1 MSTTIDEKVVEM
13 RFDNRQFES
22 NVQTSLN
29 TLERLKRSLDM
40 EGAAKGL
47 EQVNDAAKRCD
58 MSKLSSALETVQA
71 RFSSL
76 EVMAITALANI
87 TNSAVNAGKRMLAAF
102 TIDPIKSGF
111 DEYELK
117 MGSIQTIMAS
127 TGESLDI
134 VNQKLDELNT
144 YSDRTIYSFADM
156 TENIGKFTNA
166 VVNLDDAVAAIQG
179 VANVAAVS
187 GANANEASR
196 AMYNFGQAL
205 SSGSVRL
212 IDWKSI
218 ELANMAT
225 VEFKEQL
232 IETAVELGTLV
243 KVGDQYQS
251 TTTDLNGKVSD
262 LFTTTTMFNDSL
274 SSQWMTTEVLTAT
287 LGKYAD
293 ETTEIGKKAFA
304 AAQDVKTFSQ
314 LIDTLKE
321 SAQSGWAET
330 WQLIVG
336 DYEEA
341 KKTLAEFNN
350 FFSNIIGASAEARN
364 SLLSGALMSSW
375 GQLKDTVKE
384 AGFSVDDFR
393 TALQETASET
403 VADFDKMVEEAG
415 SFDETLSKGWLTT
428 DILVQTLDKLANQAT
443 GTTEGLAALSDEQLK
458 SAGYTEEQV
467 QAIRELA
474 RQAETATGPVAELV
488 ENMTRKS
495 GRELL
500 FESLL
505 NICKALE
512 SYFGALKEAWNDIFP
527 PATSEQLY
535 GIIEGLNRFTEGLI
549 LSDETMDKVKR
560 TFSGVF
566 AVLDI
571 VGQALSALFNGI
583 KPLLGGLSS
592 LASGFLSV
600 TAAVGDWLTGIDG
613 AIRENDTFNKGVQK
627 LTGLIQ
633 GAVTAVL
640 EFADAVREKLHLP
653 TLTEAKES
661 VQDFLNAI
669 KEKIGAPGL
678 ELVQTLMEKIG
689 ERLQAAGEALS
700 EFKDGI
706 LSSFGDIDAA
716 VAGSAFFQ
724 VMQALF
730 NGVKTLAGGAI
741 DILGQGLSTLITAIG
756 SADFSGVLDFINA
769 LSFGG
774 IALTIKKFTEP
785 LEAIGDIKD
794 NVVGILNSVKGCF
807 EAYQSQLQ
815 AGTLLK
821 IAGAIA
827 ILTAAIVALSVVDS
841 AKLNVAL
848 GAITMLFVELMGSMA
863 VFNSISGAAVKGL
876 VKNATA
882 MTLMS
887 TSILILAGAMTK
899 LADLEWEDIAQGLVG
914 IAGMAGVLVAASK
927 LMSSSGAIQG
937 ATSLVVFA
945 AAISILATA
954 CKKLSALDWDA
965 LAKGL
970 TGVGVLLAEV
980 AVFLRVAKFE
990 SGAVSTA
997 AGIVV
1002 LSAAINI
1009 LATACASLGGLDIP
1023 TLVKGLAGIGT
1034 LLAALTAF
1042 TKLTSGSTNMVGIG
1056 TGLVLVGASMK
1067 IFASAVSD
1075 LGSLDIPTL
1084 AKGLISMAVALAEIA
1099 IAMKFMPDNLIGTGT
1114 GLVIVAAALQ
1124 IVASVLSRMGG
1135 MSLEEI
1141 GKGLLTLGVSLTEL
1155 TIALK
1160 LMQGTLSG
1168 SAALLVASTALL
1180 ALAPALRLMGGMS
1193 VEQIAKSLITLAGAF
1208 TVIGVAG
1215 ALLTPLTPTI
1225 LALGAA
1231 LALIGVGVAATGAGV
1246 ALLATGITALALALA
1261 GGATAIVA
1269 GVTAIIS
1276 GVAALIPAILTQVG
1290 EAIIA
1295 FCEVIAQGA
1304 PAIGEALKAVV
1315 LTLIDVLVECVPA
1328 LTEGAL
1334 ALIDGV
1340 LAALV
1345 NHTPSI
1351 VDSIFQFLIAVLE
1364 GVAQNLPALI
1374 QAAVDVL
1381 MAFFSGIVNAL
1392 SGMDTDV
1399 LLKGIVGVGLLAAM
1413 MSALSA
1419 VAGLVPGA
1427 MVGILGMG
1435 AVIAELALVL
1445 AAIGAL
1451 AQIPGLNW
1459 LINEGGALL
1468 ENIGNAIGGFVG
1480 GIVGGFMSGVTGQ
1493 FSEIGTD
1500 LSNFMTN
1507 VQPFVEGASK
1517 ISPAMMD
1524 GVKALTEAILLL
1536 TAADILDALTSWLT
1550 GGSSLAS
1557 FGEDLVPFGESMLA
1571 FSQSIAG
1578 MDGNLVSNAA
1588 IAGKT
1593 LAEMAATLPNSGG
1606 VVGFFTGDNDMD
1618 TFGEQLVSFG
1628 GAMMAFAGTVQGL
1641 DAEVVT
1647 NAATAGKAM
1656 AEMAATLPNSGG
1668 VSGFFAGENDMDAFG
1683 EQLVPFGRAIKAFS
1697 TEVAGLD
1704 VEAVQ
1709 NSATAGQAMV
1719 ELARTLP
1726 NSGGVVAF
1734 FAGENN
1740 LDTFGTQ
1747 LVSFGSSIKDYS
1759 LAVAGLDT
1767 EAVAKSAAAGQALV
1781 ELANTIP
1788 NCGGL
1793 VTFFTGDN
1801 NIADFGY
1808 DLVLFGLDLAAY
1820 AAAIS
1825 GVQPDAVTASA
1836 NAASALSSLASGLPD
1851 ITLFD
1856 KWFGGEQTLADFGDD
1871 IAAFGE
1877 DMGYYYSQIAGAD
1890 PARLSGVIDQ
1900 VWRLVELAEGTQ
1912 SLDASGFSNF
1922 SSALNAMALAGLDG
1936 FTRAF
1941 YNSNTQ
1947 INSAVSSMLDTV
1959 ASSIQSRMPATVA
1972 VMGTL
1977 ADGLTNAV
1985 RMEIPD
1991 MNLAVVSMIQGV
2003 ATTIQRRGETV
2014 KVTVSTLLIQTL
2026 AVINSR
2032 RGQFVLAGENVTQG
2046 FADGIRANIQ
2056 TAVSAAAELADAALA
2071 AAKGRLDINSPSGEF
2086 KLLGMYVD
2094 VGLANG
2100 IKENAYTATNAAVSM
2115 AAVVVQAFKDK
2126 LEIHSPSG
2134 VMRDEVGRFIVMG
2147 IAEGITNDM
2156 SAEEAA
2162 AKKAQNIVN
2171 AFKTELDKFDLDAST
2186 TDLEYELWEK
2196 LYGATATASEKEAME
2211 MSVLA
2216 NKLQLQSQKVSYAQ
2230 AEYQTTL
2237 EQLGAASEETQEA
2250 YNKLLQEQ
2258 IDLASLAEELNT
2270 AQAEATERNREA
2282 FQKYADYLNE
2292 NQETLLNFGFSLEE
2306 IKAAAQSSTGYDPN
2320 AMTQNMSVDVQKV
2333 VADAM
2338 KNVQV
2343 AYQTGAEETFHTLV
2357 TQSTEIGTSMA
2368 AGIGTGLQNGAS
2380 QAVQAGATSMVTACA
2395 DSITSQSQTWNQAGG
2410 VLVDS
2415 FITGIQSNVER
2426 AAQAAAN
2433 LANTAYQAAINGIIT
2448 ASDTNASILV
2458 LQYSDALRNQ
2468 SDGWGEIGNALV
2480 DGFANGILA
2489 SQDKVTNAAVS
2500 LVSAGANSIVGQKHL
2515 WANAASTLVDGFIEG
2530 IRSNIDRAAQ
2540 EAAAMAVAAYSAA
2553 MSAIGGGSSGGG
2565 VSISVGG
2572 GASAASSGGS
2582 VRRVMNMDDMVSSAK
2597 TGAAL
2602 TTTAALSL
2610 SPMGTLARAASVA
2623 ASAARKVASTGS
2635 SKESSSGGTTV
2646 QNFTQN
2652 NCSPKSLDRTTIYR
2666 NTKNLFSQLKG
2677 G

>member
-1 MSTTIDEKVVEM
+1 MSTTIDEKVVKM
-13 RFDNRQFES
+13 RFDNQQFES

-29 TLERLKRSLDM
+29 TLDRLKKSLDM

-58 MSKLSSALETVQA
+58 MSKLSGALETVQA

-76 EVMAITALANI
+76 EVMAVTALANI

-127 TGESLDI
+127 TGESLDV

-166 VVNLDDAVAAIQG
+166 GVNLDDAVAAIQG

-274 SSQWMTTEVLTAT
+274 SSQWMTTDVLTKT

-293 ETTEIGKKAFA
+293 ETTDIGKKAFA

-341 KKTLAEFNN
+341 KKTLTEFNN
-350 FFSNIIGASAEARN
+350 FFSNIISASSEARN

-403 VADFDKMVEEAG
+403 VTDFDKMVEEVG
-415 SFDETLSKGWLTT
+415 SFDDTLSKGWLTT

-458 SAGYTEEQV
+458 NAGYTEEQV
-467 QAIRELA
+467 QAIRELEK
-474 RQAETATGPVAELV
+474 QAKSATGPVSELV

-512 SYFGALKEAWNDIFP
+512 SYFSAVKEAWADIFL

-535 GIIEGLNRFTEGLI
+535 GIIEGLHQFTQGLI
-549 LSDETMDKVKR
+549 LSEGTMDKIKR
-560 TFSGVF
+560 TFKGVF

-571 VGQALSALFNGI
+571 GVQAFTALFNGV
-583 KPLLGGLSS
+583 KPLLSGLGT

-600 TAAVGDWLTGIDG
+600 TAAAGDWLVNLDG
-613 AIRENDTFNKGVQK
+613 AIRKNDIFNKGVQK
-627 LTGLIQ
+627 LTDFIRN
-633 GAVTAVL
+633 AVTAIT

-653 TLTEAKES
+653 TLAEAKES
-661 VQDFLNAI
+661 VQDFLNTI

-678 ELVQTLMEKIG
+678 ELVQTLMEKIS
-689 ERLQAAGEALS
+689 ERLHAAGEALA

-706 LSSFGDIDAA
+706 LSSFDNIDTA

-724 VMQALF
+724 IMQTLF

-741 DILGQGLSTLITAIG
+741 DALSGGLSTLITAIG
-756 SADFSGVLDFINA
+756 NADFSGVLDFINA

-774 IALTIKKFTEP
+774 IALAVKKFTEP

-807 EAYQSQLQ
+807 EAYQTQLQ

-841 AKLNVAL
+841 EKLNVAL
-848 GAITMLFVELMGSMA
+848 GAITMLFVELMASMA
-863 VFNSISGAAVKGL
+863 VFNTISGAAAKGL
-876 VKNATA
+876 FKNAAA

-887 TSILILAGAMTK
+887 TSILILSSAMKK

-927 LMSSSGAIQG
+927 LMSSSGTIQG

-945 AAISILATA
+945 AAISILASA
-954 CKKLSALDWDA
+954 CKKLSTLDWDA

-980 AVFLRVAKFE
+980 AVFLRIAKFE
-990 SGAVSTA
+990 SGSISTA
-997 AGIVV
+997 TGIVV
-1002 LSAAINI
+1002 LAAAINI
-1009 LATACASLGGLDIP
+1009 LAIACSSLGGLDIP
-1023 TLVKGLAGIGT
+1023 TLVKGLAGVAT
-1034 LLAALTAF
+1034 LLAALGGF
-1042 TKLTSGSTNMVGIG
+1042 TKLVSGSTNMVGIG

-1075 LGSLDIPTL
+1075 LGGLDIPTL
-1084 AKGLISMAVALAEIA
+1084 AKGLTSMAVALAEIA

-1135 MSLEEI
+1135 MSMEEI

-1155 TIALK
+1155 TVALK

-1328 LTEGAL
+1328 LAEGAL

-1381 MAFFSGIVNAL
+1381 MAFFSGIVDAL

-1413 MSALSA
+1413 ITALSA

-1427 MVGILGMG
+1427 MVGIVGMG

-1459 LINEGGALL
+1459 LINEGGTLL
-1468 ENIGNAIGGFVG
+1468 ESIGNAIGGFVG
-1480 GIVGGFMSGVTGQ
+1480 GIVGGLVSGVTGQ
-1493 FSEIGTD
+1493 FPEIGSD
-1500 LSNFMTN
+1500 LSDFMTN

-1524 GVKALTEAILLL
+1524 GVKALTEAVLLL

-1606 VVGFFTGDNDMD
+1606 VVGFFTGENDMD
-1618 TFGEQLVSFG
+1618 AFGEQLVSFG

-1668 VSGFFAGENDMDAFG
+1668 VAGFFAGENDMDAFG
-1683 EQLVPFGRAIKAFS
+1683 EQLIPFGRAIKAFS

-1709 NSATAGQAMV
+1709 NSATAGQAMA
-1719 ELARTLP
+1719 ELAKTLP
-1726 NSGGVVAF
+1726 NSGGAVAF
-1734 FAGENN
+1734 FTGENN

-1747 LVSFGSSIKDYS
+1747 LVSFGTSIKAYS

-1767 EAVAKSAAAGQALV
+1767 EAVVNSATAGQALV
-1781 ELANTIP
+1781 VLADTIP

-1793 VTFFTGDN
+1793 VAFFTGDN
-1801 NIADFGY
+1801 NIADFGD
-1808 DLVLFGLDLAAY
+1808 DLVLFGFDLAAY
-1820 AAAIS
+1820 AAAIRS
-1825 GVQPDAVTASA
+1825 VEPDAVTASA

-1851 ITLFD
+1851 ISLFD

-1890 PARLSGVIDQ
+1890 PAKLSGVIDQ

-1912 SLDASGFSNF
+1912 SLDASGFYNF
-1922 SSALNAMALAGLDG
+1922 SSALNAMALAGLDS
-1936 FTRAF
+1936 FTKAF
-1941 YNSNTQ
+1941 ANSSAQVN
-1947 INSAVSSMLDTV
+1947 NAVSSMLDSM
-1959 ASSIQSRMPATVA
+1959 ASAIQIRMPVTVSA
-1972 VMGTL
+1972 MGTL
-1977 ADGLTNAV
+1977 SDGLVNAV
-1985 RMEIPD
+1985 RMKTPN
-1991 MNLAVVSMIQGV
+1991 MNQAAVSMIQGV
-2003 ATTIQRRGETV
+2003 VTTIQSRGETV
-2014 KVTVSTLLIQTL
+2014 KVTVNTLLIRTL

-2032 RGQFVLAGENVTQG
+2032 RGQFVAAGGNVTQG

-2071 AAKGRLDINSPSGEF
+2071 AAKTRLDINSPSGEF

-2115 AAVVVQAFKDK
+2115 AAIVVQAFKDK
-2126 LEIHSPSG
+2126 LDIHSPSG
-2134 VMRDEVGRFIVMG
+2134 VMRDEVGRYIVMG

-2186 TDLEYELWEK
+2186 ADLEYQLWEK

-2237 EQLGAASEETQEA
+2237 DQLGAASEDTQEA

-2258 IDLASLAEELNT
+2258 IELAELAEELNT
-2270 AQAEATERNREA
+2270 AQSEATQRNREA

-2292 NQETLLNFGFSLEE
+2292 NQEALLNFGFSLEE

-2338 KNVQV
+2338 SNVQV
-2343 AYQTGAEETFHTLV
+2343 AYQTSAEGTFRTLV

-2368 AGIGTGLQNGAS
+2368 AGIGTGLQNGAP
-2380 QAVQAGATSMVTACA
+2380 QAVQAGATSMVSACA

-2415 FITGIQSNVER
+2415 FIAGIQSNVEQ
-2426 AAQAAAN
+2426 AAQAVAS
-2433 LANTAYQAAINGIIT
+2433 LAESAYQAAINGIVT
-2448 ASDTNASILV
+2448 ASETNASVLV
-2458 LQYSDALRNQ
+2458 VQYSEALRNQ

-2480 DGFANGILA
+2480 EGVANGILA
-2489 SQDKVTNAAVS
+2489 NQGKVTNAAVS
-2500 LVSAGANSIVGQKHL
+2500 LVSAGANSIIGQKQL
-2515 WANAASTLVDGFIEG
+2515 WVNAASVLVDGFIEG
-2530 IRSNIDRAAQ
+2530 IRSNVERAAQ
-2540 EAAAMAVAAYSAA
+2540 EAAAMAMAAYSAA
-2553 MSAIGGGSSGGG
+2553 MSAIGGGAGGG

-2582 VRRVMNMDDMVSSAK
+2582 VRRAMNMDDMVSQAK
-2597 TGAAL
+2597 TGAAIA
-2602 TTTAALSL
+2602 TTAALSL
-2610 SPMGTLARAASVA
+2610 SPMGTLAKAAGVA
-2623 ASAARKVASTGS
+2623 ASAARKAVSTGS

-2652 NCSPKSLDRTTIYR
+2652 NYSPKSLDRTTLYR

>member
-1 MSTTIDEKVVEM
+1 MSTTIDEKVVKM
-13 RFDNRQFES
+13 RFDNQQFES

-29 TLERLKRSLDM
+29 TLDRLKKSLDM

-58 MSKLSSALETVQA
+58 MSKLSGALETVQA

-76 EVMAITALANI
+76 EVMAVTALANI

-127 TGESLDI
+127 TGESLDV

-166 VVNLDDAVAAIQG
+166 GVNLDDAVAAIQG

-274 SSQWMTTEVLTAT
+274 SSQWMTTDVLTKT

-293 ETTEIGKKAFA
+293 ETTDIGKKAFA

-341 KKTLAEFNN
+341 KKTLTEFNN
-350 FFSNIIGASAEARN
+350 FFSNIISASSEARN

-403 VADFDKMVEEAG
+403 VTDFDKMVEEAG
-415 SFDETLSKGWLTT
+415 SFDDTLSKGWLTT

-458 SAGYTEEQV
+458 NAGYTEEQV
-467 QAIRELA
+467 QAIRELEK
-474 RQAETATGPVAELV
+474 QAKSATGPVSELV

-512 SYFGALKEAWNDIFP
+512 SYFSAVKEAWADIFP

-535 GIIEGLNRFTEGLI
+535 GIIEGLHQFTQGLI
-549 LSDETMDKVKR
+549 LSEGTMDKIKR
-560 TFSGVF
+560 TFKGVF

-571 VGQALSALFNGI
+571 GVQAFTALFNGV
-583 KPLLGGLSS
+583 KPLLSGLGT

-600 TAAVGDWLTGIDG
+600 TAAAGDWLVNLDG
-613 AIRENDTFNKGVQK
+613 AIRKNDIFNKGVQK
-627 LTGLIQ
+627 LTDFIRN
-633 GAVTAVL
+633 AVTAIT

-653 TLTEAKES
+653 TLAEAKES
-661 VQDFLNAI
+661 VQDFLNTI

-678 ELVQTLMEKIG
+678 ELVQTLMEKIS
-689 ERLQAAGEALS
+689 ERLHAAGEALA

-706 LSSFGDIDAA
+706 LSSFDNIDTA

-724 VMQALF
+724 IMQTLF

-741 DILGQGLSTLITAIG
+741 DALSGGLSTLITAIG
-756 SADFSGVLDFINA
+756 NADFSGVLDFINA

-774 IALTIKKFTEP
+774 IALAVKKFTEP

-807 EAYQSQLQ
+807 EAYQTQLQ

-841 AKLNVAL
+841 EKLNVAL
-848 GAITMLFVELMGSMA
+848 GAITMLFVELMASMA
-863 VFNSISGAAVKGL
+863 VFNTISGAAAKGL
-876 VKNATA
+876 FKNAAA

-887 TSILILAGAMTK
+887 TSILILSSAMKK

-945 AAISILATA
+945 AAISILASA
-954 CKKLSALDWDA
+954 CKKLSTLDWDA

-980 AVFLRVAKFE
+980 AVFLRIAKFE
-990 SGAVSTA
+990 SGSISTA
-997 AGIVV
+997 TGIVV
-1002 LSAAINI
+1002 LAAAINI
-1009 LATACASLGGLDIP
+1009 LAIACSSLGGLDIP
-1023 TLVKGLAGIGT
+1023 TLVKGLAGVAT
-1034 LLAALTAF
+1034 LLAALGGF
-1042 TKLTSGSTNMVGIG
+1042 TKLVSGSANMVGIG

-1075 LGSLDIPTL
+1075 LGGLDIPTL
-1084 AKGLISMAVALAEIA
+1084 AKGLTSMAVALAEIA

-1135 MSLEEI
+1135 MSMEEI

-1215 ALLTPLTPTI
+1215 ALLAPLTPTI

-1328 LTEGAL
+1328 LAEGAL
-1334 ALIDGV
+1334 TLIDGV

-1381 MAFFSGIVNAL
+1381 MAFFSGIVDAL

-1413 MSALSA
+1413 MTALSA

-1427 MVGILGMG
+1427 MVGIVGMG

-1459 LINEGGALL
+1459 LINEGGTLL
-1468 ENIGNAIGGFVG
+1468 ESIGNAIGGFVG
-1480 GIVGGFMSGVTGQ
+1480 GIIGGLVSGVTGQ
-1493 FSEIGTD
+1493 FPEIGSD
-1500 LSNFMTN
+1500 LSDFMTN

-1524 GVKALTEAILLL
+1524 GVKALTEAVLLL

-1606 VVGFFTGDNDMD
+1606 V
-1618 TFGEQLVSFG
+1618 
-1628 GAMMAFAGTVQGL
+1628 A
-1641 DAEVVT
+1641 
-1647 NAATAGKAM
+1647 
-1656 AEMAATLPNSGG
+1656 
-1668 VSGFFAGENDMDAFG
+1668 GFFAGENDMDAFG
-1683 EQLVPFGRAIKAFS
+1683 EQLIPFGRAIKAFS
-1697 TEVAGLD
+1697 NEVAGLD

-1709 NSATAGQAMV
+1709 NSATAGQAMA
-1719 ELARTLP
+1719 ELAKTLP
-1726 NSGGVVAF
+1726 NSGGAVAF
-1734 FAGENN
+1734 FTGENN

-1747 LVSFGSSIKDYS
+1747 LVSFGTSIKAYS

-1767 EAVAKSAAAGQALV
+1767 EAVVNSAAAGQALV
-1781 ELANTIP
+1781 ALADTIP

-1793 VTFFTGDN
+1793 VAFFTGDN
-1801 NIADFGY
+1801 NIADFGD
-1808 DLVLFGLDLAAY
+1808 DLVLFGFDLAAY
-1820 AAAIS
+1820 AAAIRN
-1825 GVQPDAVTASA
+1825 VEPDAVTASA

-1851 ITLFD
+1851 ISLFD

-1890 PARLSGVIDQ
+1890 PAKLSGVIDQ
-1900 VWRLVELAEGTQ
+1900 VWRLVELVEGTK
-1912 SLDASGFSNF
+1912 SLDASGFYNF
-1922 SSALNAMALAGLDG
+1922 SNALNAMALAGLDS
-1936 FTRAF
+1936 FTKAF
-1941 YNSNTQ
+1941 ANSGTQ
-1947 INSAVSSMLDTV
+1947 VNNAVSSMLDSM
-1959 ASSIQSRMPATVA
+1959 ASAIQIRMPVTVSA
-1972 VMGTL
+1972 MGTL
-1977 ADGLTNAV
+1977 SDGLVNAV
-1985 RMEIPD
+1985 SMKIPN
-1991 MNLAVVSMIQGV
+1991 MNEAAISMIQGIV
-2003 ATTIQRRGETV
+2003 TTIQSRGETV
-2014 KVTVSTLLIQTL
+2014 KVVVNILLIQTL

-2032 RGQFVLAGENVTQG
+2032 RGQFVAAGGNVTQG

-2056 TAVSAAAELADAALA
+2056 TAVSAAAQMADAALA
-2071 AAKGRLDINSPSGEF
+2071 AAKTRLDINSPSGEF

-2115 AAVVVQAFKDK
+2115 AAIVVQAFKDK
-2126 LEIHSPSG
+2126 LDIHSPSG
-2134 VMRDEVGRFIVMG
+2134 VMRDEVGRYIVMG

-2186 TDLEYELWEK
+2186 ADLEYQLWEK

-2237 EQLGAASEETQEA
+2237 DQLGAASEDTQEA

-2258 IDLASLAEELNT
+2258 IELVELAEELNT
-2270 AQAEATERNREA
+2270 AQSEATQRNREA
-2282 FQKYADYLNE
+2282 FQKYAEYLNE

-2338 KNVQV
+2338 SNVQV
-2343 AYQTGAEETFHTLV
+2343 AYQTSAEGTFRTLV

-2368 AGIGTGLQNGAS
+2368 AGIGTGLQNGAP
-2380 QAVQAGATSMVTACA
+2380 QAVQAGATSMVSACA

-2415 FITGIQSNVER
+2415 FIAGIQSNVEQE
-2426 AAQAAAN
+2426 AQAAAS
-2433 LANTAYQAAINGIIT
+2433 LAENAYQAAINGIVT
-2448 ASDTNASILV
+2448 ASETNASVLV
-2458 LQYSDALRNQ
+2458 VQYSEALRNQ

-2480 DGFANGILA
+2480 EGFANGILA
-2489 SQDKVTNAAVS
+2489 NQGKVTNAAVS
-2500 LVSAGANSIVGQKHL
+2500 LVSAGANSIIGQKQL
-2515 WANAASTLVDGFIEG
+2515 WVNAASVLVDGFIEG
-2530 IRSNIDRAAQ
+2530 IRSNVERAAQ
-2540 EAAAMAVAAYSAA
+2540 EAAAMAMAAYSAA
-2553 MSAIGGGSSGGG
+2553 MSAIGGGAGGG

-2582 VRRVMNMDDMVSSAK
+2582 VRRVMNMDDMVSQAK
-2597 TGAAL
+2597 TGAAIAM
-2602 TTTAALSL
+2602 TAALSL
-2610 SPMGTLARAASVA
+2610 SPMGTLAKAAGVA
-2623 ASAARKVASTGS
+2623 ASAARKAVSTGS

-2652 NCSPKSLDRTTIYR
+2652 NYSPKSLDRTTLYR

>member
-1 MSTTIDEKVVEM
+1 MSTTIDEKVVKM
-13 RFDNRQFES
+13 RFDNQQFES

-29 TLERLKRSLDM
+29 TLDRLKKSLDM

-58 MSKLSSALETVQA
+58 MSKLSGALETVQA

-76 EVMAITALANI
+76 EVMAVTALANI

-127 TGESLDI
+127 TGESLDV

-166 VVNLDDAVAAIQG
+166 GVNLDDAVAAIQG

-274 SSQWMTTEVLTAT
+274 SSQWMTTDVLTKT

-293 ETTEIGKKAFA
+293 ETTDIGKKAFA

-341 KKTLAEFNN
+341 KKTLTEFNN
-350 FFSNIIGASAEARN
+350 FFSNIISASSEARN

-403 VADFDKMVEEAG
+403 VTDFDKMVEEVG
-415 SFDETLSKGWLTT
+415 SFDDTLSKGWLTT

-458 SAGYTEEQV
+458 NAGYTEEQV
-467 QAIRELA
+467 QAIRELEK
-474 RQAETATGPVAELV
+474 QAKSATGPVSELV

-512 SYFGALKEAWNDIFP
+512 SYFSAVKEAWADIFL

-535 GIIEGLNRFTEGLI
+535 GIIEGLHQFTQGLI
-549 LSDETMDKVKR
+549 LSEGTMDKIKR
-560 TFSGVF
+560 TFKGVF

-571 VGQALSALFNGI
+571 GVQAFTALFNGV
-583 KPLLGGLSS
+583 KPLLSGLGT

-600 TAAVGDWLTGIDG
+600 TAAAGDWLVNLDG
-613 AIRENDTFNKGVQK
+613 AIRKNDIFNKGVQK
-627 LTGLIQ
+627 LTDFIRN
-633 GAVTAVL
+633 AVTAIT

-653 TLTEAKES
+653 TLAEAKES
-661 VQDFLNAI
+661 VQDFLNTI

-678 ELVQTLMEKIG
+678 ELVQTLMEKIS
-689 ERLQAAGEALS
+689 ERLHAAGEALA

-706 LSSFGDIDAA
+706 LSSFDNIDTA

-724 VMQALF
+724 IMQTLF

-741 DILGQGLSTLITAIG
+741 DALSGGLSTLITAIG
-756 SADFSGVLDFINA
+756 NADFSGVLDFINA

-774 IALTIKKFTEP
+774 IALAVKKFTEP

-807 EAYQSQLQ
+807 EAYQTQLQ

-841 AKLNVAL
+841 EKLNVAL
-848 GAITMLFVELMGSMA
+848 GAITMLFVELMASMA
-863 VFNSISGAAVKGL
+863 VFNTISGAAAKGL
-876 VKNATA
+876 FKNAAA

-887 TSILILAGAMTK
+887 TSILILSSAMKK

-927 LMSSSGAIQG
+927 LMSSSGTIQG

-945 AAISILATA
+945 AAISILASA
-954 CKKLSALDWDA
+954 CKKLSTLDWDA

-980 AVFLRVAKFE
+980 AVFLRIAKFE
-990 SGAVSTA
+990 SGSISTA
-997 AGIVV
+997 TGIVV
-1002 LSAAINI
+1002 LAAAINI
-1009 LATACASLGGLDIP
+1009 LAIACSSLGGLDIP
-1023 TLVKGLAGIGT
+1023 TLVKGLAGVAT
-1034 LLAALTAF
+1034 LLAALGGF
-1042 TKLTSGSTNMVGIG
+1042 TKLVSGSTNMVGIG

-1075 LGSLDIPTL
+1075 LGGLDIPTL
-1084 AKGLISMAVALAEIA
+1084 AKGLTSMAVALAEIA

-1135 MSLEEI
+1135 MSMEEI

-1155 TIALK
+1155 TVALK

-1328 LTEGAL
+1328 LAEGAL

-1381 MAFFSGIVNAL
+1381 MAFFSGIVDAL

-1413 MSALSA
+1413 MTALSA

-1427 MVGILGMG
+1427 MVGIVGMG

-1459 LINEGGALL
+1459 LINEGGTLL
-1468 ENIGNAIGGFVG
+1468 ESIGNAIGGFVG
-1480 GIVGGFMSGVTGQ
+1480 GIVGGLVSGVTGQ
-1493 FSEIGTD
+1493 FPEIGSD
-1500 LSNFMTN
+1500 LSDFMTN

-1524 GVKALTEAILLL
+1524 GVKALTEAVLLL

-1606 VVGFFTGDNDMD
+1606 VVGFFTGENDMD
-1618 TFGEQLVSFG
+1618 AFGEQLVSFG

-1668 VSGFFAGENDMDAFG
+1668 VAGFFAGENDMDAFG
-1683 EQLVPFGRAIKAFS
+1683 EQLIPFGRAIKAFS

-1709 NSATAGQAMV
+1709 NSATAGQAMA
-1719 ELARTLP
+1719 ELAKTLP
-1726 NSGGVVAF
+1726 NSGGAVAF
-1734 FAGENN
+1734 FTGENN

-1747 LVSFGSSIKDYS
+1747 LVSFGTSIKAYS

-1767 EAVAKSAAAGQALV
+1767 EAVVNSATAGQALV
-1781 ELANTIP
+1781 VLADTIP

-1793 VTFFTGDN
+1793 VAFFTGDN
-1801 NIADFGY
+1801 NIADFGD
-1808 DLVLFGLDLAAY
+1808 DLVLFGFDLAAY
-1820 AAAIS
+1820 AAAIRS
-1825 GVQPDAVTASA
+1825 VEPDAVTASA

-1851 ITLFD
+1851 ISLFD

-1890 PARLSGVIDQ
+1890 PAKLSGVIDQ

-1912 SLDASGFSNF
+1912 SLDASGFYNF
-1922 SSALNAMALAGLDG
+1922 SSALNAMALAGLDS
-1936 FTRAF
+1936 FTKAF
-1941 YNSNTQ
+1941 ANSSAQVN
-1947 INSAVSSMLDTV
+1947 NAVSSMLDSM
-1959 ASSIQSRMPATVA
+1959 ASAIQIRMPVTVSA
-1972 VMGTL
+1972 MGTL
-1977 ADGLTNAV
+1977 SDGLVNAV
-1985 RMEIPD
+1985 RMKTPN
-1991 MNLAVVSMIQGV
+1991 MNQAAVSMIQGV
-2003 ATTIQRRGETV
+2003 VTTIQSRGETV
-2014 KVTVSTLLIQTL
+2014 KVTVNTLLIRTL

-2032 RGQFVLAGENVTQG
+2032 RGQFVAAGGNVTQG

-2071 AAKGRLDINSPSGEF
+2071 AAKTRLDINSPSGEF

-2115 AAVVVQAFKDK
+2115 AAIVVQAFKDK
-2126 LEIHSPSG
+2126 LDIHSPSG
-2134 VMRDEVGRFIVMG
+2134 VMRDEVGRYIVMG

-2186 TDLEYELWEK
+2186 ADLEYQLWEK

-2237 EQLGAASEETQEA
+2237 DQLGAASEDTQEA

-2258 IDLASLAEELNT
+2258 IELAELAEELNT
-2270 AQAEATERNREA
+2270 AQSEATQRNREA

-2292 NQETLLNFGFSLEE
+2292 NQEALLNFGFSLEE

-2338 KNVQV
+2338 SNVQV
-2343 AYQTGAEETFHTLV
+2343 AYQTSAEGTFRTLV

-2368 AGIGTGLQNGAS
+2368 AGIGTGLQNGAP
-2380 QAVQAGATSMVTACA
+2380 QAVQAGATSMVSACA

-2415 FITGIQSNVER
+2415 FIAGIQSNVEQ
-2426 AAQAAAN
+2426 AAQAVAS
-2433 LANTAYQAAINGIIT
+2433 LAESAYQAAINGIVT
-2448 ASDTNASILV
+2448 ASETNASVLV
-2458 LQYSDALRNQ
+2458 VQYSEALRNQ

-2480 DGFANGILA
+2480 EGVANGILA
-2489 SQDKVTNAAVS
+2489 NQGKVTNAAVS
-2500 LVSAGANSIVGQKHL
+2500 LVSAGANSIIGQKQL
-2515 WANAASTLVDGFIEG
+2515 WVNAASVLVDGFIEG
-2530 IRSNIDRAAQ
+2530 IRSNVERAAQ
-2540 EAAAMAVAAYSAA
+2540 EAAAMAMAAYSAA
-2553 MSAIGGGSSGGG
+2553 MSAIGGGAGGG

-2582 VRRVMNMDDMVSSAK
+2582 VRRVMNMDDMVSQAK
-2597 TGAAL
+2597 TGAAIA
-2602 TTTAALSL
+2602 TTAALSL
-2610 SPMGTLARAASVA
+2610 SPMGTLAKAAGVA
-2623 ASAARKVASTGS
+2623 ASAARKAVSTGS

-2652 NCSPKSLDRTTIYR
+2652 NYSPKSLDRTTLYR

>member
-1 MSTTIDEKVVEM
+1 MSTTIDEKVVKM
-13 RFDNRQFES
+13 RFDNQQFES

-29 TLERLKRSLDM
+29 TLDRLKKSLDM

-58 MSKLSSALETVQA
+58 MSKLSGALETVQA

-76 EVMAITALANI
+76 EVMAVTALANI

-127 TGESLDI
+127 TGESLDV

-166 VVNLDDAVAAIQG
+166 GVNLDDAVAAIQG

-274 SSQWMTTEVLTAT
+274 SSQWMTTDVLTKT

-293 ETTEIGKKAFA
+293 ETTDIGKKAFA

-341 KKTLAEFNN
+341 KKTLTEFNN
-350 FFSNIIGASAEARN
+350 FFSNIISASSEARN

-403 VADFDKMVEEAG
+403 VTDFDKMVEEAG
-415 SFDETLSKGWLTT
+415 SFDDTLSKGWLTT

-458 SAGYTEEQV
+458 NAGYTEEQV
-467 QAIRELA
+467 QAIRELEK
-474 RQAETATGPVAELV
+474 QAKSATGPVSELV

-512 SYFGALKEAWNDIFP
+512 SYFSAVKEAWADIFP

-535 GIIEGLNRFTEGLI
+535 GIIEGLHQFTQGLI
-549 LSDETMDKVKR
+549 LSEGTMDKIKR
-560 TFSGVF
+560 TFKGVF

-571 VGQALSALFNGI
+571 GVQAFTALFNGV
-583 KPLLGGLSS
+583 KPLLSGLGT

-600 TAAVGDWLTGIDG
+600 TAAAGDWLVNLDG
-613 AIRENDTFNKGVQK
+613 AIRKNDIFNKGVQK
-627 LTGLIQ
+627 LTDFIRN
-633 GAVTAVL
+633 AVTAIT

-653 TLTEAKES
+653 TLAEAKES
-661 VQDFLNAI
+661 VQDFLNTI

-678 ELVQTLMEKIG
+678 ELVQTLMEKIS
-689 ERLQAAGEALS
+689 ERLHAAGEALA

-706 LSSFGDIDAA
+706 LSSFDNIDTA

-724 VMQALF
+724 IMQTLF

-741 DILGQGLSTLITAIG
+741 DALSGGLSTLITAIG
-756 SADFSGVLDFINA
+756 NADFSGVLDFINA

-774 IALTIKKFTEP
+774 IALAVKKFTEP

-807 EAYQSQLQ
+807 EAYQTQLQ

-841 AKLNVAL
+841 EKLNVAL
-848 GAITMLFVELMGSMA
+848 GAITMLFVELMASMA
-863 VFNSISGAAVKGL
+863 VFNTISGAAAKGL
-876 VKNATA
+876 FKNAAA

-887 TSILILAGAMTK
+887 TSILILSSAMKK

-945 AAISILATA
+945 AAISILASA
-954 CKKLSALDWDA
+954 CKKLSTLDWDA

-980 AVFLRVAKFE
+980 AVFLRIAKFE
-990 SGAVSTA
+990 SGSISTA
-997 AGIVV
+997 TGIVV
-1002 LSAAINI
+1002 LAAAINI
-1009 LATACASLGGLDIP
+1009 LAIACSSLGGLDIP
-1023 TLVKGLAGIGT
+1023 TLVKGLAGVAT
-1034 LLAALTAF
+1034 LLAALGGF
-1042 TKLTSGSTNMVGIG
+1042 TKLVSGSANMVGIG

-1075 LGSLDIPTL
+1075 LGGLDIPTL
-1084 AKGLISMAVALAEIA
+1084 AKGLTSMAVALAEIA

-1135 MSLEEI
+1135 MSMEEI

-1215 ALLTPLTPTI
+1215 ALLAPLTPTI

-1328 LTEGAL
+1328 LAEGAL
-1334 ALIDGV
+1334 TLIDGV

-1351 VDSIFQFLIAVLE
+1351 VDSIFQFLIEVLE

-1381 MAFFSGIVNAL
+1381 MAFFSGIVDAL

-1413 MSALSA
+1413 MTALSA

-1427 MVGILGMG
+1427 MVGIVGMG

-1459 LINEGGALL
+1459 LINEGGTLL
-1468 ENIGNAIGGFVG
+1468 ESIGNAIGGFVG
-1480 GIVGGFMSGVTGQ
+1480 GIIGGLVSGVTGQ
-1493 FSEIGTD
+1493 FPEIGSD
-1500 LSNFMTN
+1500 LSDFMTN

-1524 GVKALTEAILLL
+1524 GVKALTEAVLLL

-1606 VVGFFTGDNDMD
+1606 VVGFFTG
-1618 TFGEQLVSFG
+1618 
-1628 GAMMAFAGTVQGL
+1628 
-1641 DAEVVT
+1641 
-1647 NAATAGKAM
+1647 
-1656 AEMAATLPNSGG
+1656 
-1668 VSGFFAGENDMDAFG
+1668 ENDMDAFG
-1683 EQLVPFGRAIKAFS
+1683 EQLIPFGRAIKAFS
-1697 TEVAGLD
+1697 NEVAGLD

-1709 NSATAGQAMV
+1709 NSATAGQAMA
-1719 ELARTLP
+1719 ELAKTLP
-1726 NSGGVVAF
+1726 NSGGAVAF
-1734 FAGENN
+1734 FTGENN

-1747 LVSFGSSIKDYS
+1747 LVSFGTSIKAYS

-1767 EAVAKSAAAGQALV
+1767 EAVVNSAAAGQALV
-1781 ELANTIP
+1781 ALADTIP

-1793 VTFFTGDN
+1793 VAFFTGDN
-1801 NIADFGY
+1801 NIADFGD
-1808 DLVLFGLDLAAY
+1808 DLVLFGFDLAAY
-1820 AAAIS
+1820 AAAIRN
-1825 GVQPDAVTASA
+1825 VEPDAVTASA

-1851 ITLFD
+1851 ISLFD

-1877 DMGYYYSQIAGAD
+1877 DMGYYYSQIAGTD
-1890 PARLSGVIDQ
+1890 PAKLSGVIDQ
-1900 VWRLVELAEGTQ
+1900 VWRLVELVEGTQ
-1912 SLDASGFSNF
+1912 SLDASGFYNF
-1922 SSALNAMALAGLDG
+1922 SNALNAMALAGLDS
-1936 FTRAF
+1936 FTKAF
-1941 YNSNTQ
+1941 ANSGTQ
-1947 INSAVSSMLDTV
+1947 VNNAVSSMLDSM
-1959 ASSIQSRMPATVA
+1959 ASAIQIRMPVTVSA
-1972 VMGTL
+1972 MGTL
-1977 ADGLTNAV
+1977 SDGLVNAV
-1985 RMEIPD
+1985 SMKIPN
-1991 MNLAVVSMIQGV
+1991 MNEAAISMIQGIV
-2003 ATTIQRRGETV
+2003 TTIQSRGETV
-2014 KVTVSTLLIQTL
+2014 KVVVNTLLIQTL

-2032 RGQFVLAGENVTQG
+2032 RGQFVAAGGNVTQG

-2056 TAVSAAAELADAALA
+2056 TAVSAAAQMADAALA
-2071 AAKGRLDINSPSGEF
+2071 AAKTRLDINSPSGEF

-2115 AAVVVQAFKDK
+2115 AAIVVQAFKDK
-2126 LEIHSPSG
+2126 LDIHSPSG
-2134 VMRDEVGRFIVMG
+2134 VMRDEVGRYIVMG

-2186 TDLEYELWEK
+2186 ADLEYQLWEK

-2237 EQLGAASEETQEA
+2237 DQLGAASEDTQEA

-2258 IDLASLAEELNT
+2258 IELVELAEELNT
-2270 AQAEATERNREA
+2270 AQSEATQRNREA
-2282 FQKYADYLNE
+2282 FQKYAEYLNE

-2338 KNVQV
+2338 SNVQV
-2343 AYQTGAEETFHTLV
+2343 AYQTSAEGTFRTLV

-2368 AGIGTGLQNGAS
+2368 AGIGTGLQNGAP
-2380 QAVQAGATSMVTACA
+2380 QAVQAGATSMVSACA

-2415 FITGIQSNVER
+2415 FIAGIQSNVEQ
-2426 AAQAAAN
+2426 AAQAAAS
-2433 LANTAYQAAINGIIT
+2433 LAESAYQAAINGIVT
-2448 ASDTNASILV
+2448 ASETNASVLV
-2458 LQYSDALRNQ
+2458 VQYSEALRNQ

-2480 DGFANGILA
+2480 EGFANGILA
-2489 SQDKVTNAAVS
+2489 NQGKVTNAAVS
-2500 LVSAGANSIVGQKHL
+2500 LVSAGANSIIGQKQL
-2515 WANAASTLVDGFIEG
+2515 WVNAASVLVDGFIEG
-2530 IRSNIDRAAQ
+2530 IRSNVERAAQ
-2540 EAAAMAVAAYSAA
+2540 EAAAMAMAAYSAA
-2553 MSAIGGGSSGGG
+2553 MSAIGGGAGGG

-2582 VRRVMNMDDMVSSAK
+2582 VRRVMNMDDMVSHAK
-2597 TGAAL
+2597 TGDAIA
-2602 TTTAALSL
+2602 TTAALSL
-2610 SPMGTLARAASVA
+2610 SPMGTLAKAAGVA
-2623 ASAARKVASTGS
+2623 ASAARKAVSTGS

-2652 NCSPKSLDRTTIYR
+2652 NYSPKSLDRTTLYR

>member
-1 MSTTIDEKVVEM
+1 MSTTIDEKVVKM
-13 RFDNRQFES
+13 RFDNQQFES

-29 TLERLKRSLDM
+29 TLDRLKKSLDM

-58 MSKLSSALETVQA
+58 MSKLSGALETVQA

-76 EVMAITALANI
+76 EVMAVTALANI

-127 TGESLDI
+127 TDESLDV

-166 VVNLDDAVAAIQG
+166 GVNLDDAVAAIQG

-274 SSQWMTTEVLTAT
+274 SSQWMTTDVLTKT

-293 ETTEIGKKAFA
+293 ETTDIGKKAFA

-341 KKTLAEFNN
+341 KKTLTEFNN
-350 FFSNIIGASAEARN
+350 FFSNIISASSEARN

-403 VADFDKMVEEAG
+403 VTDFDKMVEEAG
-415 SFDETLSKGWLTT
+415 SFDDTLSKGWLTT

-458 SAGYTEEQV
+458 NAGYTEEQV
-467 QAIRELA
+467 QAIRELEK
-474 RQAETATGPVAELV
+474 QAKSATGPVSELV

-512 SYFGALKEAWNDIFP
+512 SYFSAVKEAWADIFP

-535 GIIEGLNRFTEGLI
+535 GIIEGLHQFTQGLI
-549 LSDETMDKVKR
+549 LSEGTMDKIKR
-560 TFSGVF
+560 TFKGVF

-571 VGQALSALFNGI
+571 GVQAFTALFNGV
-583 KPLLGGLSS
+583 KPLLSGLGT

-600 TAAVGDWLTGIDG
+600 TAAAGDWLVNLDG
-613 AIRENDTFNKGVQK
+613 AIRKNDIFNKGVQK
-627 LTGLIQ
+627 LTDFIRN
-633 GAVTAVL
+633 AVTAIA

-653 TLTEAKES
+653 TLAEAKES
-661 VQDFLNAI
+661 VQDFLNTI

-678 ELVQTLMEKIG
+678 ELVQTLMEKIS
-689 ERLQAAGEALS
+689 ERLHAAGEALA
-700 EFKDGI
+700 EFKDGV
-706 LSSFGDIDAA
+706 LSSFDNIDAA

-724 VMQALF
+724 IMQTLF

-741 DILGQGLSTLITAIG
+741 DALSGGLSTLITAIG
-756 SADFSGVLDFINA
+756 DADFSGVLDFINA

-774 IALTIKKFTEP
+774 IALAIKKFTEP

-807 EAYQSQLQ
+807 EAYQAQLQ

-841 AKLNVAL
+841 EKLNVAL
-848 GAITMLFVELMGSMA
+848 GAITMLFVELVASMA
-863 VFNSISGAAVKGL
+863 VFNTISGAAAKGL
-876 VKNATA
+876 FKNAAA

-887 TSILILAGAMTK
+887 TSILILSSAMKK

-945 AAISILATA
+945 AAISILASA
-954 CKKLSALDWDA
+954 CKKLSTLDWDA

-980 AVFLRVAKFE
+980 AVFLRIAKFE
-990 SGAVSTA
+990 SGSISTA
-997 AGIVV
+997 TGIVV
-1002 LSAAINI
+1002 LAAAINI
-1009 LATACASLGGLDIP
+1009 LAIACSSLGGLDIP
-1023 TLVKGLAGIGT
+1023 TLVKGLAGIAT
-1034 LLAALTAF
+1034 LLAALGGF
-1042 TKLTSGSTNMVGIG
+1042 TKLASGSTNMVGIG

-1075 LGSLDIPTL
+1075 LGGLDIPTL
-1084 AKGLISMAVALAEIA
+1084 AKGLTSMAGALAEIA

-1135 MSLEEI
+1135 MSMEEI

-1160 LMQGTLSG
+1160 LMQGTFSG

-1328 LTEGAL
+1328 LAEGAL

-1381 MAFFSGIVNAL
+1381 MAFFSGIVDAL

-1413 MSALSA
+1413 MTALSA

-1427 MVGILGMG
+1427 MVGIVGMG

-1459 LINEGGALL
+1459 LINEGGTLL
-1468 ENIGNAIGGFVG
+1468 ESIGNAIGGFVG
-1480 GIVGGFMSGVTGQ
+1480 GIVGGLVSGVTGQ
-1493 FSEIGTD
+1493 FPEIGSD
-1500 LSNFMTN
+1500 LSDFMTN

-1524 GVKALTEAILLL
+1524 GVKALTEAVLLL

-1606 VVGFFTGDNDMD
+1606 VVGFFTGENDMD
-1618 TFGEQLVSFG
+1618 AFGEQLVSFG
-1628 GAMMAFAGTVQGL
+1628 GAMMAFAGTVKGL
-1641 DAEVVT
+1641 NAEVVT

-1668 VSGFFAGENDMDAFG
+1668 VAGFFAGENDMDAFG
-1683 EQLVPFGRAIKAFS
+1683 EQLIPFGRAIKAFS

-1709 NSATAGQAMV
+1709 NSATAGQAMA
-1719 ELARTLP
+1719 ELAKTLP
-1726 NSGGVVAF
+1726 NSGGAVAF
-1734 FAGENN
+1734 FTGENN

-1747 LVSFGSSIKDYS
+1747 LVSFGTSIKAYS

-1767 EAVAKSAAAGQALV
+1767 EAVVNSAAAGQALV
-1781 ELANTIP
+1781 ALADTIP

-1793 VTFFTGDN
+1793 VAFFTGDN
-1801 NIADFGY
+1801 NIADFGD
-1808 DLVLFGLDLAAY
+1808 DLVLFGFDLAAY
-1820 AAAIS
+1820 ASAIR
-1825 GVQPDAVTASA
+1825 GVEPDAVTASA

-1851 ITLFD
+1851 ISLFD

-1890 PARLSGVIDQ
+1890 PAKLSGVIDQ

-1912 SLDASGFSNF
+1912 SLDASGFYNF
-1922 SSALNAMALAGLDG
+1922 SSALNAMALAGLDS
-1936 FTRAF
+1936 FTKAF
-1941 YNSNTQ
+1941 ANSSTQ
-1947 INSAVSSMLDTV
+1947 VNNAVSSMLDSM
-1959 ASSIQSRMPATVA
+1959 ASAIQIRMPVTVSA
-1972 VMGTL
+1972 IGTL
-1977 ADGLTNAV
+1977 SDGLVNAV
-1985 RMEIPD
+1985 RMKIPN
-1991 MNLAVVSMIQGV
+1991 MNQAAVSMIQGV
-2003 ATTIQRRGETV
+2003 VATIQSRGETV
-2014 KVTVSTLLIQTL
+2014 KVVVNTLLIQTL

-2032 RGQFVLAGENVTQG
+2032 RGQFVAAGGNMTQG
-2046 FADGIRANIQ
+2046 FVDGIRANIQ
-2056 TAVSAAAELADAALA
+2056 TAVSAAAQMADAALA
-2071 AAKGRLDINSPSGEF
+2071 AAKARLDINSPSGEF

-2100 IKENAYTATNAAVSM
+2100 IKENAYTATNAAISM
-2115 AAVVVQAFKDK
+2115 AAIVVQAFKDK
-2126 LEIHSPSG
+2126 LDIHSPSG
-2134 VMRDEVGRFIVMG
+2134 VMRDEVGRYIVMG

-2186 TDLEYELWEK
+2186 ADLEYQLWEK

-2237 EQLGAASEETQEA
+2237 DQLGAASEDTQEA

-2258 IDLASLAEELNT
+2258 IELAELAEELNT
-2270 AQAEATERNREA
+2270 AQSEATQRNREA
-2282 FQKYADYLNE
+2282 FQKYAEYLNE

-2338 KNVQV
+2338 SNVQV
-2343 AYQTGAEETFHTLV
+2343 AYQTSAEGTFRTLV

-2368 AGIGTGLQNGAS
+2368 AGIGTGLQNGAP

-2395 DSITSQSQTWNQAGG
+2395 DSITNQSQTWNQAGG

-2415 FITGIQSNVER
+2415 FIAGIQNNVER
-2426 AAQAAAN
+2426 AAQAAAS
-2433 LANTAYQAAINGIIT
+2433 LAESAYQAAINGIVT
-2448 ASDTNASILV
+2448 ASETNASVLV
-2458 LQYSDALRNQ
+2458 LQYSEALRNQ

-2480 DGFANGILA
+2480 VGFANGIIA
-2489 SQDKVTNAAVS
+2489 NQGKVTGAAVT
-2500 LVSAGANSIVGQKHL
+2500 LVSAGANSIIGQKQL
-2515 WANAASTLVDGFIEG
+2515 WVNAASVLVDGFIEG
-2530 IRSNIDRAAQ
+2530 IRSNVERAAQ
-2540 EAAAMAVAAYSAA
+2540 EAAAMAMAAYSAA
-2553 MSAIGGGSSGGG
+2553 MSAIGGGTGGG

-2582 VRRVMNMDDMVSSAK
+2582 VRRVMNMDDMVSQAK
-2597 TGAAL
+2597 TGAAIA
-2602 TTTAALSL
+2602 TTAALSL
-2610 SPMGTLARAASVA
+2610 SPMGTLAKAAGVA
-2623 ASAARKVASTGS
+2623 ASAARKAVSTGS
-2635 SKESSSGGTTV
+2635 SKESSSSGTTV

-2652 NCSPKSLDRTTIYR
+2652 NYSPKSLDRTTIYR

>member
-1 MSTTIDEKVVEM
+1 MSTTIDEKVVKM
-13 RFDNRQFES
+13 RFDNQQFES

-29 TLERLKRSLDM
+29 TLDRLKKSLDM

-58 MSKLSSALETVQA
+58 MSKLSGALETVQA

-76 EVMAITALANI
+76 EVMAVTALANI

-127 TGESLDI
+127 TGESLDV

-166 VVNLDDAVAAIQG
+166 GVNLDDAVAAIQG

-205 SSGSVRL
+205 SPGSVRL

-274 SSQWMTTEVLTAT
+274 SSQWMTTDVLTKT

-293 ETTEIGKKAFA
+293 ETTDIGKKAFA

-341 KKTLAEFNN
+341 KKTLTEFNN
-350 FFSNIIGASAEARN
+350 FFSNIISASSEARN

-403 VADFDKMVEEAG
+403 VTDFDKMVEEAG
-415 SFDETLSKGWLTT
+415 SFDDTLSKGWLTT

-458 SAGYTEEQV
+458 NAGYTEEQV
-467 QAIRELA
+467 QAIRELEK
-474 RQAETATGPVAELV
+474 QAKSATGPVSELV

-512 SYFGALKEAWNDIFP
+512 SYFSAVKEAWADIFP

-535 GIIEGLNRFTEGLI
+535 GIIEGLHQFTQGLI
-549 LSDETMDKVKR
+549 LSEGTMDKIKR
-560 TFSGVF
+560 TFKGVF

-571 VGQALSALFNGI
+571 GVQAFTALFNGV
-583 KPLLGGLSS
+583 KPLLSGLGT

-600 TAAVGDWLTGIDG
+600 TAAAGDWLVNLDG
-613 AIRENDTFNKGVQK
+613 AIRKNDIFNKGVQK
-627 LTGLIQ
+627 LTDFIRN
-633 GAVTAVL
+633 AVTAIT

-653 TLTEAKES
+653 TLAEAKES
-661 VQDFLNAI
+661 VQDFLNTI

-678 ELVQTLMEKIG
+678 ELVQTLMEKIS
-689 ERLQAAGEALS
+689 ERLHAAGEALA

-706 LSSFGDIDAA
+706 LSSFDNIDTA

-724 VMQALF
+724 IMQTLF

-741 DILGQGLSTLITAIG
+741 DALSGGLSTLITAIG
-756 SADFSGVLDFINA
+756 NADFSGVLDFINA

-774 IALTIKKFTEP
+774 IALAVKKFTEP

-807 EAYQSQLQ
+807 EAYQTQLQ

-841 AKLNVAL
+841 EKLNVAL
-848 GAITMLFVELMGSMA
+848 GAITMLFVELMASMA
-863 VFNSISGAAVKGL
+863 VFNTISGAAAKGL
-876 VKNATA
+876 FKNAAA

-887 TSILILAGAMTK
+887 TSILILSSAMKK

-945 AAISILATA
+945 AAISILASA
-954 CKKLSALDWDA
+954 CKKLSTLDWDA

-980 AVFLRVAKFE
+980 AVFLRIAKFE
-990 SGAVSTA
+990 SGSISTA
-997 AGIVV
+997 TGIVV
-1002 LSAAINI
+1002 LAAAINI
-1009 LATACASLGGLDIP
+1009 LAIACSSLGGLDIP
-1023 TLVKGLAGIGT
+1023 TLVKGLAGVAT
-1034 LLAALTAF
+1034 LLAALGGF
-1042 TKLTSGSTNMVGIG
+1042 TKLVSGSANMVGIG

-1075 LGSLDIPTL
+1075 LGGLDIPTL
-1084 AKGLISMAVALAEIA
+1084 AKGLTSMAVALAEIA

-1135 MSLEEI
+1135 MSMEEI

-1215 ALLTPLTPTI
+1215 ALLAPLTPTI

-1328 LTEGAL
+1328 LAEGAL
-1334 ALIDGV
+1334 TLIDGV

-1381 MAFFSGIVNAL
+1381 MAFFSGIVDAL

-1413 MSALSA
+1413 MTALSA

-1427 MVGILGMG
+1427 MVGIVGMG

-1459 LINEGGALL
+1459 LINEGGTLL
-1468 ENIGNAIGGFVG
+1468 ESIGNAIGGFVG
-1480 GIVGGFMSGVTGQ
+1480 GIIGGLVSGVTGQ
-1493 FSEIGTD
+1493 FPEIGSD
-1500 LSNFMTN
+1500 LSDFMTN

-1524 GVKALTEAILLL
+1524 GVKALTEAVLLL

-1606 VVGFFTGDNDMD
+1606 V
-1618 TFGEQLVSFG
+1618 
-1628 GAMMAFAGTVQGL
+1628 A
-1641 DAEVVT
+1641 
-1647 NAATAGKAM
+1647 
-1656 AEMAATLPNSGG
+1656 
-1668 VSGFFAGENDMDAFG
+1668 GFFAGENDMDAFG
-1683 EQLVPFGRAIKAFS
+1683 EQLIPFGRAIKAFS
-1697 TEVAGLD
+1697 NEVAGLD

-1709 NSATAGQAMV
+1709 NSATAGQAMA
-1719 ELARTLP
+1719 ELAKTLP
-1726 NSGGVVAF
+1726 NSGGAVAF
-1734 FAGENN
+1734 FTGENN

-1747 LVSFGSSIKDYS
+1747 LVSFGTSIKAYS

-1767 EAVAKSAAAGQALV
+1767 EAVVNSAAAGQALV
-1781 ELANTIP
+1781 ALADTIP

-1793 VTFFTGDN
+1793 VAFFTGDN
-1801 NIADFGY
+1801 NIADFGD
-1808 DLVLFGLDLAAY
+1808 DLVLFGFDLAAY
-1820 AAAIS
+1820 AAAIRN
-1825 GVQPDAVTASA
+1825 VEPDAVTASA

-1851 ITLFD
+1851 ISLFD
-1856 KWFGGEQTLADFGDD
+1856 KWFGGKQTLADFGDD

-1890 PARLSGVIDQ
+1890 PAKLSGVIDQ
-1900 VWRLVELAEGTQ
+1900 VWRLVELVEGTQ
-1912 SLDASGFSNF
+1912 SLDASGFYNF
-1922 SSALNAMALAGLDG
+1922 SNALNAMALAGLDS
-1936 FTRAF
+1936 FTKAF
-1941 YNSNTQ
+1941 ANSSAQVN
-1947 INSAVSSMLDTV
+1947 NAVSSMLDSM
-1959 ASSIQSRMPATVA
+1959 ASAIQIRMPVTVSA
-1972 VMGTL
+1972 MGTL
-1977 ADGLTNAV
+1977 SDGLVNAV
-1985 RMEIPD
+1985 RMKTPN
-1991 MNLAVVSMIQGV
+1991 MNQAAVSMIQGV
-2003 ATTIQRRGETV
+2003 VTTIQSRGETV
-2014 KVTVSTLLIQTL
+2014 KVTVNTLLIQTL

-2032 RGQFVLAGENVTQG
+2032 RGQFVAAGGNVTQG

-2071 AAKGRLDINSPSGEF
+2071 AAKTRLDINSPSGEF

-2115 AAVVVQAFKDK
+2115 AAIVVQAFKDK
-2126 LEIHSPSG
+2126 LDIHSPSG
-2134 VMRDEVGRFIVMG
+2134 VMRDEVGRYIVMG

-2186 TDLEYELWEK
+2186 ADLEYQLWEK

-2237 EQLGAASEETQEA
+2237 DQLGAASEDTQEA

-2258 IDLASLAEELNT
+2258 IELAELAEELNT
-2270 AQAEATERNREA
+2270 AQSEATQRNREA
-2282 FQKYADYLNE
+2282 FQKYAEYLNE

-2338 KNVQV
+2338 SNVQV
-2343 AYQTGAEETFHTLV
+2343 AYQTSAEGTFRTLV

-2368 AGIGTGLQNGAS
+2368 AGIGTGLQNGAP
-2380 QAVQAGATSMVTACA
+2380 QAVQAGATSMVSACA

-2415 FITGIQSNVER
+2415 FIAGIQSNVEQ
-2426 AAQAAAN
+2426 AAQAAAS
-2433 LANTAYQAAINGIIT
+2433 LAESAYQAAINGIVT
-2448 ASDTNASILV
+2448 ASETNASVLV
-2458 LQYSDALRNQ
+2458 VQYSEALRNQ

-2480 DGFANGILA
+2480 EGFANGILA
-2489 SQDKVTNAAVS
+2489 NQGKVTNAAVS
-2500 LVSAGANSIVGQKHL
+2500 LVSAGANSIIGQKQL
-2515 WANAASTLVDGFIEG
+2515 WVNAASVLVDGFIEG
-2530 IRSNIDRAAQ
+2530 IRSNVERAAQ
-2540 EAAAMAVAAYSAA
+2540 EAAAMAMAAYSAA
-2553 MSAIGGGSSGGG
+2553 MSAIGGGAGGG

-2582 VRRVMNMDDMVSSAK
+2582 VRRVMNMDDMVSQAK
-2597 TGAAL
+2597 TGAAIA
-2602 TTTAALSL
+2602 TTAALSL
-2610 SPMGTLARAASVA
+2610 SPMGTLAKAAGVA
-2623 ASAARKVASTGS
+2623 ASAARKAVSTGS

-2652 NCSPKSLDRTTIYR
+2652 NYSPKSLDRTTLYR

>member
-1 MSTTIDEKVVEM
+1 MSTTIDEKVVKM
-13 RFDNRQFES
+13 RFDNQQFES

-29 TLERLKRSLDM
+29 TLDRLKKSLDM

-58 MSKLSSALETVQA
+58 MSKLSGALETVQA

-76 EVMAITALANI
+76 EVMAVTALANI

-127 TGESLDI
+127 TGESLDV

-166 VVNLDDAVAAIQG
+166 GVNLDDAVAAIQG

-274 SSQWMTTEVLTAT
+274 SSQWMTTDVLTKT

-293 ETTEIGKKAFA
+293 ETTDIGKKAFA

-341 KKTLAEFNN
+341 KKTLTEFNN
-350 FFSNIIGASAEARN
+350 FFSNIISASSEARN

-403 VADFDKMVEEAG
+403 VTDFDKMVEEAG
-415 SFDETLSKGWLTT
+415 SFDDTLSKGWLTT

-458 SAGYTEEQV
+458 NAGYTEEQV
-467 QAIRELA
+467 QAIRELEK
-474 RQAETATGPVAELV
+474 QAKSATGPVSELV

-512 SYFGALKEAWNDIFP
+512 SYFSAVKEAWADIFP

-535 GIIEGLNRFTEGLI
+535 GIIEGLHQFTQGLI
-549 LSDETMDKVKR
+549 LSEGTMHKIKR
-560 TFSGVF
+560 TFKGVF

-571 VGQALSALFNGI
+571 GVQAFTALFNGV
-583 KPLLGGLSS
+583 KPLLSGLGT

-600 TAAVGDWLTGIDG
+600 TAAAGDWLVNLDG
-613 AIRENDTFNKGVQK
+613 AIRKNDIFNKGVQK
-627 LTGLIQ
+627 LTDFIRN
-633 GAVTAVL
+633 AVTAIT

-653 TLTEAKES
+653 TLAEAKES
-661 VQDFLNAI
+661 VQDFLNTI

-678 ELVQTLMEKIG
+678 ELVQTLMEKIS
-689 ERLQAAGEALS
+689 ERLHAAGEALA

-706 LSSFGDIDAA
+706 LSSFDNIDTA

-724 VMQALF
+724 IMQTLF

-741 DILGQGLSTLITAIG
+741 DALSGGLSTLITAIG
-756 SADFSGVLDFINA
+756 NADFSGVLDFLNA

-774 IALTIKKFTEP
+774 IALAVKKFTEP

-807 EAYQSQLQ
+807 EAYQTQLQ

-841 AKLNVAL
+841 EKLNVAL
-848 GAITMLFVELMGSMA
+848 GAITMLFVELMASMA
-863 VFNSISGAAVKGL
+863 VFNTISGAAAKGL
-876 VKNATA
+876 FKNAAA

-887 TSILILAGAMTK
+887 TSILILSSAMKK

-945 AAISILATA
+945 AAISILASA
-954 CKKLSALDWDA
+954 CKKLSTLDWDA

-980 AVFLRVAKFE
+980 AVFLRIAKFE
-990 SGAVSTA
+990 SGSISTA
-997 AGIVV
+997 TGIVV
-1002 LSAAINI
+1002 LAAAINI
-1009 LATACASLGGLDIP
+1009 LAIACSSLGGLDIP
-1023 TLVKGLAGIGT
+1023 TLVKGLAGVAT
-1034 LLAALTAF
+1034 LLAALGGF
-1042 TKLTSGSTNMVGIG
+1042 TKLVSGSTNMVGIG
-1056 TGLVLVGASMK
+1056 TGFVLVGASMK

-1075 LGSLDIPTL
+1075 LGGLDIPTL
-1084 AKGLISMAVALAEIA
+1084 AKGLTSMAVALAEIA

-1135 MSLEEI
+1135 MSMEEI

-1155 TIALK
+1155 TVALK

-1328 LTEGAL
+1328 LAEGAL

-1381 MAFFSGIVNAL
+1381 MAFFSGIVDAL

-1413 MSALSA
+1413 MTALSA

-1427 MVGILGMG
+1427 MVGIVGMG

-1459 LINEGGALL
+1459 LINEGGTLL
-1468 ENIGNAIGGFVG
+1468 ESIGNAIGGFVG
-1480 GIVGGFMSGVTGQ
+1480 GIVGGLVSGVTGQ
-1493 FSEIGTD
+1493 FPEIGSD
-1500 LSNFMTN
+1500 LSDFMTN
-1507 VQPFVEGASK
+1507 VQPFMEGASK

-1524 GVKALTEAILLL
+1524 GVKALTEAVLLL

-1606 VVGFFTGDNDMD
+1606 VVGFFTGENDMD
-1618 TFGEQLVSFG
+1618 AFGEQLVSFG

-1668 VSGFFAGENDMDAFG
+1668 VAGFFAGENDMDAFG
-1683 EQLVPFGRAIKAFS
+1683 EQLIPFGRAIKAFS
-1697 TEVAGLD
+1697 NEVAGLD

-1709 NSATAGQAMV
+1709 NSATAGQAMA
-1719 ELARTLP
+1719 ELAKTLP
-1726 NSGGVVAF
+1726 NSGGAVAF
-1734 FAGENN
+1734 FTGENN

-1747 LVSFGSSIKDYS
+1747 LVSFGTSIKAYS

-1767 EAVAKSAAAGQALV
+1767 EAVVNSAAAGQALV
-1781 ELANTIP
+1781 ALADTIP

-1793 VTFFTGDN
+1793 VAFFTGDN
-1801 NIADFGY
+1801 NIADFGD
-1808 DLVLFGLDLAAY
+1808 DLVLFGFDLAAY
-1820 AAAIS
+1820 AAAIRN
-1825 GVQPDAVTASA
+1825 VEPDAVTASA

-1851 ITLFD
+1851 ISLFD

-1890 PARLSGVIDQ
+1890 PAKLSGVIDQ
-1900 VWRLVELAEGTQ
+1900 VWRLVELVEGTQ
-1912 SLDASGFSNF
+1912 SLDASGFYNF
-1922 SSALNAMALAGLDG
+1922 SNALNAMALAGLDS
-1936 FTRAF
+1936 FTKAF
-1941 YNSNTQ
+1941 ANSGTQ
-1947 INSAVSSMLDTV
+1947 VNNAVSSMLDSM
-1959 ASSIQSRMPATVA
+1959 ASAIQIRMPVTVSA
-1972 VMGTL
+1972 MGTL
-1977 ADGLTNAV
+1977 SDGLVNAV
-1985 RMEIPD
+1985 SMKIPN
-1991 MNLAVVSMIQGV
+1991 MNEAAISMIQGIV
-2003 ATTIQRRGETV
+2003 TTIQSRGETV
-2014 KVTVSTLLIQTL
+2014 KVVVNTLLIQTL

-2032 RGQFVLAGENVTQG
+2032 RGQFVAAGGNVTQG

-2056 TAVSAAAELADAALA
+2056 TAVSAAAQMADAALA
-2071 AAKGRLDINSPSGEF
+2071 AAKTRLDINSPSGEF

-2115 AAVVVQAFKDK
+2115 AAIVVQAFKDK
-2126 LEIHSPSG
+2126 LDIHSPSG
-2134 VMRDEVGRFIVMG
+2134 VMRDEVGRYIVMG

-2186 TDLEYELWEK
+2186 ADLEYQLWEK

-2237 EQLGAASEETQEA
+2237 DQLGAASEDTQEA

-2258 IDLASLAEELNT
+2258 IELVELAEELNT
-2270 AQAEATERNREA
+2270 AQSEATQRNREA
-2282 FQKYADYLNE
+2282 FQKYAEYLNE

-2338 KNVQV
+2338 SNVQV
-2343 AYQTGAEETFHTLV
+2343 AYQTSAEGTFRTLV

-2368 AGIGTGLQNGAS
+2368 AGIGTGLQNGAP
-2380 QAVQAGATSMVTACA
+2380 QAVQAGATSMVSACA

-2415 FITGIQSNVER
+2415 FIAGIQSNVEQ
-2426 AAQAAAN
+2426 AAQAAAS
-2433 LANTAYQAAINGIIT
+2433 LAESAYQAAINGIVT
-2448 ASDTNASILV
+2448 ASETNASVLV
-2458 LQYSDALRNQ
+2458 VQYSEALRNQ

-2480 DGFANGILA
+2480 EGFANGILA
-2489 SQDKVTNAAVS
+2489 NQGKVTNAAVS
-2500 LVSAGANSIVGQKHL
+2500 LVSAGANSIIGQKQL
-2515 WANAASTLVDGFIEG
+2515 WVNAASVLVDGFIEG
-2530 IRSNIDRAAQ
+2530 IRSNVERAAQ
-2540 EAAAMAVAAYSAA
+2540 EAAAMAMAAYSAA
-2553 MSAIGGGSSGGG
+2553 MSAIGGGAGGG

-2582 VRRVMNMDDMVSSAK
+2582 VRRVMNMDDMVSQAK
-2597 TGAAL
+2597 TGAAIA
-2602 TTTAALSL
+2602 TTAALSL
-2610 SPMGTLARAASVA
+2610 SPMGTLAKAAGVA
-2623 ASAARKVASTGS
+2623 ASAARKAVSTGS

-2652 NCSPKSLDRTTIYR
+2652 NYSPKSLDRTTLYR

>member
-1 MSTTIDEKVVEM
+1 MSTTIDEKVVKM
-13 RFDNRQFES
+13 RFDNQQFES

-29 TLERLKRSLDM
+29 TLDRLKKSLDM

-58 MSKLSSALETVQA
+58 MSKLSGALETVQA

-76 EVMAITALANI
+76 EVMAVTALANI

-127 TGESLDI
+127 TGESLDV

-166 VVNLDDAVAAIQG
+166 GVNLDDAVAAIQG

-274 SSQWMTTEVLTAT
+274 SSQWMTTDVLTKT

-293 ETTEIGKKAFA
+293 ETTDIGKKAFA

-341 KKTLAEFNN
+341 KKTLTEFNN
-350 FFSNIIGASAEARN
+350 FFSNIISASSEARN

-403 VADFDKMVEEAG
+403 VTDFDKMVEEVG
-415 SFDETLSKGWLTT
+415 SFDDTLSKGWLTT

-458 SAGYTEEQV
+458 NAGYTEEQV
-467 QAIRELA
+467 QAIRELEK
-474 RQAETATGPVAELV
+474 QAKSATGPVSELV

-512 SYFGALKEAWNDIFP
+512 SYFSAVKEAWADIFL

-535 GIIEGLNRFTEGLI
+535 GIIEGLHQFTQGLI
-549 LSDETMDKVKR
+549 LSEGTMDKIKR
-560 TFSGVF
+560 TFKGVF

-571 VGQALSALFNGI
+571 GVQAFTALFNGV
-583 KPLLGGLSS
+583 KPLLSGLGT

-600 TAAVGDWLTGIDG
+600 TAAAGDWLVNLDG
-613 AIRENDTFNKGVQK
+613 AIRKNDIFNKGVQK
-627 LTGLIQ
+627 LTDFIRN
-633 GAVTAVL
+633 AVTAIT

-653 TLTEAKES
+653 TLAEAKES
-661 VQDFLNAI
+661 VQDFLNTI

-678 ELVQTLMEKIG
+678 ELVQTLMEKIS
-689 ERLQAAGEALS
+689 ERLHAAGEALA

-706 LSSFGDIDAA
+706 LSSFDNIDTA

-724 VMQALF
+724 IMQTLF

-741 DILGQGLSTLITAIG
+741 DALSGGLSTLITAIG
-756 SADFSGVLDFINA
+756 NADFSGVLDFINA

-774 IALTIKKFTEP
+774 IALAVKKFTEP

-807 EAYQSQLQ
+807 EAYQTQLQ

-841 AKLNVAL
+841 EKLNVAL
-848 GAITMLFVELMGSMA
+848 GAITMLFVELMASMA
-863 VFNSISGAAVKGL
+863 VFNTISGAAAKGL
-876 VKNATA
+876 FKNAAA

-887 TSILILAGAMTK
+887 TSILILSSAMKK

-927 LMSSSGAIQG
+927 LMSSSGTIQG

-945 AAISILATA
+945 AAISILASA
-954 CKKLSALDWDA
+954 CKKLSTLDWDA

-980 AVFLRVAKFE
+980 AVFLRIAKFE
-990 SGAVSTA
+990 SGSISTA
-997 AGIVV
+997 TGIVV
-1002 LSAAINI
+1002 LAAAINI
-1009 LATACASLGGLDIP
+1009 LAIACSSLGGLDIP
-1023 TLVKGLAGIGT
+1023 TLVKGLAGVAT
-1034 LLAALTAF
+1034 LLAALGGF
-1042 TKLTSGSTNMVGIG
+1042 TKLVSGSTNMVGIG

-1075 LGSLDIPTL
+1075 LGGLDIPTL
-1084 AKGLISMAVALAEIA
+1084 AKGLTSMAVALAEIA

-1135 MSLEEI
+1135 MSMEEI

-1155 TIALK
+1155 TVALK

-1328 LTEGAL
+1328 LAEGAL

-1381 MAFFSGIVNAL
+1381 MAFFSGIVDAL

-1413 MSALSA
+1413 MTALSA

-1427 MVGILGMG
+1427 MVGIVGMG

-1459 LINEGGALL
+1459 LINEGGTLL
-1468 ENIGNAIGGFVG
+1468 ESIGNAIGGFVG
-1480 GIVGGFMSGVTGQ
+1480 GIVGGLVSGVTGQ
-1493 FSEIGTD
+1493 FPEIGSD
-1500 LSNFMTN
+1500 LSDFMTN

-1524 GVKALTEAILLL
+1524 GVKALTEAVLLL

-1606 VVGFFTGDNDMD
+1606 VVGFFTGENDMD
-1618 TFGEQLVSFG
+1618 AFGEQLVSFG

-1668 VSGFFAGENDMDAFG
+1668 VAGFFAGENDMDAFG
-1683 EQLVPFGRAIKAFS
+1683 EQLIPFGRAIKAFS

-1709 NSATAGQAMV
+1709 NSATAGQAMA
-1719 ELARTLP
+1719 ELAKTLP
-1726 NSGGVVAF
+1726 NSGGAVAF
-1734 FAGENN
+1734 FTGENN

-1747 LVSFGSSIKDYS
+1747 LVSFGTSIKAYS

-1767 EAVAKSAAAGQALV
+1767 EAVVNSATAGQALV
-1781 ELANTIP
+1781 VLADTIP

-1793 VTFFTGDN
+1793 VAFFTGDN
-1801 NIADFGY
+1801 NIADFGD
-1808 DLVLFGLDLAAY
+1808 DLVLFGFDLAAY
-1820 AAAIS
+1820 AAAIRS
-1825 GVQPDAVTASA
+1825 VEPDAVTASA

-1851 ITLFD
+1851 ISLFD

-1890 PARLSGVIDQ
+1890 PAKLSGVVDQ

-1912 SLDASGFSNF
+1912 SLDASGFYNF
-1922 SSALNAMALAGLDG
+1922 SSALNAMALAGLDS
-1936 FTRAF
+1936 FTKAF
-1941 YNSNTQ
+1941 ANSSAQVN
-1947 INSAVSSMLDTV
+1947 NAVSSMLDSM
-1959 ASSIQSRMPATVA
+1959 ASAIQIRMPVTVSA
-1972 VMGTL
+1972 MGTL
-1977 ADGLTNAV
+1977 SDGLVNAV
-1985 RMEIPD
+1985 RMKTPN
-1991 MNLAVVSMIQGV
+1991 MNQAAVSMIQGV
-2003 ATTIQRRGETV
+2003 VTTIQSRGETV
-2014 KVTVSTLLIQTL
+2014 KVTVNTLLIRTL

-2032 RGQFVLAGENVTQG
+2032 RGQFVAAGGNVTQG

-2071 AAKGRLDINSPSGEF
+2071 AAKTRLDINSPSGEF

-2115 AAVVVQAFKDK
+2115 AAIVVQAFKDK
-2126 LEIHSPSG
+2126 LDIHSPSG
-2134 VMRDEVGRFIVMG
+2134 VMRDEVGRYIVMG

-2186 TDLEYELWEK
+2186 ADLEYQLWEK

-2237 EQLGAASEETQEA
+2237 DQLGAASEDTQEA

-2258 IDLASLAEELNT
+2258 IELAELAEELNT
-2270 AQAEATERNREA
+2270 AQSEATQRNREA

-2292 NQETLLNFGFSLEE
+2292 NQEALLNFGFSLEE

-2338 KNVQV
+2338 SNVQV
-2343 AYQTGAEETFHTLV
+2343 AYQTSAEGTFRTLV

-2368 AGIGTGLQNGAS
+2368 AGIGTGLQNGAP
-2380 QAVQAGATSMVTACA
+2380 QAVQAGATSMVSACA

-2415 FITGIQSNVER
+2415 FIAGIQSNVEQ
-2426 AAQAAAN
+2426 AAQAVAS
-2433 LANTAYQAAINGIIT
+2433 LAESAYQAAINGIVT
-2448 ASDTNASILV
+2448 ASETNASVLV
-2458 LQYSDALRNQ
+2458 VQYSEALRNQ

-2480 DGFANGILA
+2480 EGVANGILA
-2489 SQDKVTNAAVS
+2489 NQGKVTNAAVS
-2500 LVSAGANSIVGQKHL
+2500 LVSAGANSIIGQKQL
-2515 WANAASTLVDGFIEG
+2515 WVNAASVLVDGFIEG
-2530 IRSNIDRAAQ
+2530 IRSNVERAAQ
-2540 EAAAMAVAAYSAA
+2540 EAAAMAMAAYSAA
-2553 MSAIGGGSSGGG
+2553 MSAIGGGAGGG

-2582 VRRVMNMDDMVSSAK
+2582 VRRVMNMDDMVSQAK
-2597 TGAAL
+2597 TGAAIA
-2602 TTTAALSL
+2602 TTAALSL
-2610 SPMGTLARAASVA
+2610 SPMGTLAKAAGVA
-2623 ASAARKVASTGS
+2623 ASAARKAVSTGS

-2652 NCSPKSLDRTTIYR
+2652 NYSPKSLDRTTLYR

>member
-58 MSKLSSALETVQA
+58 MSKLSGALETVQA

-76 EVMAITALANI
+76 EVMAMTTLANI

-102 TIDPIKSGF
+102 TIDPIRTGF
-111 DEYELK
+111 NEYELK
-117 MGSIQTIMAS
+117 MGSIQTIVAS
-127 TGESLDI
+127 TGESLDV

-144 YSDRTIYSFADM
+144 YSDKTIYSFSDM
-156 TENIGKFTNA
+156 TQNIGKFTNA
-166 VVNLDDAVAAIQG
+166 GVKLDDAVAAIQG

-205 SSGSVRL
+205 SAGYVKL

-218 ELANMAT
+218 ENANMAT
-225 VEFKEQL
+225 VEFKQQL
-232 IETAVELGTLV
+232 IDTAVEMGTLV
-243 KVGDQYQS
+243 KVGGQYRS
-251 TTTDLNGKVSD
+251 TTKDLKGNVSE
-262 LFTTTTMFNDSL
+262 LFTSTSLFNESL
-274 SSQWMTTEVLTAT
+274 SAQWMTTDVLTKT
-287 LGKYAD
+287 LGDYAD

-330 WQLIVG
+330 WQFIVG

-341 KKTLAEFNN
+341 KKSLTEFNE
-350 FFSNIIGASAEARN
+350 FFSNIISSSAEARN
-364 SLLSGALMSSW
+364 SLLGGALTSSW
-375 GQLKDTVKE
+375 GQLKDTVKD
-384 AGFSVDDFR
+384 AGLSVDDFR
-393 TALQETASET
+393 AALQETASET
-403 VADFDKMVEEAG
+403 VSDFDKMVEEAG

-428 DILVQTLDKLANQAT
+428 DILTKTLDKLANQAT
-443 GTTEGLAALSDEQLK
+443 GTSEGLSALSDEQLK

-500 FESLL
+500 FESML

-512 SYFGALKEAWNDIFP
+512 SYFGALKEAWREIFP

-571 VGQALSALFNGI
+571 LGQALSALFNGV

-613 AIRENDTFNKGVQK
+613 AIRENDIFNKGVQK
-627 LTGLIQ
+627 LTGFIQ

-653 TLTEAKES
+653 ALTEAKES
-661 VQDFLNAI
+661 VQDFLNTI

-678 ELVQTLMEKIG
+678 ELVHTLMEKIG
-689 ERLQAAGEALS
+689 ERLHSVGEALS

-706 LSSFGDIDAA
+706 LSSFDDIDAA
-716 VAGSAFFQ
+716 VGGSVFFH
-724 VMQALF
+724 VMQTLF

-741 DILGQGLSTLITAIG
+741 DALSKGLSTLITAIG
-756 SADFSGVLDFINA
+756 NADFSGVLDFINA

-774 IALTIKKFTEP
+774 IALAIKKFTEP

-807 EAYQSQLQ
+807 EAYQTQLQ

-827 ILTAAIVALSVVDS
+827 ILTAAIIALSVVDS
-841 AKLNVAL
+841 EKLNVAL

-876 VKNATA
+876 VKNAMA

-887 TSILILAGAMTK
+887 TSILILASAMTK

-927 LMSSSGAIQG
+927 LMSNSGAIKG

-945 AAISILATA
+945 AAINVLTAA
-954 CKKLSALDWDA
+954 CKDLAVLDWDE
-965 LAKGL
+965 LAAGL

-1023 TLVKGLAGIGT
+1023 TLVKGLTGVGT

-1042 TKLTSGSTNMVGIG
+1042 TKLASGSTNMVGIG

-1067 IFASAVSD
+1067 IFASAVGD
-1075 LGSLDIPTL
+1075 LGGLDVPTL
-1084 AKGLISMAVALAEIA
+1084 AKGLTSMGIALAEVA
-1099 IAMKFMPDNLIGTGT
+1099 VAMKFMPDNLIGTGT
-1114 GLVIVAAALQ
+1114 GLVVVGAALE

-1141 GKGLLTLGVSLTEL
+1141 GKSLLTLGGSLTEL

-1193 VEQIAKSLITLAGAF
+1193 VAEIAKSLITLAGAF

-1215 ALLTPLTPTI
+1215 AVLTPLVPTI

-1231 LALIGVGVAATGAGV
+1231 LALIGVGVAA
-1246 ALLATGITALALALA
+1246 GITALAVALS

-1328 LTEGAL
+1328 LAEGAL
-1334 ALIDGV
+1334 TLIDGV
-1340 LAALV
+1340 LEALV

-1364 GVAQNLPALI
+1364 GIAQNLPALI
-1374 QAAVDVL
+1374 QAAADVL
-1381 MAFFSGIVNAL
+1381 MSFFSGIVDAL
-1392 SGMDTDV
+1392 SGMDTDM

-1459 LINEGGALL
+1459 LINEGGTLL
-1468 ENIGNAIGGFVG
+1468 ESIGNAIGGFVG
-1480 GIVGGFMSGVTGQ
+1480 GIVGGLVSGVTGQ
-1493 FSEIGTD
+1493 FPEIGTD

-1524 GVKALTEAILLL
+1524 GVKALTEAVLLL

-1550 GGSSLAS
+1550 GGSSLAT

-1668 VSGFFAGENDMDAFG
+1668 VSGFFAGENDMDTFG

-1734 FAGENN
+1734 FTGENN

-1767 EAVAKSAAAGQALV
+1767 EAVTKSAAAGQALV

-1793 VTFFTGDN
+1793 VAFFTGDN
-1801 NIADFGY
+1801 NIADFGG
-1808 DLVLFGLDLAAY
+1808 DLVAFGWDLAAY
-1820 AAAIS
+1820 AFAIS
-1825 GVQPDAVTASA
+1825 GVQPDAVVASA
-1836 NAASALSSLASGLPD
+1836 NAAAALSSLAEGLPD

-1890 PARLSGVIDQ
+1890 PTRLSGVIDQ

-1922 SSALNAMALAGLDG
+1922 SNALNAMAMAGLNG
-1936 FTRAF
+1936 FTKAF
-1941 YNSNTQ
+1941 YNSNAQ
-1947 INSAVSSMLDTV
+1947 INSAVSSMLGTV

-1977 ADGLTNAV
+1977 TDGLTNAV

-1991 MNLAVVSMIQGV
+1991 MNLAVVSMIQGIV
-2003 ATTIQRRGETV
+2003 TTIRSRGETV
-2014 KVTVSTLLIQTL
+2014 KVTVSTLLVQTL
-2026 AVINSR
+2026 AVINNR
-2032 RGQFVLAGENVTQG
+2032 RGQFVLAGENVAQG

-2056 TAVSAAAELADAALA
+2056 TAVSAAAELADEALA

-2115 AAVVVQAFKDK
+2115 AAIVVQAFKDK

-2186 TDLEYELWEK
+2186 ADLEYELWEK

-2258 IDLASLAEELNT
+2258 IDLAALAEELNT
-2270 AQAEATERNREA
+2270 AQTEATERNREA

-2343 AYQTGAEETFHTLV
+2343 AYQTGAEGTFRTLV
-2357 TQSTEIGTSMA
+2357 TQSTEIGASMA
-2368 AGIGTGLQNGAS
+2368 SGIGTGLQNGAP

-2395 DSITSQSQTWNQAGG
+2395 DSITSQSQTWNQAGC

-2415 FITGIQSNVER
+2415 FIAGIQSNVER

-2448 ASDTNASILV
+2448 ASDTNASVLV
-2458 LQYSDALRNQ
+2458 LQYSEALRNQ

-2480 DGFANGILA
+2480 DGFANGILVN
-2489 SQDKVTNAAVS
+2489 QGKVTNAAVS

-2515 WANAASTLVDGFIEG
+2515 WTNAASALVDGFIEG
-2530 IRSNIDRAAQ
+2530 IRSNVDRAAR

-2553 MSAIGGGSSGGG
+2553 MSAIGGGNSGGG
-2565 VSISVGG
+2565 ISISVGG

-2597 TGAAL
+2597 AGTAL

-2635 SKESSSGGTTV
+2635 SKESASRGTTV

-2652 NCSPKSLDRTTIYR
+2652 NYSPKSLDRTTIYR

>member
-1 MSTTIDEKVVEM
+1 MSTTIDEKVVKM
-13 RFDNRQFES
+13 RFDNQQFES

-29 TLERLKRSLDM
+29 TLDRLKKSLDM

-58 MSKLSSALETVQA
+58 MSKLSGALETVQA

-76 EVMAITALANI
+76 EVMAVTALANI

-117 MGSIQTIMAS
+117 MGSIQTIMVS
-127 TGESLDI
+127 TGESLDV

-166 VVNLDDAVAAIQG
+166 GVNLDDAVAAIQG

-205 SSGSVRL
+205 SPGSVRL

-274 SSQWMTTEVLTAT
+274 SSQWMTTDVLTKT

-293 ETTEIGKKAFA
+293 ETTDIGKKAFA

-341 KKTLAEFNN
+341 KKTLTEFNN
-350 FFSNIIGASAEARN
+350 FFSNIISASSEARN

-403 VADFDKMVEEAG
+403 VTDFDKMVEEVG
-415 SFDETLSKGWLTT
+415 SFDDTLSKGWLTT

-458 SAGYTEEQV
+458 NAGYTEEQV
-467 QAIRELA
+467 QAIRELEK
-474 RQAETATGPVAELV
+474 QAKSATGPVSELV

-512 SYFGALKEAWNDIFP
+512 SYFSAVKEAWADIFL

-535 GIIEGLNRFTEGLI
+535 GIIEGLHQFTQGLI
-549 LSDETMDKVKR
+549 LSEGTMDKIKR
-560 TFSGVF
+560 TFKGVF

-571 VGQALSALFNGI
+571 GVQAFTALFNGV
-583 KPLLGGLSS
+583 KPLLSGLGT

-600 TAAVGDWLTGIDG
+600 TAAAGDWLVNLDG
-613 AIRENDTFNKGVQK
+613 AIRKNDIFNKGVQK
-627 LTGLIQ
+627 LTDFIRN
-633 GAVTAVL
+633 AVTAIT

-653 TLTEAKES
+653 TLAEAKES
-661 VQDFLNAI
+661 VQDFLNTI

-678 ELVQTLMEKIG
+678 ELVQTLMEKIS
-689 ERLQAAGEALS
+689 ERLHAAGEALA

-706 LSSFGDIDAA
+706 LSSFDNIDTA

-724 VMQALF
+724 IMQTLF

-741 DILGQGLSTLITAIG
+741 DALSGGLSTLITAIG
-756 SADFSGVLDFINA
+756 NADFSGVLDFINA

-774 IALTIKKFTEP
+774 IALAVKKFTEP

-807 EAYQSQLQ
+807 EAYQTQLQ

-841 AKLNVAL
+841 EKLNVAL
-848 GAITMLFVELMGSMA
+848 GAITMLFVELMASMA
-863 VFNSISGAAVKGL
+863 VFNTISGAAAKGL
-876 VKNATA
+876 FKNAAA

-887 TSILILAGAMTK
+887 TSILILSSAMKK

-927 LMSSSGAIQG
+927 LMSSSGTIQG

-945 AAISILATA
+945 AAISILASA
-954 CKKLSALDWDA
+954 CKKLSTLDWDA

-980 AVFLRVAKFE
+980 AVFLRIAKFE
-990 SGAVSTA
+990 SGSISTA
-997 AGIVV
+997 TGIVV
-1002 LSAAINI
+1002 LAAAINI
-1009 LATACASLGGLDIP
+1009 LAIACSSLGGLDIP
-1023 TLVKGLAGIGT
+1023 ILVKGLAGVAT
-1034 LLAALTAF
+1034 LLAALGGF
-1042 TKLTSGSTNMVGIG
+1042 TKLVSGSTNMVGIG

-1075 LGSLDIPTL
+1075 LGGLDIPTL
-1084 AKGLISMAVALAEIA
+1084 AKGLTSMAVALAEIA

-1135 MSLEEI
+1135 MSMEEI

-1155 TIALK
+1155 TVALK

-1328 LTEGAL
+1328 LAEGAL

-1381 MAFFSGIVNAL
+1381 MAFFSGIVDAL

-1413 MSALSA
+1413 MTALSA

-1427 MVGILGMG
+1427 MVGIVGMG

-1459 LINEGGALL
+1459 LINEGGTLL
-1468 ENIGNAIGGFVG
+1468 ESIGNAIGGFVG
-1480 GIVGGFMSGVTGQ
+1480 GIVGGLVSGVTGQ
-1493 FSEIGTD
+1493 FPEIGSD
-1500 LSNFMTN
+1500 LSDFMTN

-1524 GVKALTEAILLL
+1524 GVKALTEAVLLL

-1606 VVGFFTGDNDMD
+1606 VVGFFTGENDMD
-1618 TFGEQLVSFG
+1618 AFGEQLVSFG

-1668 VSGFFAGENDMDAFG
+1668 VAGFFAGENDMDAFG
-1683 EQLVPFGRAIKAFS
+1683 EQLIPFGRAIKAFS

-1709 NSATAGQAMV
+1709 NSATAGQAMA
-1719 ELARTLP
+1719 ELAKTLP
-1726 NSGGVVAF
+1726 NSGGAVAF
-1734 FAGENN
+1734 FTGENN

-1747 LVSFGSSIKDYS
+1747 LVSFGTSIKAYS

-1767 EAVAKSAAAGQALV
+1767 EAVVNSATAGQALV
-1781 ELANTIP
+1781 VLADTIP

-1793 VTFFTGDN
+1793 VAFFTGDN
-1801 NIADFGY
+1801 NIADFGD
-1808 DLVLFGLDLAAY
+1808 DLVLFGFDLAAY
-1820 AAAIS
+1820 AAAIRS
-1825 GVQPDAVTASA
+1825 VEPDAVTASA

-1851 ITLFD
+1851 ISLFD

-1890 PARLSGVIDQ
+1890 PAKLSGVIDQ

-1912 SLDASGFSNF
+1912 SLDASGFYNF
-1922 SSALNAMALAGLDG
+1922 SSALNAMALAGLDS
-1936 FTRAF
+1936 FTKAF
-1941 YNSNTQ
+1941 ANSSAQVN
-1947 INSAVSSMLDTV
+1947 NAVSSMLDSM
-1959 ASSIQSRMPATVA
+1959 ASAIQIRMPVTVSA
-1972 VMGTL
+1972 MGTL
-1977 ADGLTNAV
+1977 SDGLVNAV
-1985 RMEIPD
+1985 RMKTPN
-1991 MNLAVVSMIQGV
+1991 MNQAAVSMIQGV
-2003 ATTIQRRGETV
+2003 VTTIQSRGETV
-2014 KVTVSTLLIQTL
+2014 KVTVNTLLIRTL

-2032 RGQFVLAGENVTQG
+2032 RGQFVAAGGNVTQG

-2071 AAKGRLDINSPSGEF
+2071 AAKTRLDINSPSGEF

-2115 AAVVVQAFKDK
+2115 AAIVVQAFKDK
-2126 LEIHSPSG
+2126 LDIHSPSG
-2134 VMRDEVGRFIVMG
+2134 VMRDEVGRYIVMG

-2186 TDLEYELWEK
+2186 ADLEYQLWEK

-2237 EQLGAASEETQEA
+2237 DQLGAASEDTQEA

-2258 IDLASLAEELNT
+2258 IELAELAEELNT
-2270 AQAEATERNREA
+2270 AQSEATQRNREA

-2292 NQETLLNFGFSLEE
+2292 NQEALLNFGFSLEE

-2338 KNVQV
+2338 SNVQV
-2343 AYQTGAEETFHTLV
+2343 AYQTSAEGTFRTLV

-2368 AGIGTGLQNGAS
+2368 AGIGTGLQNGAP
-2380 QAVQAGATSMVTACA
+2380 QAVQAGATSMVSACA

-2415 FITGIQSNVER
+2415 FIAGIQSNVEQ
-2426 AAQAAAN
+2426 AAQAVAS
-2433 LANTAYQAAINGIIT
+2433 LAESAYQAAINGIVT
-2448 ASDTNASILV
+2448 ASETNASVLV
-2458 LQYSDALRNQ
+2458 VQYSEALRNQ

-2480 DGFANGILA
+2480 EGVANGILA
-2489 SQDKVTNAAVS
+2489 NQGKVTNAAVS
-2500 LVSAGANSIVGQKHL
+2500 LVSAGANSIIGQKQL
-2515 WANAASTLVDGFIEG
+2515 WVNAASVLVDGFIEG
-2530 IRSNIDRAAQ
+2530 IRSNVERAAQ
-2540 EAAAMAVAAYSAA
+2540 EAAAMAMAAYSAA
-2553 MSAIGGGSSGGG
+2553 MSAIGGGAGGG

-2582 VRRVMNMDDMVSSAK
+2582 VRRVMNMDDMVSQAK
-2597 TGAAL
+2597 TGAAIA
-2602 TTTAALSL
+2602 TTAALSL
-2610 SPMGTLARAASVA
+2610 SPMGTLAKAAGVA
-2623 ASAARKVASTGS
+2623 ASAARKAVSTGS

-2652 NCSPKSLDRTTIYR
+2652 NYSPKSLDRTTLYR

>member
-1 MSTTIDEKVVEM
+1 MSTTIDEKVVKM
-13 RFDNRQFES
+13 RFDNQQFES

-29 TLERLKRSLDM
+29 TLDRLKKSLDM

-58 MSKLSSALETVQA
+58 MSKLSGALETVQA

-76 EVMAITALANI
+76 EVMAVTALANI

-127 TGESLDI
+127 TGESLDV

-166 VVNLDDAVAAIQG
+166 GVNLDDAVAAIQG

-274 SSQWMTTEVLTAT
+274 SSQWMTTDVLTKT

-293 ETTEIGKKAFA
+293 ETTDIGKKAFA

-341 KKTLAEFNN
+341 KKALTEFNN
-350 FFSNIIGASAEARN
+350 FFSNIISASSEARN

-393 TALQETASET
+393 TALQETATET
-403 VADFDKMVEEAG
+403 VTDFDKMVEEAG
-415 SFDETLSKGWLTT
+415 SFDDTLSKGWLTT

-458 SAGYTEEQV
+458 NAGYTEEQV
-467 QAIRELA
+467 QAIRELEK
-474 RQAETATGPVAELV
+474 QAKSATGPVSELV

-512 SYFGALKEAWNDIFP
+512 SYFSAVKEAWADIFP

-535 GIIEGLNRFTEGLI
+535 GIIEGLHQFTQGLI
-549 LSDETMDKVKR
+549 LSEGTMDKIKR
-560 TFSGVF
+560 TFKGVF

-571 VGQALSALFNGI
+571 GVQAFTALFNGV
-583 KPLLGGLSS
+583 KPLLSGLGT

-600 TAAVGDWLTGIDG
+600 TAAAGDWLVNLDG
-613 AIRENDTFNKGVQK
+613 AIRKNDIFNKGVQK
-627 LTGLIQ
+627 LTDFIRN
-633 GAVTAVL
+633 AVTAIT

-653 TLTEAKES
+653 TLAEAKES
-661 VQDFLNAI
+661 VQDFLNTI

-678 ELVQTLMEKIG
+678 ELVQTLMEKIS
-689 ERLQAAGEALS
+689 ERLHAAGEALA

-706 LSSFGDIDAA
+706 LSSFDNIDTA

-724 VMQALF
+724 IMQTLF

-741 DILGQGLSTLITAIG
+741 DALSGGLSTLITAIG
-756 SADFSGVLDFINA
+756 NADFSGVLDFINA

-774 IALTIKKFTEP
+774 IALAVKKFTEP

-794 NVVGILNSVKGCF
+794 NVVGILNSVKCCF
-807 EAYQSQLQ
+807 EAYQTQLQ

-841 AKLNVAL
+841 EKLNVAL
-848 GAITMLFVELMGSMA
+848 GAITMLFVELMASMA
-863 VFNSISGAAVKGL
+863 VFNTISGAAAKGL
-876 VKNATA
+876 FKNAAA

-887 TSILILAGAMTK
+887 TSILILSSAMKK

-927 LMSSSGAIQG
+927 LMSSSGTIQG

-945 AAISILATA
+945 AAISILASA
-954 CKKLSALDWDA
+954 CKKLSTLDWDA

-980 AVFLRVAKFE
+980 AVFLRIAKFE
-990 SGAVSTA
+990 SGSISTA
-997 AGIVV
+997 TGIVV
-1002 LSAAINI
+1002 LAAAINI
-1009 LATACASLGGLDIP
+1009 LAIACSSLGGLDIP
-1023 TLVKGLAGIGT
+1023 TLVKGLAGVAT
-1034 LLAALTAF
+1034 LLAALGGF
-1042 TKLTSGSTNMVGIG
+1042 TKLVSGSANMVGIG

-1075 LGSLDIPTL
+1075 LGGLDIPTL
-1084 AKGLISMAVALAEIA
+1084 AKGLTSMAVALAEIA

-1135 MSLEEI
+1135 MSMEEI

-1155 TIALK
+1155 TVALK

-1215 ALLTPLTPTI
+1215 ALLAPLTPTI

-1328 LTEGAL
+1328 LAEGAL

-1381 MAFFSGIVNAL
+1381 MAFFSGIVDAL

-1413 MSALSA
+1413 MTALSA

-1427 MVGILGMG
+1427 MVGIVGMG

-1459 LINEGGALL
+1459 LINEGGTLL
-1468 ENIGNAIGGFVG
+1468 ESIGNAIGGFVG
-1480 GIVGGFMSGVTGQ
+1480 GIVGGLVSGVTGQ
-1493 FSEIGTD
+1493 FPEIGSD
-1500 LSNFMTN
+1500 LSDFMTN

-1524 GVKALTEAILLL
+1524 GVKALTEAVLLL

-1578 MDGNLVSNAA
+1578 MDGDLVSNAA

-1606 VVGFFTGDNDMD
+1606 VVGFFTGENDMD
-1618 TFGEQLVSFG
+1618 AFGEQLVSFG

-1668 VSGFFAGENDMDAFG
+1668 VAGFFAGENDMDAFG
-1683 EQLVPFGRAIKAFS
+1683 EQLIPFGRAIKAFS

-1709 NSATAGQAMV
+1709 NSATAGQAMA
-1719 ELARTLP
+1719 ELAKTLP
-1726 NSGGVVAF
+1726 NSGGAVAF
-1734 FAGENN
+1734 FTGENN

-1747 LVSFGSSIKDYS
+1747 LVSFGTSIKAYS

-1767 EAVAKSAAAGQALV
+1767 EAVVNSAAAGQALV
-1781 ELANTIP
+1781 ALADTIP

-1793 VTFFTGDN
+1793 VAFFTGDN
-1801 NIADFGY
+1801 NIADFGD
-1808 DLVLFGLDLAAY
+1808 DLVLFGFDLAAY
-1820 AAAIS
+1820 AAAIRS
-1825 GVQPDAVTASA
+1825 VEPDAVTASA

-1851 ITLFD
+1851 ISLFD

-1890 PARLSGVIDQ
+1890 PAKLSGVIDQ

-1912 SLDASGFSNF
+1912 SLDASGFYNF
-1922 SSALNAMALAGLDG
+1922 SSALNAMALAGLDS
-1936 FTRAF
+1936 FTKAF
-1941 YNSNTQ
+1941 ANSSAQVN
-1947 INSAVSSMLDTV
+1947 NAVSSMLDSM
-1959 ASSIQSRMPATVA
+1959 ASAIQIRMPVTVSA
-1972 VMGTL
+1972 MGTL
-1977 ADGLTNAV
+1977 SDGLVNAV
-1985 RMEIPD
+1985 RMKTPN
-1991 MNLAVVSMIQGV
+1991 MNQAAVSMIQGV
-2003 ATTIQRRGETV
+2003 VTTIQSRGETV
-2014 KVTVSTLLIQTL
+2014 KVTVNTLLIQTL

-2032 RGQFVLAGENVTQG
+2032 RGQFVAAGGNVTQG

-2071 AAKGRLDINSPSGEF
+2071 AAKTRLDINSPSGEF

-2115 AAVVVQAFKDK
+2115 AAIVVQAFKDK
-2126 LEIHSPSG
+2126 LDIHSPSG
-2134 VMRDEVGRFIVMG
+2134 VMRDEVGRYIVMG

-2186 TDLEYELWEK
+2186 ADLEYQLWEK

-2237 EQLGAASEETQEA
+2237 DQLGAASEDTQEA

-2258 IDLASLAEELNT
+2258 IELAELAEELNT
-2270 AQAEATERNREA
+2270 AQSEATQRNREA

-2306 IKAAAQSSTGYDPN
+2306 IKAAAQSGTGYDPN

-2338 KNVQV
+2338 SNVQV
-2343 AYQTGAEETFHTLV
+2343 AYQTSAEGTFRTLV

-2368 AGIGTGLQNGAS
+2368 AGIGTGLQNGAP
-2380 QAVQAGATSMVTACA
+2380 QAVQAGVTSMVTACA

-2415 FITGIQSNVER
+2415 FVAGIQSNVER
-2426 AAQAAAN
+2426 AAQAAAS
-2433 LANTAYQAAINGIIT
+2433 LAESAYQAAINGIMT
-2448 ASDTNASILV
+2448 ASETNASVLV
-2458 LQYSDALRNQ
+2458 LQYSEALRNQ

-2480 DGFANGILA
+2480 VGFANGILA
-2489 SQDKVTNAAVS
+2489 NQGKVTSAAVT
-2500 LVSAGANSIVGQKHL
+2500 LVSAGANSIIGQKQL
-2515 WANAASTLVDGFIEG
+2515 WVNAASVLVDGFIEG
-2530 IRSNIDRAAQ
+2530 IRSNVERAAQ
-2540 EAAAMAVAAYSAA
+2540 EAAAMAMAAYSAA
-2553 MSAIGGGSSGGG
+2553 MSAIGGGTGGG

-2582 VRRVMNMDDMVSSAK
+2582 VRRVMNMDDMVSQAK
-2597 TGAAL
+2597 TGAAIA
-2602 TTTAALSL
+2602 TTAALSL
-2610 SPMGTLARAASVA
+2610 SPMGTLAKAAGVA
-2623 ASAARKVASTGS
+2623 ASAARKAVSTGS
-2635 SKESSSGGTTV
+2635 SKESSSSGTTV

-2652 NCSPKSLDRTTIYR
+2652 NYSPKSLDRTTIYR

>member
-1 MSTTIDEKVVEM
+1 MSTTIDEKVVKM
-13 RFDNRQFES
+13 RFDNQQFES

-29 TLERLKRSLDM
+29 TLDRLKKSLDM

-58 MSKLSSALETVQA
+58 MSKLSGALETVQA

-76 EVMAITALANI
+76 EVMAVTALANI

-127 TGESLDI
+127 TDESLDV

-144 YSDRTIYSFADM
+144 YSDRTIYSFANM

-166 VVNLDDAVAAIQG
+166 GVNLDDAVAAIQG

-274 SSQWMTTEVLTAT
+274 SSQWMTTDVLTKT

-293 ETTEIGKKAFA
+293 ETTDIGKKAFA

-341 KKTLAEFNN
+341 KKTLTEFNN
-350 FFSNIIGASAEARN
+350 FFSNIISSSSEARN

-403 VADFDKMVEEAG
+403 VTDFDKMVEEAG
-415 SFDETLSKGWLTT
+415 SFDDTLSKGWLTT

-458 SAGYTEEQV
+458 NAGYTEEQV
-467 QAIRELA
+467 QAIRELEK
-474 RQAETATGPVAELV
+474 QAKSATGPVSELV

-512 SYFGALKEAWNDIFP
+512 SYFSAVKEAWADIFP

-535 GIIEGLNRFTEGLI
+535 GIIEGLHQFTQGLI
-549 LSDETMDKVKR
+549 LSEGTMDKIKR
-560 TFSGVF
+560 TFKGVF

-571 VGQALSALFNGI
+571 GVQAFTALFNGV
-583 KPLLGGLSS
+583 KPLLSGLGT

-600 TAAVGDWLTGIDG
+600 TAAAGDWLVNLDG
-613 AIRENDTFNKGVQK
+613 AIRKNDIFNKGVQK
-627 LTGLIQ
+627 LTDFIRN
-633 GAVTAVL
+633 AVTAIA

-653 TLTEAKES
+653 TLAEAKES
-661 VQDFLNAI
+661 VQDFLNTI

-678 ELVQTLMEKIG
+678 ELVQTLMEKIS
-689 ERLQAAGEALS
+689 ERLHAAGEALA
-700 EFKDGI
+700 EFKDGV
-706 LSSFGDIDAA
+706 LSSFDNIDAA
-716 VAGSAFFQ
+716 VAGSASFQ
-724 VMQALF
+724 IMQTLF

-741 DILGQGLSTLITAIG
+741 DALSGGLSTLITAIG
-756 SADFSGVLDFINA
+756 DADFSGVLDFINA

-774 IALTIKKFTEP
+774 IALAIKKFTEP

-807 EAYQSQLQ
+807 EAYQAQLQ

-841 AKLNVAL
+841 EKLNVAL
-848 GAITMLFVELMGSMA
+848 GAITMLFVELVASMA
-863 VFNSISGAAVKGL
+863 VFNTISGAAAKGL
-876 VKNATA
+876 FKNAAA

-887 TSILILAGAMTK
+887 TSILILSSAMKK

-945 AAISILATA
+945 AAISILASA
-954 CKKLSALDWDA
+954 CKKLSTLDWDA

-980 AVFLRVAKFE
+980 AVFLRIAKFE
-990 SGAVSTA
+990 SGSISTA
-997 AGIVV
+997 TGIVV
-1002 LSAAINI
+1002 LAAAINI
-1009 LATACASLGGLDIP
+1009 LAIACSSLGGLDIP
-1023 TLVKGLAGIGT
+1023 TLVKGLAGVAT
-1034 LLAALTAF
+1034 LLAALGGF
-1042 TKLTSGSTNMVGIG
+1042 TKLASGSTNMVGIG

-1075 LGSLDIPTL
+1075 LGGLDIPTL
-1084 AKGLISMAVALAEIA
+1084 AKGLTSMAGALAEIA

-1135 MSLEEI
+1135 MSMEEI

-1193 VEQIAKSLITLAGAF
+1193 AEQIAKSLITLAGAF

-1290 EAIIA
+1290 EVIIA

-1328 LTEGAL
+1328 LAEGAL

-1381 MAFFSGIVNAL
+1381 MAFFSGIVDAL

-1413 MSALSA
+1413 MTALSA

-1427 MVGILGMG
+1427 MVGIVGMG

-1459 LINEGGALL
+1459 LINEGGTLL
-1468 ENIGNAIGGFVG
+1468 ESIGNAIGGFVG
-1480 GIVGGFMSGVTGQ
+1480 GIVGGLVSGVTGQ
-1493 FSEIGTD
+1493 FPEIGSD
-1500 LSNFMTN
+1500 LSDFMTN

-1524 GVKALTEAILLL
+1524 GVKALTEAVLLL

-1606 VVGFFTGDNDMD
+1606 VVGFFTGENDMD
-1618 TFGEQLVSFG
+1618 AFGEQLVSFG
-1628 GAMMAFAGTVQGL
+1628 GAMMAFAGTVKGL

-1668 VSGFFAGENDMDAFG
+1668 VAGFFAGENDMDAFG
-1683 EQLVPFGRAIKAFS
+1683 EQLIPFGRAIKAFS

-1709 NSATAGQAMV
+1709 NSATAGQAMA
-1719 ELARTLP
+1719 ELAKTLP
-1726 NSGGVVAF
+1726 NSGGAVAF
-1734 FAGENN
+1734 FTGENN

-1747 LVSFGSSIKDYS
+1747 LVSFGTSIKAYS

-1767 EAVAKSAAAGQALV
+1767 EAVVNSAAAGQALV
-1781 ELANTIP
+1781 ALADTIP

-1793 VTFFTGDN
+1793 VAFFTGDN
-1801 NIADFGY
+1801 NIADFGD
-1808 DLVLFGLDLAAY
+1808 DLVLFGFDLAAY
-1820 AAAIS
+1820 ASAIR
-1825 GVQPDAVTASA
+1825 GVEPDAVTASA

-1851 ITLFD
+1851 ISLFD

-1890 PARLSGVIDQ
+1890 PAKLSGVIDQ

-1912 SLDASGFSNF
+1912 SLDASGFYNF
-1922 SSALNAMALAGLDG
+1922 SSALNAMALAGLDS
-1936 FTRAF
+1936 FTKAF
-1941 YNSNTQ
+1941 ANSSTQ
-1947 INSAVSSMLDTV
+1947 VNNAVSSMLDSM
-1959 ASSIQSRMPATVA
+1959 ASAIQIRMPVTVSA
-1972 VMGTL
+1972 IGTL
-1977 ADGLTNAV
+1977 SDGLVNAV
-1985 RMEIPD
+1985 RMKIPN
-1991 MNLAVVSMIQGV
+1991 MNQAAVSMIQGV
-2003 ATTIQRRGETV
+2003 VATIQSRGETV
-2014 KVTVSTLLIQTL
+2014 KVVVNTLLIQTL

-2032 RGQFVLAGENVTQG
+2032 RGQFVAAGGNMTQG
-2046 FADGIRANIQ
+2046 FVDGIRANIQ
-2056 TAVSAAAELADAALA
+2056 TAVSAAAQMADAALA
-2071 AAKGRLDINSPSGEF
+2071 AAKARLDINSPSGEF

-2100 IKENAYTATNAAVSM
+2100 IKENAYTATNAAISM
-2115 AAVVVQAFKDK
+2115 AAIVVQAFKDK
-2126 LEIHSPSG
+2126 LDIHSPSG
-2134 VMRDEVGRFIVMG
+2134 VMRDEVGRYIVMG

-2186 TDLEYELWEK
+2186 ADLEYQLWEK

-2237 EQLGAASEETQEA
+2237 DQLGAASEDTQEA

-2258 IDLASLAEELNT
+2258 IELAELAEELNT
-2270 AQAEATERNREA
+2270 AQSEATQRNREA
-2282 FQKYADYLNE
+2282 FQKYAEYLNE

-2338 KNVQV
+2338 SNVQV
-2343 AYQTGAEETFHTLV
+2343 AYQTSAEGTFRTLV

-2368 AGIGTGLQNGAS
+2368 AGIGTGLQNGAP

-2395 DSITSQSQTWNQAGG
+2395 DSITNQSQTWNQAGG

-2415 FITGIQSNVER
+2415 FIAGIQNNVER
-2426 AAQAAAN
+2426 AAQAAAS
-2433 LANTAYQAAINGIIT
+2433 LAESAYQAAINGIVT
-2448 ASDTNASILV
+2448 ASETNASVLV
-2458 LQYSDALRNQ
+2458 LQYSEALRNQ

-2480 DGFANGILA
+2480 VGFANGIIA
-2489 SQDKVTNAAVS
+2489 NQGKVTGAAVT
-2500 LVSAGANSIVGQKHL
+2500 LVSAGANSIIGQKQL
-2515 WANAASTLVDGFIEG
+2515 WVNAASVLVDGFIEG
-2530 IRSNIDRAAQ
+2530 IRSNVERAAQ
-2540 EAAAMAVAAYSAA
+2540 EAAAMAMAAYSAA
-2553 MSAIGGGSSGGG
+2553 MSAIGGGTGGG

-2582 VRRVMNMDDMVSSAK
+2582 VRRVMNMDDMVSQAK
-2597 TGAAL
+2597 TGAAIA
-2602 TTTAALSL
+2602 TTAALSL
-2610 SPMGTLARAASVA
+2610 SPMGTLAKAAGVA
-2623 ASAARKVASTGS
+2623 ASAARKAVSTGS
-2635 SKESSSGGTTV
+2635 SKESSSSGTTV

-2652 NCSPKSLDRTTIYR
+2652 NYSPKSLDRTTIYR

>member
-1 MSTTIDEKVVEM
+1 MSTTIDEKVVKM
-13 RFDNRQFES
+13 RFDNQQFES

-29 TLERLKRSLDM
+29 TLDRLKKSLDM

-58 MSKLSSALETVQA
+58 MSKLSGALETVQA

-76 EVMAITALANI
+76 EVMAVTALANI

-127 TGESLDI
+127 TDESLDV

-166 VVNLDDAVAAIQG
+166 GVNLDDAVAAIQG

-274 SSQWMTTEVLTAT
+274 SSQWMTTDVLTKT

-293 ETTEIGKKAFA
+293 ETTDIGKKAFA

-341 KKTLAEFNN
+341 KKTLTEFNN
-350 FFSNIIGASAEARN
+350 FFSNIISSSSEARN

-403 VADFDKMVEEAG
+403 VTDFDKMVEEAG
-415 SFDETLSKGWLTT
+415 SFDDTLSKGWLTT

-458 SAGYTEEQV
+458 NAGYTEEQV
-467 QAIRELA
+467 QAIRELEK
-474 RQAETATGPVAELV
+474 QAKSATGPVSELV

-512 SYFGALKEAWNDIFP
+512 SYFSAVKEAWADIFP

-535 GIIEGLNRFTEGLI
+535 GIIEGLHQFTQGLI
-549 LSDETMDKVKR
+549 LSEGTMDKIKR
-560 TFSGVF
+560 TFKGVF

-571 VGQALSALFNGI
+571 GVQAFTALFNGV
-583 KPLLGGLSS
+583 KPLLSGLGT

-600 TAAVGDWLTGIDG
+600 TAAAGDWLVNLDG
-613 AIRENDTFNKGVQK
+613 AIRKNDIFNKGVQK
-627 LTGLIQ
+627 LTDFIRN
-633 GAVTAVL
+633 AVTAIA

-653 TLTEAKES
+653 TLAEAKES
-661 VQDFLNAI
+661 VQDFLNTI

-678 ELVQTLMEKIG
+678 ELVQTLMEKIS
-689 ERLQAAGEALS
+689 ERLHAAGEALA
-700 EFKDGI
+700 EFKDGV
-706 LSSFGDIDAA
+706 LSSFDNIDAA

-724 VMQALF
+724 IMQTLF

-741 DILGQGLSTLITAIG
+741 DALSGGLSTLITAIG
-756 SADFSGVLDFINA
+756 DADFSGVLDFINA

-774 IALTIKKFTEP
+774 IALAIKKFTEP

-807 EAYQSQLQ
+807 EAYQAQLQ

-841 AKLNVAL
+841 EKLNVAL
-848 GAITMLFVELMGSMA
+848 GAITMLFVELVASMA
-863 VFNSISGAAVKGL
+863 VFNTISGAAAKGL
-876 VKNATA
+876 FKNAAA

-887 TSILILAGAMTK
+887 TSILILSSAMKK

-945 AAISILATA
+945 AAISILASA
-954 CKKLSALDWDA
+954 CKKLSTLDWDA

-980 AVFLRVAKFE
+980 AVFLRIAKFE
-990 SGAVSTA
+990 SGSISTA
-997 AGIVV
+997 TGIVV
-1002 LSAAINI
+1002 LAAAINI
-1009 LATACASLGGLDIP
+1009 LAIACSSLGGLDIP
-1023 TLVKGLAGIGT
+1023 TLVKGLAGVAT
-1034 LLAALTAF
+1034 LLAALGGF
-1042 TKLTSGSTNMVGIG
+1042 TKLASGSTNMVGIG

-1075 LGSLDIPTL
+1075 LGGLDIPTL
-1084 AKGLISMAVALAEIA
+1084 AKGLTSMAGALAEIA

-1135 MSLEEI
+1135 MSMEEI

-1290 EAIIA
+1290 EVIIA

-1328 LTEGAL
+1328 LAEGAL

-1381 MAFFSGIVNAL
+1381 MAFFSGIVDAL

-1413 MSALSA
+1413 MTALSA

-1427 MVGILGMG
+1427 MVGIVGMG

-1459 LINEGGALL
+1459 LINEGGTLL
-1468 ENIGNAIGGFVG
+1468 ESIGNAIGGFVG
-1480 GIVGGFMSGVTGQ
+1480 GIVGGLVSGVTGQ
-1493 FSEIGTD
+1493 FPEIGSD
-1500 LSNFMTN
+1500 LSDFMTN

-1524 GVKALTEAILLL
+1524 GVKALTEAVLLL

-1606 VVGFFTGDNDMD
+1606 VVGFFTGENDMD
-1618 TFGEQLVSFG
+1618 AFGEQLVSFG
-1628 GAMMAFAGTVQGL
+1628 GAMMAFAGTVKGL

-1668 VSGFFAGENDMDAFG
+1668 VAGFFAGENDMDAFG
-1683 EQLVPFGRAIKAFS
+1683 EQLIPFGRAIKAFS

-1709 NSATAGQAMV
+1709 NSATAGQAMA
-1719 ELARTLP
+1719 ELAKTLP
-1726 NSGGVVAF
+1726 NSGGAVAF
-1734 FAGENN
+1734 FTGENN

-1747 LVSFGSSIKDYS
+1747 LVSFGTSIKAYS

-1767 EAVAKSAAAGQALV
+1767 EAVVNSAAAGQALV
-1781 ELANTIP
+1781 ALADTIP

-1793 VTFFTGDN
+1793 VAFFTGDN
-1801 NIADFGY
+1801 NIADFGD
-1808 DLVLFGLDLAAY
+1808 DLVLFGFDLAAY
-1820 AAAIS
+1820 ASAIR
-1825 GVQPDAVTASA
+1825 GVEPDAVTASA

-1851 ITLFD
+1851 ISLFD

-1890 PARLSGVIDQ
+1890 PAKLSGVIDQ

-1912 SLDASGFSNF
+1912 SLDASGFYNF
-1922 SSALNAMALAGLDG
+1922 SSALNAMALAGLDS
-1936 FTRAF
+1936 FTKAF
-1941 YNSNTQ
+1941 ANSSTQ
-1947 INSAVSSMLDTV
+1947 VNNAVSSMLDSM
-1959 ASSIQSRMPATVA
+1959 ASAIQIRMPVTVSA
-1972 VMGTL
+1972 IGTL
-1977 ADGLTNAV
+1977 SDGLVNAV
-1985 RMEIPD
+1985 RMKIPN
-1991 MNLAVVSMIQGV
+1991 MNQAAVSMIQGV
-2003 ATTIQRRGETV
+2003 VATIQSRGETV
-2014 KVTVSTLLIQTL
+2014 KVVVNTLLIQTL

-2032 RGQFVLAGENVTQG
+2032 RGQFVAAGGNMTQG
-2046 FADGIRANIQ
+2046 FVDGIRANIQ
-2056 TAVSAAAELADAALA
+2056 TAVSAAAQMADAALA
-2071 AAKGRLDINSPSGEF
+2071 AAKARLDINSPSGEF

-2100 IKENAYTATNAAVSM
+2100 IKENAYTATNAAISM
-2115 AAVVVQAFKDK
+2115 AAIVVQAFKDK
-2126 LEIHSPSG
+2126 LDIHSPSG
-2134 VMRDEVGRFIVMG
+2134 VMRDEVGRYIVMG

-2186 TDLEYELWEK
+2186 ADLEYQLWEK

-2237 EQLGAASEETQEA
+2237 DQLGAASEDTQEA

-2258 IDLASLAEELNT
+2258 IELAELAEELNT
-2270 AQAEATERNREA
+2270 AQSEATQRNREA
-2282 FQKYADYLNE
+2282 FQKYAEYLNE

-2338 KNVQV
+2338 SNVQV
-2343 AYQTGAEETFHTLV
+2343 AYQTSAEGTFRTLV

-2368 AGIGTGLQNGAS
+2368 AGIGTGLQNGAP

-2395 DSITSQSQTWNQAGG
+2395 DSITNQSQTWNQAGG

-2415 FITGIQSNVER
+2415 FIAGIQNNVER
-2426 AAQAAAN
+2426 AAQAAAS
-2433 LANTAYQAAINGIIT
+2433 LAESAYQAAINGIVT
-2448 ASDTNASILV
+2448 ASETNASVLV
-2458 LQYSDALRNQ
+2458 LQYSEALRNQ

-2480 DGFANGILA
+2480 VGFANGIIA
-2489 SQDKVTNAAVS
+2489 NQGKVTGAAVT
-2500 LVSAGANSIVGQKHL
+2500 LVSAGANSIIGQKQL
-2515 WANAASTLVDGFIEG
+2515 WVNAASVLVDGFIEG
-2530 IRSNIDRAAQ
+2530 IRSNVERAAQ
-2540 EAAAMAVAAYSAA
+2540 EAAAMAMAAYSAA
-2553 MSAIGGGSSGGG
+2553 MSAIGGGTGGG

-2582 VRRVMNMDDMVSSAK
+2582 VRRVMNMDDMVSQAK
-2597 TGAAL
+2597 TGAAIA
-2602 TTTAALSL
+2602 TTAALSL
-2610 SPMGTLARAASVA
+2610 SPMGTLAKAAGVA
-2623 ASAARKVASTGS
+2623 ASAARKAVSTGS
-2635 SKESSSGGTTV
+2635 SKESSSSGTTV

-2652 NCSPKSLDRTTIYR
+2652 NYSPKSLDRTTIYR

>member
-1 MSTTIDEKVVEM
+1 MSTTIDEKVVKM
-13 RFDNRQFES
+13 RFDNQQFES

-29 TLERLKRSLDM
+29 TLDRLKKSLDM

-58 MSKLSSALETVQA
+58 MSKLSGALETVQA

-76 EVMAITALANI
+76 EVMAVTALANI

-127 TGESLDI
+127 TGESLDV

-166 VVNLDDAVAAIQG
+166 GVNLDDAVAAIQG

-212 IDWKSI
+212 IDWKPI

-274 SSQWMTTEVLTAT
+274 SSQWMTTDVLTKT

-293 ETTEIGKKAFA
+293 ETTDIGKKAFA

-341 KKTLAEFNN
+341 KKTLTEFNN
-350 FFSNIIGASAEARN
+350 FFSNIISASSEARN

-403 VADFDKMVEEAG
+403 VTDFDKMVEEAG
-415 SFDETLSKGWLTT
+415 SFDDTLSKGWLTT

-458 SAGYTEEQV
+458 NAGYTEEQV
-467 QAIRELA
+467 QAIRELEK
-474 RQAETATGPVAELV
+474 QAKSATGPVSELV

-512 SYFGALKEAWNDIFP
+512 SYFSAVKEAWADIFP

-535 GIIEGLNRFTEGLI
+535 GIIEGLHQFTQGLI
-549 LSDETMDKVKR
+549 LSEGTMDKIKR
-560 TFSGVF
+560 TFKGVF

-571 VGQALSALFNGI
+571 GVQAFTALFNGV
-583 KPLLGGLSS
+583 KPLLSGLGT

-600 TAAVGDWLTGIDG
+600 TAAAGDWLVNLDG
-613 AIRENDTFNKGVQK
+613 AIRKNDIFNKGVQK
-627 LTGLIQ
+627 LTDFIRN
-633 GAVTAVL
+633 AVTAIT

-653 TLTEAKES
+653 TLAEAKES
-661 VQDFLNAI
+661 VQDFLNTI

-678 ELVQTLMEKIG
+678 ELVQTLMEKIS
-689 ERLQAAGEALS
+689 ERLHAAGEALA

-706 LSSFGDIDAA
+706 LSSFDNIDTA

-724 VMQALF
+724 IMQTLF

-741 DILGQGLSTLITAIG
+741 DALSGGLSTLITAIG
-756 SADFSGVLDFINA
+756 NADFSGVLDFINA

-774 IALTIKKFTEP
+774 IALAVKKFTEP

-807 EAYQSQLQ
+807 EAYQTQLQ

-841 AKLNVAL
+841 EKLNVAL
-848 GAITMLFVELMGSMA
+848 GAITMLFVELMASMA
-863 VFNSISGAAVKGL
+863 VFNTISGAAAKGL
-876 VKNATA
+876 FKNAAA

-887 TSILILAGAMTK
+887 TSILILSSAMKK

-914 IAGMAGVLVAASK
+914 IAGMAGVLVEASK

-945 AAISILATA
+945 AAISILASA
-954 CKKLSALDWDA
+954 CKKLSTLDWDA

-980 AVFLRVAKFE
+980 AVFLRIAKFE
-990 SGAVSTA
+990 SGSISTA
-997 AGIVV
+997 TGIVV
-1002 LSAAINI
+1002 LAAAINI
-1009 LATACASLGGLDIP
+1009 LAIACSSLGGLDIP
-1023 TLVKGLAGIGT
+1023 TLVKGLAGIAT
-1034 LLAALTAF
+1034 LLAALGGF
-1042 TKLTSGSTNMVGIG
+1042 TKLVSGSTNMVGIG

-1075 LGSLDIPTL
+1075 LGGLDIPTL
-1084 AKGLISMAVALAEIA
+1084 AKGLTSMAVALAEIA

-1135 MSLEEI
+1135 MSMEEI

-1155 TIALK
+1155 TVALK

-1328 LTEGAL
+1328 LAEGAL

-1381 MAFFSGIVNAL
+1381 MAFFSGIVDAL

-1413 MSALSA
+1413 MTALSA

-1427 MVGILGMG
+1427 MVGIVGMG

-1459 LINEGGALL
+1459 LINEGGTLL
-1468 ENIGNAIGGFVG
+1468 ESIGNAIGGFVG
-1480 GIVGGFMSGVTGQ
+1480 GIVGGLVSGVTGQ
-1493 FSEIGTD
+1493 FPEIGSD
-1500 LSNFMTN
+1500 LSDFMTN

-1524 GVKALTEAILLL
+1524 GVKALTEAVLLL

-1606 VVGFFTGDNDMD
+1606 VVGFFTGENDMD
-1618 TFGEQLVSFG
+1618 AFGEQLVSFG

-1668 VSGFFAGENDMDAFG
+1668 VAGFFAGENDMDAFG
-1683 EQLVPFGRAIKAFS
+1683 EQLIPFGRAIKAFS

-1709 NSATAGQAMV
+1709 NSATAGQAMA
-1719 ELARTLP
+1719 ELAKTLP
-1726 NSGGVVAF
+1726 NSGGAVAF
-1734 FAGENN
+1734 FTGENN

-1747 LVSFGSSIKDYS
+1747 LVSFGTSIKAYS

-1767 EAVAKSAAAGQALV
+1767 EAVVNSAAAGQALV
-1781 ELANTIP
+1781 ALADTIP

-1793 VTFFTGDN
+1793 VAFFTGDN
-1801 NIADFGY
+1801 NIADFGD
-1808 DLVLFGLDLAAY
+1808 DLVLFGFDLAAY
-1820 AAAIS
+1820 AAAIRS
-1825 GVQPDAVTASA
+1825 VEPDAVTASA

-1851 ITLFD
+1851 ISLFD

-1890 PARLSGVIDQ
+1890 PAKLSGVIDQ

-1912 SLDASGFSNF
+1912 SLDASGFYNF
-1922 SSALNAMALAGLDG
+1922 SSALNAMALAGLDS
-1936 FTRAF
+1936 FTKAF
-1941 YNSNTQ
+1941 ANSSAQVN
-1947 INSAVSSMLDTV
+1947 NAVSSMLDSM
-1959 ASSIQSRMPATVA
+1959 ASAIQIRMPVTVSA
-1972 VMGTL
+1972 MGTL
-1977 ADGLTNAV
+1977 SDGLVNAV
-1985 RMEIPD
+1985 RMKTPN
-1991 MNLAVVSMIQGV
+1991 MNQAAVSMIQGV
-2003 ATTIQRRGETV
+2003 VTTIQSRGETV
-2014 KVTVSTLLIQTL
+2014 KVTVNTLLIQTL

-2032 RGQFVLAGENVTQG
+2032 RGQFVAAGGNVTQG

-2071 AAKGRLDINSPSGEF
+2071 AAKTRLDINSPSGEF

-2115 AAVVVQAFKDK
+2115 AAIVVQAFKDK
-2126 LEIHSPSG
+2126 LDIHSPSG
-2134 VMRDEVGRFIVMG
+2134 VMRDEVGRYIVMG

-2186 TDLEYELWEK
+2186 ADLEYQLWEK

-2237 EQLGAASEETQEA
+2237 DQLGAASEETQEA

-2258 IDLASLAEELNT
+2258 IELAELAEKLNT
-2270 AQAEATERNREA
+2270 AQSEATQRSREA
-2282 FQKYADYLNE
+2282 FQKYAEYLNE

-2306 IKAAAQSSTGYDPN
+2306 IKAAAQRSTGYDPN

-2338 KNVQV
+2338 SNVQV
-2343 AYQTGAEETFHTLV
+2343 AYQTSAEGTFRTLV
-2357 TQSTEIGTSMA
+2357 TKSTEIGTSMA
-2368 AGIGTGLQNGAS
+2368 AGIGTGLQNGAP
-2380 QAVQAGATSMVTACA
+2380 QAVQTGATSMVTACA
-2395 DSITSQSQTWNQAGG
+2395 DSITNQSQTWNQAGG

-2426 AAQAAAN
+2426 AAQAAAR
-2433 LANTAYQAAINGIIT
+2433 LAESAYQAAINGIVT
-2448 ASDTNASILV
+2448 ASETNASV
-2458 LQYSDALRNQ
+2458 LNFQYSEALRNQ

-2480 DGFANGILA
+2480 VGFANGILA
-2489 SQDKVTNAAVS
+2489 NQGKVTSAAVT
-2500 LVSAGANSIVGQKHL
+2500 LVSAGANSIVGQKQL
-2515 WANAASTLVDGFIEG
+2515 WVNAASVLVDGFIEG
-2530 IRSNIDRAAQ
+2530 IRSNVERAAQ
-2540 EAAAMAVAAYSAA
+2540 EAAAMAIAAYSAA
-2553 MSAIGGGSSGGG
+2553 MSAIGGGTGGG

-2582 VRRVMNMDDMVSSAK
+2582 VRRVMNMDDMVSKAK
-2597 TGAAL
+2597 TGATIA
-2602 TTTAALSL
+2602 TTAALSL
-2610 SPMGTLARAASVA
+2610 SPMGTLAKAAGVA
-2623 ASAARKVASTGS
+2623 ASAARKAVSTGS
-2635 SKESSSGGTTV
+2635 SKESSSSGATV

-2652 NCSPKSLDRTTIYR
+2652 NYSPKSLDRTTIYR

>member
-1 MSTTIDEKVVEM
+1 MSTTIDEKVVKM
-13 RFDNRQFES
+13 RFDNQQFES

-29 TLERLKRSLDM
+29 TLDRLKKSLDM

-58 MSKLSSALETVQA
+58 MSKLSGALETVQA

-76 EVMAITALANI
+76 EVMAVTALANI

-117 MGSIQTIMAS
+117 MGSIQTIMVS
-127 TGESLDI
+127 TGESLDV

-166 VVNLDDAVAAIQG
+166 GVNLDDAVAAIQG

-205 SSGSVRL
+205 SPGSVRL

-274 SSQWMTTEVLTAT
+274 SSQWMTTDVLTKT

-293 ETTEIGKKAFA
+293 ETTDIGKKAFA

-341 KKTLAEFNN
+341 KKTLTEFNN
-350 FFSNIIGASAEARN
+350 FFSNIISASSEARN

-403 VADFDKMVEEAG
+403 VTDFDKMVEEVG
-415 SFDETLSKGWLTT
+415 SFDDTLSKGWLTT

-458 SAGYTEEQV
+458 NAGYTEEQV
-467 QAIRELA
+467 QAIRELEK
-474 RQAETATGPVAELV
+474 QAKSATGPVSELV

-512 SYFGALKEAWNDIFP
+512 SYFSAVKEAWADIFL

-535 GIIEGLNRFTEGLI
+535 GIIEGLHQFTQGLI
-549 LSDETMDKVKR
+549 LSEGTMDKIKR
-560 TFSGVF
+560 TFKGVF

-571 VGQALSALFNGI
+571 GVQAFTALFNGV
-583 KPLLGGLSS
+583 KPLLSGLGT

-600 TAAVGDWLTGIDG
+600 TAAAGDWLVNLDG
-613 AIRENDTFNKGVQK
+613 AIRKNDIFNKGVQK
-627 LTGLIQ
+627 LTDFIRN
-633 GAVTAVL
+633 AVTAIT

-653 TLTEAKES
+653 TLAEAKES
-661 VQDFLNAI
+661 VQDFLNTI

-678 ELVQTLMEKIG
+678 ELVQTLMEKIS
-689 ERLQAAGEALS
+689 ERLHAAGEALA

-706 LSSFGDIDAA
+706 LSSFDNIDTA

-724 VMQALF
+724 IMQTLF

-741 DILGQGLSTLITAIG
+741 DALSGGLSTLITAIG
-756 SADFSGVLDFINA
+756 NADFSGVLDFINA

-774 IALTIKKFTEP
+774 IALAVKKFTEP

-807 EAYQSQLQ
+807 EAYQTQLQ

-841 AKLNVAL
+841 EKLNVAL
-848 GAITMLFVELMGSMA
+848 GAITMLFVELMASMA
-863 VFNSISGAAVKGL
+863 VFNTISGAAAKGL
-876 VKNATA
+876 FKNAAA

-887 TSILILAGAMTK
+887 TSILILSSAMKK

-927 LMSSSGAIQG
+927 LMSSSGTIQG

-945 AAISILATA
+945 AAISILASA
-954 CKKLSALDWDA
+954 CKKLSTLDWDA

-980 AVFLRVAKFE
+980 AVFLRIAKFE
-990 SGAVSTA
+990 SGSISTA
-997 AGIVV
+997 TGIVV
-1002 LSAAINI
+1002 LAAAINI
-1009 LATACASLGGLDIP
+1009 LAIACSSLGGLDIP
-1023 TLVKGLAGIGT
+1023 TLVKGLAGVAT
-1034 LLAALTAF
+1034 LLAALGGF
-1042 TKLTSGSTNMVGIG
+1042 TKLVSGSTNMVGIG

-1075 LGSLDIPTL
+1075 LGGLDIPTL
-1084 AKGLISMAVALAEIA
+1084 AKGLTSMAVALAEIA

-1135 MSLEEI
+1135 MSMEEI

-1155 TIALK
+1155 TVALK

-1328 LTEGAL
+1328 LAEGAL

-1381 MAFFSGIVNAL
+1381 MAFFSGIVDAL

-1413 MSALSA
+1413 MTALSA

-1427 MVGILGMG
+1427 MVGIVGMG

-1459 LINEGGALL
+1459 LINEGGTLL
-1468 ENIGNAIGGFVG
+1468 ESIGNAIGGFVG
-1480 GIVGGFMSGVTGQ
+1480 GIVGGLVSGVTGQ
-1493 FSEIGTD
+1493 FPEIGSD
-1500 LSNFMTN
+1500 LSDFMTN

-1524 GVKALTEAILLL
+1524 GVKALTEAVLLL

-1606 VVGFFTGDNDMD
+1606 VVGFFTGENDMD
-1618 TFGEQLVSFG
+1618 AFGEQLVSFG

-1668 VSGFFAGENDMDAFG
+1668 VAGFFAGENDMDAFG
-1683 EQLVPFGRAIKAFS
+1683 EQLIPFGRAIKAFS

-1709 NSATAGQAMV
+1709 NSATAGQAMA
-1719 ELARTLP
+1719 ELAKTLP
-1726 NSGGVVAF
+1726 NSGGAVAF
-1734 FAGENN
+1734 FTGENN

-1747 LVSFGSSIKDYS
+1747 LVSFGTSIKAYS

-1767 EAVAKSAAAGQALV
+1767 EAVVNSATAGQALV
-1781 ELANTIP
+1781 VLADTIP

-1793 VTFFTGDN
+1793 VAFFTGDN
-1801 NIADFGY
+1801 NIADFGD
-1808 DLVLFGLDLAAY
+1808 DLVLFGFDLAAY
-1820 AAAIS
+1820 AAAIRS
-1825 GVQPDAVTASA
+1825 VEPDAVTASA

-1851 ITLFD
+1851 ISLFD

-1890 PARLSGVIDQ
+1890 PAKLSGVIDQ

-1912 SLDASGFSNF
+1912 SLDASGFYNF
-1922 SSALNAMALAGLDG
+1922 SSALNAMALAGLDS
-1936 FTRAF
+1936 FTKAF
-1941 YNSNTQ
+1941 ANSSAQVN
-1947 INSAVSSMLDTV
+1947 NAVSSMLDSM
-1959 ASSIQSRMPATVA
+1959 ASAIQIRMPVTVSA
-1972 VMGTL
+1972 MGTL
-1977 ADGLTNAV
+1977 SDGLVNAV
-1985 RMEIPD
+1985 RMKTPN
-1991 MNLAVVSMIQGV
+1991 MNQAAVSMIQGV
-2003 ATTIQRRGETV
+2003 VTTIQSRGETV
-2014 KVTVSTLLIQTL
+2014 KVTVNTLLIRTL

-2032 RGQFVLAGENVTQG
+2032 RGQFVAAGGNVTQG

-2071 AAKGRLDINSPSGEF
+2071 AAKTRLDINSPSGEF

-2115 AAVVVQAFKDK
+2115 AAIVVQAFKDK
-2126 LEIHSPSG
+2126 LDIHSPSG
-2134 VMRDEVGRFIVMG
+2134 VMRDEVGRYIVMG

-2186 TDLEYELWEK
+2186 ADLEYQLWEK

-2237 EQLGAASEETQEA
+2237 DQLGAASEDTQEA

-2258 IDLASLAEELNT
+2258 IELAELAEELNT
-2270 AQAEATERNREA
+2270 AQSEATQRNREA

-2292 NQETLLNFGFSLEE
+2292 NQEALLNFGFSLEE

-2338 KNVQV
+2338 SNVQV
-2343 AYQTGAEETFHTLV
+2343 AYQTSAEGTFRTLV

-2368 AGIGTGLQNGAS
+2368 AGIGTGLQNGAP
-2380 QAVQAGATSMVTACA
+2380 QAVQAGATSMVSACA

-2415 FITGIQSNVER
+2415 FIAGIQSNVEQ
-2426 AAQAAAN
+2426 AAQAVAS
-2433 LANTAYQAAINGIIT
+2433 LAESAYQAAINGIVT
-2448 ASDTNASILV
+2448 ASETNASVLV
-2458 LQYSDALRNQ
+2458 VQYSEALRNQ

-2480 DGFANGILA
+2480 EGVANGILA
-2489 SQDKVTNAAVS
+2489 NQGKVTNAAVS
-2500 LVSAGANSIVGQKHL
+2500 LVSAGANSIIGQKQL
-2515 WANAASTLVDGFIEG
+2515 WVNAASVLVDGFIEG
-2530 IRSNIDRAAQ
+2530 IRSNVERAAQ
-2540 EAAAMAVAAYSAA
+2540 EAAAMAMAAYSAA
-2553 MSAIGGGSSGGG
+2553 MSAIGGGAGGG

-2582 VRRVMNMDDMVSSAK
+2582 VRRVMNMDDMVSQAK
-2597 TGAAL
+2597 TGAAIA
-2602 TTTAALSL
+2602 TTAALSL
-2610 SPMGTLARAASVA
+2610 SPMGTLAKAAGVA
-2623 ASAARKVASTGS
+2623 ASAARKAVSTGS

-2652 NCSPKSLDRTTIYR
+2652 NYSPKSLDRTTLYR

>member
-1 MSTTIDEKVVEM
+1 MSTTIDEKVVKM
-13 RFDNRQFES
+13 RFDNQQFES

-29 TLERLKRSLDM
+29 TLDRLKKSLDM

-58 MSKLSSALETVQA
+58 MSKLSGALETVQA

-76 EVMAITALANI
+76 EVMAVTALANI

-127 TGESLDI
+127 TGESLDV

-166 VVNLDDAVAAIQG
+166 GVNLDDAVAAIQG

-274 SSQWMTTEVLTAT
+274 SSQWMTTDVLTKT

-293 ETTEIGKKAFA
+293 ETTDIGKKAFA

-341 KKTLAEFNN
+341 KKTLTEFNN
-350 FFSNIIGASAEARN
+350 FFSNIISASSEARN

-403 VADFDKMVEEAG
+403 VTDFDKMVEEVG
-415 SFDETLSKGWLTT
+415 SFDDTLSKGWLTT

-443 GTTEGLAALSDEQLK
+443 GTTEGLAALSDEHLK
-458 SAGYTEEQV
+458 NAGYTEEQV
-467 QAIRELA
+467 QAIRELEK
-474 RQAETATGPVAELV
+474 QAKSATGPVSELV

-512 SYFGALKEAWNDIFP
+512 SYFSAVKEAWADIFL

-535 GIIEGLNRFTEGLI
+535 GIIEGLHQFTQGLI
-549 LSDETMDKVKR
+549 LSEGTMDKIKR
-560 TFSGVF
+560 TFKGVF

-571 VGQALSALFNGI
+571 GVQAFTALFNGV
-583 KPLLGGLSS
+583 KPLLSGLGT

-600 TAAVGDWLTGIDG
+600 TAAAGDWLVNLDG
-613 AIRENDTFNKGVQK
+613 AIRKNDIFNKGVQK
-627 LTGLIQ
+627 LTDFIRN
-633 GAVTAVL
+633 AVTAIT

-653 TLTEAKES
+653 TLAEAKES
-661 VQDFLNAI
+661 VQDFLNTI

-678 ELVQTLMEKIG
+678 ELVQTLMEKIS
-689 ERLQAAGEALS
+689 ERLHAAGEALA

-706 LSSFGDIDAA
+706 LSSFDNIDTA

-724 VMQALF
+724 IMQTLF

-741 DILGQGLSTLITAIG
+741 DALSGGLSTLITAIG
-756 SADFSGVLDFINA
+756 NADFSGVLDFINA

-774 IALTIKKFTEP
+774 IALAVKKFTEP

-807 EAYQSQLQ
+807 EAYQTQLQ

-841 AKLNVAL
+841 EKLNVAL
-848 GAITMLFVELMGSMA
+848 GAITMLFVELMASMA
-863 VFNSISGAAVKGL
+863 VFNTISGAAAKGL
-876 VKNATA
+876 FKNAAA

-887 TSILILAGAMTK
+887 TSILILSSAMKK

-927 LMSSSGAIQG
+927 LMSSSGTIQG

-945 AAISILATA
+945 AAISILASA
-954 CKKLSALDWDA
+954 CKKLSTLDWDA

-980 AVFLRVAKFE
+980 AVFLRIAKFE
-990 SGAVSTA
+990 SGSISTA
-997 AGIVV
+997 TGIVV
-1002 LSAAINI
+1002 LAAAINI
-1009 LATACASLGGLDIP
+1009 LAIACSSLGGLDIP
-1023 TLVKGLAGIGT
+1023 TLVKGLAGVAT
-1034 LLAALTAF
+1034 LLAALGGF
-1042 TKLTSGSTNMVGIG
+1042 TKLVSGSTNMVGIG

-1075 LGSLDIPTL
+1075 LGGLDIPTL
-1084 AKGLISMAVALAEIA
+1084 AKGLTSMAVALAEIA

-1135 MSLEEI
+1135 MSMEEI

-1155 TIALK
+1155 TVALK

-1328 LTEGAL
+1328 LAEGAL

-1381 MAFFSGIVNAL
+1381 MAFFSGIVDAL

-1413 MSALSA
+1413 MTALSA

-1427 MVGILGMG
+1427 MVGIVGMG

-1459 LINEGGALL
+1459 LINEGGTLL
-1468 ENIGNAIGGFVG
+1468 ESIGNAIGGFVG
-1480 GIVGGFMSGVTGQ
+1480 GIVGGLVSGVTGQ
-1493 FSEIGTD
+1493 FPEIGSD
-1500 LSNFMTN
+1500 LSDFMTN

-1524 GVKALTEAILLL
+1524 GVKALTEAVLLL

-1606 VVGFFTGDNDMD
+1606 VVGFFTGENDMD
-1618 TFGEQLVSFG
+1618 AFGEQLVSFG

-1668 VSGFFAGENDMDAFG
+1668 VAGFFAGENDMDAFG
-1683 EQLVPFGRAIKAFS
+1683 EQLIPFGRAIKAFS

-1709 NSATAGQAMV
+1709 NSATAGQAMA
-1719 ELARTLP
+1719 ELAKTLP
-1726 NSGGVVAF
+1726 NSGGAVAF
-1734 FAGENN
+1734 FTGENN

-1747 LVSFGSSIKDYS
+1747 LVSFGTSIKAYS

-1767 EAVAKSAAAGQALV
+1767 EAVVNSATAGQALV
-1781 ELANTIP
+1781 VLADTIP

-1793 VTFFTGDN
+1793 VAFFTGDN
-1801 NIADFGY
+1801 NIADFGD
-1808 DLVLFGLDLAAY
+1808 DLVLFGFDLAAY
-1820 AAAIS
+1820 AAAIRS
-1825 GVQPDAVTASA
+1825 VEPDAVTASA

-1851 ITLFD
+1851 ISLFD

-1890 PARLSGVIDQ
+1890 PAKLSGVIDQ

-1912 SLDASGFSNF
+1912 SLDASGFYNF
-1922 SSALNAMALAGLDG
+1922 SSALNAMALAGLDS
-1936 FTRAF
+1936 FTKAF
-1941 YNSNTQ
+1941 ANSSAQVN
-1947 INSAVSSMLDTV
+1947 NAVSSMLDSM
-1959 ASSIQSRMPATVA
+1959 ASAIQIRMPVTVSA
-1972 VMGTL
+1972 MGTL
-1977 ADGLTNAV
+1977 SDGLVNAV
-1985 RMEIPD
+1985 RMKTPN
-1991 MNLAVVSMIQGV
+1991 MNQAAVSMIQGV
-2003 ATTIQRRGETV
+2003 VTTIQSRGETV
-2014 KVTVSTLLIQTL
+2014 KVTVNTLLIRTL

-2032 RGQFVLAGENVTQG
+2032 RGQFVAAGGNVTQG

-2071 AAKGRLDINSPSGEF
+2071 AAKTRLDINSPSGEF

-2115 AAVVVQAFKDK
+2115 AAIVVQAFKDK
-2126 LEIHSPSG
+2126 LDIHSPSG
-2134 VMRDEVGRFIVMG
+2134 VMRDEVGRYIVMG

-2186 TDLEYELWEK
+2186 ADLEYQLWEK

-2237 EQLGAASEETQEA
+2237 DQLGAASEDTQEA

-2258 IDLASLAEELNT
+2258 IELAELAEELNT
-2270 AQAEATERNREA
+2270 AQSEATQRNREA

-2292 NQETLLNFGFSLEE
+2292 NQEALLNFGFSLEE

-2338 KNVQV
+2338 SNVQV
-2343 AYQTGAEETFHTLV
+2343 AYQTSAEGTFRTLV

-2368 AGIGTGLQNGAS
+2368 AGIGTGLQNGAP
-2380 QAVQAGATSMVTACA
+2380 QAVQAGATSMVSACA

-2415 FITGIQSNVER
+2415 FIAGIQSNVEQ
-2426 AAQAAAN
+2426 AAQAVAS
-2433 LANTAYQAAINGIIT
+2433 LAESAYQAAINGIVT
-2448 ASDTNASILV
+2448 ASETNASVLV
-2458 LQYSDALRNQ
+2458 VQYSEALRNQ

-2480 DGFANGILA
+2480 EGVANGILA
-2489 SQDKVTNAAVS
+2489 NQGKVTNAAVS
-2500 LVSAGANSIVGQKHL
+2500 LVSAGANSIIGQKQL
-2515 WANAASTLVDGFIEG
+2515 WVNAASVLVDGFIEG
-2530 IRSNIDRAAQ
+2530 IRSNVERAAQ
-2540 EAAAMAVAAYSAA
+2540 EAAAMAMAAYSAA
-2553 MSAIGGGSSGGG
+2553 MSAIGGGAGGG

-2582 VRRVMNMDDMVSSAK
+2582 VRRVMNMDDMVSQAK
-2597 TGAAL
+2597 TGAAIA
-2602 TTTAALSL
+2602 TTAALSL
-2610 SPMGTLARAASVA
+2610 SPMGTLAKAAGVA
-2623 ASAARKVASTGS
+2623 ASAARKAVSTGS

-2652 NCSPKSLDRTTIYR
+2652 NYSPKSLDRTTLYR

>member
-1 MSTTIDEKVVEM
+1 MSTTIDEKVVKM
-13 RFDNRQFES
+13 RFDNQQFES

-29 TLERLKRSLDM
+29 TLDRLKKSLDM

-58 MSKLSSALETVQA
+58 MSKLSGALETVQA

-76 EVMAITALANI
+76 EVMAVTALANI

-127 TGESLDI
+127 TGESLDV

-166 VVNLDDAVAAIQG
+166 GVNLDDAVAAIQG

-274 SSQWMTTEVLTAT
+274 SSQWMTTDVLTKT

-293 ETTEIGKKAFA
+293 ETTDIGKKAFA

-341 KKTLAEFNN
+341 KKTLTEFNN
-350 FFSNIIGASAEARN
+350 FFSNIISASSEARN

-403 VADFDKMVEEAG
+403 VTDFDKMVEEAG
-415 SFDETLSKGWLTT
+415 SFDDTLSKGWLTT

-458 SAGYTEEQV
+458 NAGYTEEQV
-467 QAIRELA
+467 QAIRELEK
-474 RQAETATGPVAELV
+474 QAKSATGPVSELV

-512 SYFGALKEAWNDIFP
+512 SYFSAVKEAWADIFL

-535 GIIEGLNRFTEGLI
+535 GIIEGLHQFTQGLI
-549 LSDETMDKVKR
+549 LSEGTMDKIKR
-560 TFSGVF
+560 TFKGVF

-571 VGQALSALFNGI
+571 GVQAFTALFNGV
-583 KPLLGGLSS
+583 KPLLSGLGT

-600 TAAVGDWLTGIDG
+600 TAAAGDWLVNLDG
-613 AIRENDTFNKGVQK
+613 AIRKNDIFNKGVQK
-627 LTGLIQ
+627 LTDFIRN
-633 GAVTAVL
+633 AVTAIT

-653 TLTEAKES
+653 TLAEAKES
-661 VQDFLNAI
+661 VQDFLNTI

-678 ELVQTLMEKIG
+678 ELVQTLMEKIS
-689 ERLQAAGEALS
+689 ERLHAAGEALA

-706 LSSFGDIDAA
+706 LSSFDNIDTA

-724 VMQALF
+724 IMQTLF

-741 DILGQGLSTLITAIG
+741 DTLSGGLSTLITAIG
-756 SADFSGVLDFINA
+756 NADFSGVLDFINA

-774 IALTIKKFTEP
+774 IALAVKKFTEP

-807 EAYQSQLQ
+807 EAYQTQLQ

-841 AKLNVAL
+841 EKLNVAL
-848 GAITMLFVELMGSMA
+848 GAITMLFVELMASMA
-863 VFNSISGAAVKGL
+863 VFNTISGAAAKGL
-876 VKNATA
+876 FKNAAA

-887 TSILILAGAMTK
+887 TSILILSSAMKK

-945 AAISILATA
+945 AAISILASA
-954 CKKLSALDWDA
+954 CKKLSTLDWDA

-980 AVFLRVAKFE
+980 AVFLRIAKFE
-990 SGAVSTA
+990 SGSISTA
-997 AGIVV
+997 TGLVV
-1002 LSAAINI
+1002 LAAAINI
-1009 LATACASLGGLDIP
+1009 LAIACSSLGGLDIP
-1023 TLVKGLAGIGT
+1023 TLVKGLAGIAT
-1034 LLAALTAF
+1034 LLAALGGF
-1042 TKLTSGSTNMVGIG
+1042 TKLVSGSTNMVGIG

-1075 LGSLDIPTL
+1075 LGGLDIPTL
-1084 AKGLISMAVALAEIA
+1084 AKGLTSMAVALAEIA

-1135 MSLEEI
+1135 MSMEEI

-1155 TIALK
+1155 TVALK

-1328 LTEGAL
+1328 LAEGAL

-1381 MAFFSGIVNAL
+1381 MAFFSGIVDAL

-1413 MSALSA
+1413 MTALSA

-1427 MVGILGMG
+1427 MVGIVGMG

-1459 LINEGGALL
+1459 LINEGGTLL
-1468 ENIGNAIGGFVG
+1468 ESIGNAIGGFVG
-1480 GIVGGFMSGVTGQ
+1480 GIVGGLVSGVTGQ
-1493 FSEIGTD
+1493 FPEIGSD
-1500 LSNFMTN
+1500 LSDFMTN

-1524 GVKALTEAILLL
+1524 GVKALTEAVLLL

-1606 VVGFFTGDNDMD
+1606 VVGFFTGENDMD
-1618 TFGEQLVSFG
+1618 AFGEQLVSFG

-1668 VSGFFAGENDMDAFG
+1668 VAGFFAGENDMDAFG
-1683 EQLVPFGRAIKAFS
+1683 EQLIPFGRAIKAFS

-1709 NSATAGQAMV
+1709 NSATAGQAMA
-1719 ELARTLP
+1719 ELAKTLP
-1726 NSGGVVAF
+1726 NSGGAVAF
-1734 FAGENN
+1734 FTGENN

-1747 LVSFGSSIKDYS
+1747 LVSFGTSIKAYS

-1767 EAVAKSAAAGQALV
+1767 EAVVNSAAAGQALV
-1781 ELANTIP
+1781 ALADTIP

-1793 VTFFTGDN
+1793 VAFFTGDN
-1801 NIADFGY
+1801 NIADFGD
-1808 DLVLFGLDLAAY
+1808 DLVLFGFDLAAY
-1820 AAAIS
+1820 AAAIRN
-1825 GVQPDAVTASA
+1825 VEPDAVTASA

-1851 ITLFD
+1851 ISLFD

-1890 PARLSGVIDQ
+1890 PAKLSGVIDQ
-1900 VWRLVELAEGTQ
+1900 VWRLVELVEGTQ
-1912 SLDASGFSNF
+1912 SLDASGFYNF
-1922 SSALNAMALAGLDG
+1922 SNALNAMALAGLDS
-1936 FTRAF
+1936 FTKAF
-1941 YNSNTQ
+1941 ANSGTQ
-1947 INSAVSSMLDTV
+1947 VNNAVSSMLDSM
-1959 ASSIQSRMPATVA
+1959 ASAIQIRMPVTVSA
-1972 VMGTL
+1972 MGTL
-1977 ADGLTNAV
+1977 SDGLVNAV
-1985 RMEIPD
+1985 SMKIPN
-1991 MNLAVVSMIQGV
+1991 MNEAAISMIQGIV
-2003 ATTIQRRGETV
+2003 TTIQSRGETV
-2014 KVTVSTLLIQTL
+2014 KVVVNTLLIQTL

-2032 RGQFVLAGENVTQG
+2032 RGQFVAAGGNVTQG

-2056 TAVSAAAELADAALA
+2056 TAVSAAAQMADAALA
-2071 AAKGRLDINSPSGEF
+2071 AAKTRLDINSPSGEF

-2115 AAVVVQAFKDK
+2115 AAIVVQAFKDK
-2126 LEIHSPSG
+2126 LDIHSPSG
-2134 VMRDEVGRFIVMG
+2134 VMRDEVGRYIVMG

-2186 TDLEYELWEK
+2186 ADLEYQLWEK

-2237 EQLGAASEETQEA
+2237 DQLGAASEDTQEA

-2258 IDLASLAEELNT
+2258 IELVELAEELNT
-2270 AQAEATERNREA
+2270 AQSEATQRNREA
-2282 FQKYADYLNE
+2282 FQKYAEYLNE

-2338 KNVQV
+2338 SNVQV
-2343 AYQTGAEETFHTLV
+2343 AYQTSAEGTFRTLV

-2368 AGIGTGLQNGAS
+2368 AGIGTGLQNGAP
-2380 QAVQAGATSMVTACA
+2380 QAVQAGATSMVSACA

-2415 FITGIQSNVER
+2415 FIAGIQSNVEQ
-2426 AAQAAAN
+2426 AAQAAAS
-2433 LANTAYQAAINGIIT
+2433 LAESAYQAAINGIVT
-2448 ASDTNASILV
+2448 ASETNASVLV
-2458 LQYSDALRNQ
+2458 VQYSEALRNQ

-2480 DGFANGILA
+2480 EGFANGILA
-2489 SQDKVTNAAVS
+2489 NQGKVTNAAVS
-2500 LVSAGANSIVGQKHL
+2500 LVSAGANSIIGQKQL
-2515 WANAASTLVDGFIEG
+2515 WVNAASVLVDGFIEG
-2530 IRSNIDRAAQ
+2530 IRSNVERAAQ
-2540 EAAAMAVAAYSAA
+2540 EAAAMAMAACSAA
-2553 MSAIGGGSSGGG
+2553 MSAIGGGAGGG

-2582 VRRVMNMDDMVSSAK
+2582 VRRVMNMDDMVSQAK
-2597 TGAAL
+2597 TGAAIA
-2602 TTTAALSL
+2602 TTAALSL
-2610 SPMGTLARAASVA
+2610 SPMGTLAKAAGVA
-2623 ASAARKVASTGS
+2623 ASAARKAVSTGS

-2652 NCSPKSLDRTTIYR
+2652 NYSPKSLDRTTLYR

>member
-1 MSTTIDEKVVEM
+1 MSTTIDEKVVKM
-13 RFDNRQFES
+13 RFDNQQFES

-29 TLERLKRSLDM
+29 TLDRLKKSLDM

-58 MSKLSSALETVQA
+58 MSKLSGALETVQA

-76 EVMAITALANI
+76 EVMAVTALANI

-127 TGESLDI
+127 TGESLDV

-166 VVNLDDAVAAIQG
+166 GVNLDDAVAAIQG

-274 SSQWMTTEVLTAT
+274 SSQWMTTDVLTKT

-293 ETTEIGKKAFA
+293 ETTDIGKKAFA

-341 KKTLAEFNN
+341 KKTLTEFNN
-350 FFSNIIGASAEARN
+350 FFSNIISASSEARN

-403 VADFDKMVEEAG
+403 VTDFDKMVEEAG
-415 SFDETLSKGWLTT
+415 SFDDTLSKGWLTT

-458 SAGYTEEQV
+458 NAGYTEEQV
-467 QAIRELA
+467 QAIRELEK
-474 RQAETATGPVAELV
+474 QAKSATGPVSELV

-512 SYFGALKEAWNDIFP
+512 SYFSAVKEAWADIFP

-535 GIIEGLNRFTEGLI
+535 GIIEGLHQFTQGLI
-549 LSDETMDKVKR
+549 LSEGTMDKIKR
-560 TFSGVF
+560 TFKGVF

-571 VGQALSALFNGI
+571 GVQAFTALFNGV
-583 KPLLGGLSS
+583 KPLLSGLGT

-600 TAAVGDWLTGIDG
+600 TAAAGDWLVNLDG
-613 AIRENDTFNKGVQK
+613 AIRKNDIFNKGVQK
-627 LTGLIQ
+627 LTDFIRN
-633 GAVTAVL
+633 AVTAIT

-653 TLTEAKES
+653 TLAEAKES
-661 VQDFLNAI
+661 VQDFLNTI

-678 ELVQTLMEKIG
+678 ELVQTLMEKIS
-689 ERLQAAGEALS
+689 ERLHAAGEALA

-706 LSSFGDIDAA
+706 LSSFDNIDTA

-724 VMQALF
+724 IMQTLF

-741 DILGQGLSTLITAIG
+741 DALSGGLSTLITAIG
-756 SADFSGVLDFINA
+756 NADFSGVLDFINA

-774 IALTIKKFTEP
+774 IALAVKKFTEP

-807 EAYQSQLQ
+807 EAYQTQLQ

-841 AKLNVAL
+841 EKLNVAL
-848 GAITMLFVELMGSMA
+848 GAITMLFVELMASMA
-863 VFNSISGAAVKGL
+863 VFNTISGAAAKGL
-876 VKNATA
+876 FKNAAA

-887 TSILILAGAMTK
+887 TSILILSSAMKK

-945 AAISILATA
+945 AAISILASA
-954 CKKLSALDWDA
+954 CKKLSTLDWDA

-980 AVFLRVAKFE
+980 AVFLRIAKFE
-990 SGAVSTA
+990 SGSISTA
-997 AGIVV
+997 TGIVV
-1002 LSAAINI
+1002 LAAAINI
-1009 LATACASLGGLDIP
+1009 LAIACSSLGGLDIP
-1023 TLVKGLAGIGT
+1023 TLVKGLAGVAT
-1034 LLAALTAF
+1034 LLAALGGF
-1042 TKLTSGSTNMVGIG
+1042 TKLVSGSANMVGIG

-1075 LGSLDIPTL
+1075 LGGLDIPTL
-1084 AKGLISMAVALAEIA
+1084 AKGLTSMAVALAEIA

-1135 MSLEEI
+1135 MSMEEI

-1215 ALLTPLTPTI
+1215 ALLAPLTPTI

-1328 LTEGAL
+1328 LAEGAL
-1334 ALIDGV
+1334 TLIDGV

-1381 MAFFSGIVNAL
+1381 MAFFSGIVDAL

-1413 MSALSA
+1413 MTALSA

-1427 MVGILGMG
+1427 MVGIVGMG

-1459 LINEGGALL
+1459 LINEGGTLL
-1468 ENIGNAIGGFVG
+1468 ESIGNAIGGFVG
-1480 GIVGGFMSGVTGQ
+1480 GIIGGLVSGVTGQ
-1493 FSEIGTD
+1493 FPEIGSD
-1500 LSNFMTN
+1500 LSDFMTN

-1524 GVKALTEAILLL
+1524 GVKALTEAVLLL

-1578 MDGNLVSNAA
+1578 IDGNLVSNAA

-1606 VVGFFTGDNDMD
+1606 VVGFFTGENDMD
-1618 TFGEQLVSFG
+1618 AFGEQLVSFG

-1668 VSGFFAGENDMDAFG
+1668 VAGFFAGENDMDAFG
-1683 EQLVPFGRAIKAFS
+1683 EQLIPFGRAIKAFS
-1697 TEVAGLD
+1697 NEVAGLD

-1709 NSATAGQAMV
+1709 NSATAGQAMA
-1719 ELARTLP
+1719 ELAKTLP
-1726 NSGGVVAF
+1726 NSGGAVAF
-1734 FAGENN
+1734 FTGENN

-1747 LVSFGSSIKDYS
+1747 LVSFGTSIKAYS

-1767 EAVAKSAAAGQALV
+1767 EAVVNSAAAGQALV
-1781 ELANTIP
+1781 ALADTIP

-1793 VTFFTGDN
+1793 VAFFTGDN
-1801 NIADFGY
+1801 NIADFGD
-1808 DLVLFGLDLAAY
+1808 DLVLFGFDLAAY
-1820 AAAIS
+1820 AAAIRN
-1825 GVQPDAVTASA
+1825 VEPDAVTASA

-1851 ITLFD
+1851 ISLFD

-1890 PARLSGVIDQ
+1890 PAKLSGVIDQ
-1900 VWRLVELAEGTQ
+1900 VWRLVELVEGTQ
-1912 SLDASGFSNF
+1912 SLDASGFYNF
-1922 SSALNAMALAGLDG
+1922 SNALNAMALAGLDS
-1936 FTRAF
+1936 FTKAF
-1941 YNSNTQ
+1941 ANSGTQ
-1947 INSAVSSMLDTV
+1947 VNNAVSSMLDSM
-1959 ASSIQSRMPATVA
+1959 ASAIQIRMPVTVSA
-1972 VMGTL
+1972 MGTL
-1977 ADGLTNAV
+1977 SDGLVNAV
-1985 RMEIPD
+1985 SMKIPN
-1991 MNLAVVSMIQGV
+1991 MNEAAISMIQGIV
-2003 ATTIQRRGETV
+2003 TTIQSRGETV
-2014 KVTVSTLLIQTL
+2014 KVVVNTLLIQTL

-2032 RGQFVLAGENVTQG
+2032 RGQFVAAGGNVTQG

-2056 TAVSAAAELADAALA
+2056 TAVSAAAQMADAALA
-2071 AAKGRLDINSPSGEF
+2071 AAKTRLDINSPSGEF

-2115 AAVVVQAFKDK
+2115 AAIVVQAFKDK
-2126 LEIHSPSG
+2126 MDIHSPSG
-2134 VMRDEVGRFIVMG
+2134 VMRDEVGRYIVMG

-2186 TDLEYELWEK
+2186 ADLEYQLWEK

-2237 EQLGAASEETQEA
+2237 DQLGAASEDTQED

-2258 IDLASLAEELNT
+2258 IELVELAEELNT
-2270 AQAEATERNREA
+2270 AQSEATQRNREA
-2282 FQKYADYLNE
+2282 FQKYAEYLNE

-2338 KNVQV
+2338 SNVQV
-2343 AYQTGAEETFHTLV
+2343 AYQTSAEGTFRTLV

-2368 AGIGTGLQNGAS
+2368 AGIGTGLQNGAP
-2380 QAVQAGATSMVTACA
+2380 QAVQAGATSMVSACA

-2415 FITGIQSNVER
+2415 FIAGIQSNVEQ
-2426 AAQAAAN
+2426 AAQAAAS
-2433 LANTAYQAAINGIIT
+2433 LAESAYQAAINGIVT
-2448 ASDTNASILV
+2448 ASETNASVLV
-2458 LQYSDALRNQ
+2458 VQYSEALRNQ

-2480 DGFANGILA
+2480 EGFANGILA
-2489 SQDKVTNAAVS
+2489 NQGKVTNAAVS
-2500 LVSAGANSIVGQKHL
+2500 LVSAGANSIIGQKQL
-2515 WANAASTLVDGFIEG
+2515 WVNAASVLVDGFIEG
-2530 IRSNIDRAAQ
+2530 IRSNVERAAQ
-2540 EAAAMAVAAYSAA
+2540 EAAAMAMAAYSAA
-2553 MSAIGGGSSGGG
+2553 MSAIGGGAGGG

-2582 VRRVMNMDDMVSSAK
+2582 VRRVMNMDDMVSHAK
-2597 TGAAL
+2597 TGDAIA
-2602 TTTAALSL
+2602 TTAALSL
-2610 SPMGTLARAASVA
+2610 SPMGTLAKAAGVA
-2623 ASAARKVASTGS
+2623 ASAARKAVSTGS

-2652 NCSPKSLDRTTIYR
+2652 NYSPKSLDRTTLYR

>member
-1 MSTTIDEKVVEM
+1 MSTTIDEKVVKM
-13 RFDNRQFES
+13 RFDNQQFES

-29 TLERLKRSLDM
+29 TLDRLKKSLDM

-58 MSKLSSALETVQA
+58 MSKLSGALETVQA

-76 EVMAITALANI
+76 EVMAVTALANI

-127 TGESLDI
+127 TGESLDV

-166 VVNLDDAVAAIQG
+166 GVNLDDAVAAIQG

-274 SSQWMTTEVLTAT
+274 SSQWMTTDVLTKT

-293 ETTEIGKKAFA
+293 ETTDIGKKAFA

-341 KKTLAEFNN
+341 KKTLTEFNN
-350 FFSNIIGASAEARN
+350 FFSNIISASSEARN

-403 VADFDKMVEEAG
+403 VTDFDKMVEEAG
-415 SFDETLSKGWLTT
+415 SFDDTLSKGWLTT

-458 SAGYTEEQV
+458 NAGYTEEQV
-467 QAIRELA
+467 QAIRELEK
-474 RQAETATGPVAELV
+474 QAKSATGPVSELV

-512 SYFGALKEAWNDIFP
+512 SYFSAVKEAWADIFP

-535 GIIEGLNRFTEGLI
+535 GIIEGLHQFTQGLI
-549 LSDETMDKVKR
+549 LSEGTMDKIKR
-560 TFSGVF
+560 TFKGVF

-571 VGQALSALFNGI
+571 GVQAFTALFNGV
-583 KPLLGGLSS
+583 KPLLSGLGT

-600 TAAVGDWLTGIDG
+600 TTAAGDWLVNLDG
-613 AIRENDTFNKGVQK
+613 AIRKNDIFNKGVQK
-627 LTGLIQ
+627 LTDFIRN
-633 GAVTAVL
+633 AVTAIT

-653 TLTEAKES
+653 TLAEAKES
-661 VQDFLNAI
+661 VQDFLNTI

-678 ELVQTLMEKIG
+678 ELVQTLMEKIS
-689 ERLQAAGEALS
+689 ERLHAAGEALA

-706 LSSFGDIDAA
+706 LSSFDNIDTA

-724 VMQALF
+724 IMQTLF

-741 DILGQGLSTLITAIG
+741 DALSGGLSTLITAIG
-756 SADFSGVLDFINA
+756 NADFSGVLDFINA

-774 IALTIKKFTEP
+774 IALAVKKFTEP

-807 EAYQSQLQ
+807 EAYQTQLQ

-841 AKLNVAL
+841 EKLNVAL
-848 GAITMLFVELMGSMA
+848 GAITMLFVELMASMA
-863 VFNSISGAAVKGL
+863 VFNTISGAAAKGL
-876 VKNATA
+876 FKNAAA

-887 TSILILAGAMTK
+887 TSILILSSAMKK

-914 IAGMAGVLVAASK
+914 IAGMAGVLVEASK

-945 AAISILATA
+945 AAISILASA
-954 CKKLSALDWDA
+954 CKKLSTLDWDA

-980 AVFLRVAKFE
+980 AVFLRIAKFE
-990 SGAVSTA
+990 SGSISTA
-997 AGIVV
+997 TGIVV
-1002 LSAAINI
+1002 LAAAINI
-1009 LATACASLGGLDIP
+1009 LAIACSSLGGLDIP
-1023 TLVKGLAGIGT
+1023 TLVKGLAGIAT
-1034 LLAALTAF
+1034 LLAALGGF
-1042 TKLTSGSTNMVGIG
+1042 TKLVSGSTNMVGIG

-1075 LGSLDIPTL
+1075 LGGLDIPTL
-1084 AKGLISMAVALAEIA
+1084 AKGLTSMAVALAEIA

-1135 MSLEEI
+1135 MSMEEI

-1155 TIALK
+1155 TVALK

-1328 LTEGAL
+1328 LAEGAL

-1381 MAFFSGIVNAL
+1381 MAFFSGIVDAL

-1413 MSALSA
+1413 MTALSA

-1427 MVGILGMG
+1427 MVGIVGMG

-1459 LINEGGALL
+1459 LINEGGTLL
-1468 ENIGNAIGGFVG
+1468 ESIGNAIGGFVG
-1480 GIVGGFMSGVTGQ
+1480 GIVGGLVSGVTGQ
-1493 FSEIGTD
+1493 FPEIGSD
-1500 LSNFMTN
+1500 LSDFMTN

-1524 GVKALTEAILLL
+1524 GVKALTEAVLLL

-1606 VVGFFTGDNDMD
+1606 VVGFFTGENDMD
-1618 TFGEQLVSFG
+1618 AFGEQLVSFG

-1668 VSGFFAGENDMDAFG
+1668 VAGFFAGENDMDAFG
-1683 EQLVPFGRAIKAFS
+1683 EQLIPFGRAIKAFS

-1709 NSATAGQAMV
+1709 NSATAGQAMA
-1719 ELARTLP
+1719 ELAKTLP
-1726 NSGGVVAF
+1726 NSGGAVAF
-1734 FAGENN
+1734 FTGENN

-1747 LVSFGSSIKDYS
+1747 LVSFGTSIKAYS

-1767 EAVAKSAAAGQALV
+1767 EAVVNSAAAGQALV
-1781 ELANTIP
+1781 ALADTIP

-1793 VTFFTGDN
+1793 VAFFTGDN
-1801 NIADFGY
+1801 NIADFGD
-1808 DLVLFGLDLAAY
+1808 DLVLFGFDLAAY
-1820 AAAIS
+1820 AAAIRS
-1825 GVQPDAVTASA
+1825 VEPDAVTASA

-1851 ITLFD
+1851 ISLFD

-1890 PARLSGVIDQ
+1890 PAKLSGVIDQ

-1912 SLDASGFSNF
+1912 SLDASGFYNF
-1922 SSALNAMALAGLDG
+1922 SSALNAMALAGLDS
-1936 FTRAF
+1936 FTKAF
-1941 YNSNTQ
+1941 ANSSAQVN
-1947 INSAVSSMLDTV
+1947 NAVSSMLDSM
-1959 ASSIQSRMPATVA
+1959 ASAIQIRMPVTVSA
-1972 VMGTL
+1972 MGTL
-1977 ADGLTNAV
+1977 SDGLVNAV
-1985 RMEIPD
+1985 RMKTPN
-1991 MNLAVVSMIQGV
+1991 MNQAAVSMIQGV
-2003 ATTIQRRGETV
+2003 VTTIQSRGETV
-2014 KVTVSTLLIQTL
+2014 KVTVNTLLIQTL

-2032 RGQFVLAGENVTQG
+2032 RGQFVAAGGNVTQG

-2071 AAKGRLDINSPSGEF
+2071 AAKTRLDINSPSGEF

-2115 AAVVVQAFKDK
+2115 AAIVVQAFKDK
-2126 LEIHSPSG
+2126 LDIHSPSG
-2134 VMRDEVGRFIVMG
+2134 VMRDEVGRYIVMG

-2186 TDLEYELWEK
+2186 ADLEYQLWEK

-2237 EQLGAASEETQEA
+2237 DQLGAASEETQEA

-2258 IDLASLAEELNT
+2258 IELAELAEKLNT
-2270 AQAEATERNREA
+2270 AQSEATQRSREA
-2282 FQKYADYLNE
+2282 FQKYAEYLNE

-2306 IKAAAQSSTGYDPN
+2306 IKAAAQRSTGYDPN

-2338 KNVQV
+2338 SNVQV
-2343 AYQTGAEETFHTLV
+2343 AYQTSAEGTFRTLV
-2357 TQSTEIGTSMA
+2357 TKSTEIGTSMA
-2368 AGIGTGLQNGAS
+2368 AGIGTGLQNGAP
-2380 QAVQAGATSMVTACA
+2380 QAVQTGATSMVTACA
-2395 DSITSQSQTWNQAGG
+2395 DSITNQSQTWNQAGG

-2426 AAQAAAN
+2426 AAQAAAR
-2433 LANTAYQAAINGIIT
+2433 LAESAYQAAINGIVT
-2448 ASDTNASILV
+2448 ASETNASV
-2458 LQYSDALRNQ
+2458 LNFQYSEALRNQ

-2480 DGFANGILA
+2480 VGFANGILA
-2489 SQDKVTNAAVS
+2489 NQGKVTSAAVT
-2500 LVSAGANSIVGQKHL
+2500 LVSAGANSIVGQKQL
-2515 WANAASTLVDGFIEG
+2515 WVNAASVLVDGFIEG
-2530 IRSNIDRAAQ
+2530 IRSNVERAAQ
-2540 EAAAMAVAAYSAA
+2540 EAAAMAIAAYSAA
-2553 MSAIGGGSSGGG
+2553 MSAIGGGTGGG

-2582 VRRVMNMDDMVSSAK
+2582 VRRVMNMDDMVSKAK
-2597 TGAAL
+2597 TGATIA
-2602 TTTAALSL
+2602 TTAALSL
-2610 SPMGTLARAASVA
+2610 SPMGTLAKAAGVA
-2623 ASAARKVASTGS
+2623 ASAARKAVSTGS
-2635 SKESSSGGTTV
+2635 SKESSSSGATV

-2652 NCSPKSLDRTTIYR
+2652 NYSPKSLDRTTIYR

>member
-1 MSTTIDEKVVEM
+1 MSTTIDEKVVKM
-13 RFDNRQFES
+13 RFDNQQFES

-29 TLERLKRSLDM
+29 TLDRLKKSLDM

-58 MSKLSSALETVQA
+58 MSKLSGALETVQA

-76 EVMAITALANI
+76 EVMAVTALANI

-127 TGESLDI
+127 TGESLDV

-144 YSDRTIYSFADM
+144 YSDRTIYFFADM

-166 VVNLDDAVAAIQG
+166 GVNLDDAVAAIQG

-274 SSQWMTTEVLTAT
+274 SSQWMTTDVLTKT

-293 ETTEIGKKAFA
+293 ETTDIGKKAFA

-341 KKTLAEFNN
+341 KKTLTEFNN
-350 FFSNIIGASAEARN
+350 FFSNIISASSEARN

-403 VADFDKMVEEAG
+403 VTDFDKMVEEVG
-415 SFDETLSKGWLTT
+415 SFDDTLSKGWLTT

-458 SAGYTEEQV
+458 NAGYTEEQV
-467 QAIRELA
+467 QAIRELEK
-474 RQAETATGPVAELV
+474 QAKSATGPVSELV

-512 SYFGALKEAWNDIFP
+512 SYFSAVKEAWADIFL

-535 GIIEGLNRFTEGLI
+535 GIIEGLHQFTQGLI
-549 LSDETMDKVKR
+549 LSEGTMDKIKR
-560 TFSGVF
+560 TFKGVF

-571 VGQALSALFNGI
+571 GVQAFTALFNGV
-583 KPLLGGLSS
+583 KPLLSGLGT

-600 TAAVGDWLTGIDG
+600 TAAAGDWLVNLDG
-613 AIRENDTFNKGVQK
+613 AIRKNDIFNKGVQK
-627 LTGLIQ
+627 LTDFIRN
-633 GAVTAVL
+633 AVTAIT

-653 TLTEAKES
+653 TLAEAKES
-661 VQDFLNAI
+661 VQDFLNTI

-678 ELVQTLMEKIG
+678 ELVQTLMEKIS
-689 ERLQAAGEALS
+689 ERLHAAGEALA

-706 LSSFGDIDAA
+706 LSSFDNIDTA

-724 VMQALF
+724 IMQTLF

-741 DILGQGLSTLITAIG
+741 DALSGGLSTLITAIG
-756 SADFSGVLDFINA
+756 NADFSGVLDFINA

-774 IALTIKKFTEP
+774 IALAVKKFTEP

-807 EAYQSQLQ
+807 EAYQTQLQ

-841 AKLNVAL
+841 EKLNVAL
-848 GAITMLFVELMGSMA
+848 GAITMLFVELMASMA
-863 VFNSISGAAVKGL
+863 VFNTISGAAAKGL
-876 VKNATA
+876 FKNAAA

-887 TSILILAGAMTK
+887 TSILILSSAMKK

-927 LMSSSGAIQG
+927 LMSSSGTIQG

-945 AAISILATA
+945 AAISILASA
-954 CKKLSALDWDA
+954 CKKLSTLDWDA

-980 AVFLRVAKFE
+980 AVFLRIAKFE
-990 SGAVSTA
+990 SGSISTA
-997 AGIVV
+997 TGIVV
-1002 LSAAINI
+1002 LAAAINI
-1009 LATACASLGGLDIP
+1009 LAIACSSLGGLDIP
-1023 TLVKGLAGIGT
+1023 TLVKGLAGVAT
-1034 LLAALTAF
+1034 LLAALGGF
-1042 TKLTSGSTNMVGIG
+1042 TKLVSGSTNMVGIG

-1075 LGSLDIPTL
+1075 LGGLDIPTL
-1084 AKGLISMAVALAEIA
+1084 AKGLTSMAVALAEIA

-1135 MSLEEI
+1135 MSMEEI

-1155 TIALK
+1155 TVALK

-1328 LTEGAL
+1328 LAEGAL

-1381 MAFFSGIVNAL
+1381 MAFFSGIVDAL

-1413 MSALSA
+1413 MTALSA

-1427 MVGILGMG
+1427 MVGIVGMG

-1459 LINEGGALL
+1459 LINEGGTLL
-1468 ENIGNAIGGFVG
+1468 ESIGNAIGGFVG
-1480 GIVGGFMSGVTGQ
+1480 GIVGGLVSGVTGQ
-1493 FSEIGTD
+1493 FPEIGSD
-1500 LSNFMTN
+1500 LSDFMTN

-1524 GVKALTEAILLL
+1524 GVKALTEAVLLL

-1606 VVGFFTGDNDMD
+1606 VVGFFTGENDMD
-1618 TFGEQLVSFG
+1618 AFGEQLVSFG

-1668 VSGFFAGENDMDAFG
+1668 VAGFFAGENDMDAFG
-1683 EQLVPFGRAIKAFS
+1683 EQLIPFGRAIKAFS

-1709 NSATAGQAMV
+1709 NSATAGQAMA
-1719 ELARTLP
+1719 ELAKTLP
-1726 NSGGVVAF
+1726 NSGGAVAF
-1734 FAGENN
+1734 FTGENN

-1747 LVSFGSSIKDYS
+1747 LVSFGTSIKAYS

-1767 EAVAKSAAAGQALV
+1767 EAVVNSATAGQALV
-1781 ELANTIP
+1781 VLADTIP

-1793 VTFFTGDN
+1793 VAFFTGDN
-1801 NIADFGY
+1801 NIADFGD
-1808 DLVLFGLDLAAY
+1808 DLVLFGFDLAAY
-1820 AAAIS
+1820 AAAIRS
-1825 GVQPDAVTASA
+1825 VEPDAVTASA

-1851 ITLFD
+1851 ISLFD

-1890 PARLSGVIDQ
+1890 PAKLSGVIDQ

-1912 SLDASGFSNF
+1912 SLDASGFYNF
-1922 SSALNAMALAGLDG
+1922 SSALNAMALAGLDS
-1936 FTRAF
+1936 FTKAF
-1941 YNSNTQ
+1941 ANSSAQVN
-1947 INSAVSSMLDTV
+1947 NAVSSMLDSM
-1959 ASSIQSRMPATVA
+1959 ASAIQIRMPVTVSA
-1972 VMGTL
+1972 MGTL
-1977 ADGLTNAV
+1977 SDGLVNAV
-1985 RMEIPD
+1985 RMKTPN
-1991 MNLAVVSMIQGV
+1991 MNQAAVSMIQGV
-2003 ATTIQRRGETV
+2003 VTTIQSRGETV
-2014 KVTVSTLLIQTL
+2014 KVTVNTLLIRTL

-2032 RGQFVLAGENVTQG
+2032 RGQFVAAGGNVTQG

-2071 AAKGRLDINSPSGEF
+2071 AAKTRLDINSPSGEF

-2115 AAVVVQAFKDK
+2115 AAIVVQAFKDK
-2126 LEIHSPSG
+2126 LDIHSPSG
-2134 VMRDEVGRFIVMG
+2134 VMRDEVGRYIVMG

-2186 TDLEYELWEK
+2186 ADLEYQLWEK

-2237 EQLGAASEETQEA
+2237 DQLGAASEDTQEA

-2258 IDLASLAEELNT
+2258 IELAELAEELNT
-2270 AQAEATERNREA
+2270 AQSEATQRNREA

-2292 NQETLLNFGFSLEE
+2292 NQEALLNFGFSLEE

-2338 KNVQV
+2338 SNVQV
-2343 AYQTGAEETFHTLV
+2343 AYQTSAEGTFRTLV

-2368 AGIGTGLQNGAS
+2368 AGIGTGLQNGAP
-2380 QAVQAGATSMVTACA
+2380 QAVQAGATSMVSACA

-2415 FITGIQSNVER
+2415 FIAGIQSNVEQ
-2426 AAQAAAN
+2426 AAQAVAS
-2433 LANTAYQAAINGIIT
+2433 LAESAYQAAINGIVT
-2448 ASDTNASILV
+2448 ASETNASVLV
-2458 LQYSDALRNQ
+2458 VQYSEALRNQ

-2480 DGFANGILA
+2480 EGVANGILA
-2489 SQDKVTNAAVS
+2489 NQGKVTNAAVS
-2500 LVSAGANSIVGQKHL
+2500 LVSAGANSIIGQKQL
-2515 WANAASTLVDGFIEG
+2515 WVNAASVLVDGFIEG
-2530 IRSNIDRAAQ
+2530 IRSNVERAAQ
-2540 EAAAMAVAAYSAA
+2540 EAAAMAMAAYSAA
-2553 MSAIGGGSSGGG
+2553 MSAIGGGAGGG

-2582 VRRVMNMDDMVSSAK
+2582 VRRVMNMDDMVSQAK
-2597 TGAAL
+2597 TGAAIA
-2602 TTTAALSL
+2602 TTAALSL
-2610 SPMGTLARAASVA
+2610 SPMGTLAKAAGVA
-2623 ASAARKVASTGS
+2623 ASAARKAVSTGS

-2652 NCSPKSLDRTTIYR
+2652 NYSPKSLDRTTLYR

>member
-1 MSTTIDEKVVEM
+1 MSTTIDEKVVKM
-13 RFDNRQFES
+13 RFDNQQFES

-29 TLERLKRSLDM
+29 TLDRLKKSLDM

-58 MSKLSSALETVQA
+58 MSKLSGALETVQA

-76 EVMAITALANI
+76 EVMAVTALANI

-127 TGESLDI
+127 TDESLDV

-166 VVNLDDAVAAIQG
+166 GVNLDDAVAAIQG

-212 IDWKSI
+212 IDWKPI

-274 SSQWMTTEVLTAT
+274 SSQWMTTDVLTKT

-293 ETTEIGKKAFA
+293 ETTDIGKKAFA

-341 KKTLAEFNN
+341 KKTLTEFNN
-350 FFSNIIGASAEARN
+350 FFSNIISASSEARN

-403 VADFDKMVEEAG
+403 VTDFDKMVEEAG
-415 SFDETLSKGWLTT
+415 SFDDTLSKGWLTT

-458 SAGYTEEQV
+458 NAGYTEEQV
-467 QAIRELA
+467 QAIRELEK
-474 RQAETATGPVAELV
+474 QAKSATGPVSELV

-512 SYFGALKEAWNDIFP
+512 SYFSAVKEAWADIFP

-535 GIIEGLNRFTEGLI
+535 GIIEGLHQFTQGLI
-549 LSDETMDKVKR
+549 LSEGTMDKIKR
-560 TFSGVF
+560 TFKGVF

-571 VGQALSALFNGI
+571 GVQAFTALFNGV
-583 KPLLGGLSS
+583 KPLLSGLGT

-600 TAAVGDWLTGIDG
+600 TAAAGDWLVNLDG
-613 AIRENDTFNKGVQK
+613 AIRKNDIFNKGVQK
-627 LTGLIQ
+627 LTDFIRN
-633 GAVTAVL
+633 AVTAIA

-653 TLTEAKES
+653 TLAEAKES
-661 VQDFLNAI
+661 VQDFLNTI

-678 ELVQTLMEKIG
+678 ELVQTLMEKIS
-689 ERLQAAGEALS
+689 ERLHAAGEALA
-700 EFKDGI
+700 EFKDGV
-706 LSSFGDIDAA
+706 LSSFDNIDAA

-724 VMQALF
+724 IMQTLF

-741 DILGQGLSTLITAIG
+741 DALSGGLSTLITAIG
-756 SADFSGVLDFINA
+756 DADFSGVLDFINA

-774 IALTIKKFTEP
+774 IALAIKKFTEP

-807 EAYQSQLQ
+807 EAYQAQLQ

-841 AKLNVAL
+841 EKLNVAL
-848 GAITMLFVELMGSMA
+848 GAITMLFVELVASMA
-863 VFNSISGAAVKGL
+863 VFNTISGAAAKGL
-876 VKNATA
+876 FKNAAA

-887 TSILILAGAMTK
+887 TSILILSSAMKK

-945 AAISILATA
+945 AAISILASA
-954 CKKLSALDWDA
+954 CKKLSTLDWDA

-980 AVFLRVAKFE
+980 AVFLRIAKFE
-990 SGAVSTA
+990 SGSISTA
-997 AGIVV
+997 TGIVV
-1002 LSAAINI
+1002 LAAAINI
-1009 LATACASLGGLDIP
+1009 LAIACSSLGGLDIP
-1023 TLVKGLAGIGT
+1023 TLVKGLAGIAT
-1034 LLAALTAF
+1034 LLAALGGF
-1042 TKLTSGSTNMVGIG
+1042 TKLVSGSTNMVGIG

-1075 LGSLDIPTL
+1075 LGGLDIPTL
-1084 AKGLISMAVALAEIA
+1084 AKGLTSMAVALAEIA

-1135 MSLEEI
+1135 MSMEEI

-1155 TIALK
+1155 TVALK

-1328 LTEGAL
+1328 LAEGAL

-1381 MAFFSGIVNAL
+1381 MAFFSGIVDAL

-1413 MSALSA
+1413 MTALSA

-1427 MVGILGMG
+1427 MVGIVSMG

-1459 LINEGGALL
+1459 LINEGGTLL
-1468 ENIGNAIGGFVG
+1468 ESIGNAIGGFVG
-1480 GIVGGFMSGVTGQ
+1480 GIVGGLVSGVTGQ
-1493 FSEIGTD
+1493 FPEIGSD
-1500 LSNFMTN
+1500 LSDFMTN

-1524 GVKALTEAILLL
+1524 GVKALTEAVLLL

-1606 VVGFFTGDNDMD
+1606 VVGFFTGENDMD
-1618 TFGEQLVSFG
+1618 AFGEQLVSFG

-1668 VSGFFAGENDMDAFG
+1668 VAGFFAGENDMDAFG
-1683 EQLVPFGRAIKAFS
+1683 EQLIPFGRAIKAFS

-1709 NSATAGQAMV
+1709 NSATAGQAMA
-1719 ELARTLP
+1719 ELAKTLP
-1726 NSGGVVAF
+1726 NSGGAVAF
-1734 FAGENN
+1734 FTGENN

-1747 LVSFGSSIKDYS
+1747 LVSFGTSIKAYS

-1767 EAVAKSAAAGQALV
+1767 EAVVNSAAAGQALV
-1781 ELANTIP
+1781 ALADTIP

-1793 VTFFTGDN
+1793 VAFFTGDN
-1801 NIADFGY
+1801 NIADFGD
-1808 DLVLFGLDLAAY
+1808 DLVLFGFDLAAY
-1820 AAAIS
+1820 AAAIRS
-1825 GVQPDAVTASA
+1825 VEPDAVTASA

-1851 ITLFD
+1851 ISLFD

-1890 PARLSGVIDQ
+1890 PAKLSGVIDQ

-1912 SLDASGFSNF
+1912 SLDASGFYNF
-1922 SSALNAMALAGLDG
+1922 SSALNAMALAGLDS
-1936 FTRAF
+1936 FTKAF
-1941 YNSNTQ
+1941 ANSSAQVN
-1947 INSAVSSMLDTV
+1947 NAVSSMLDSM
-1959 ASSIQSRMPATVA
+1959 ASAIQIRMPVTVSA
-1972 VMGTL
+1972 MGTL
-1977 ADGLTNAV
+1977 SDGLVNAV
-1985 RMEIPD
+1985 RMKTPN
-1991 MNLAVVSMIQGV
+1991 MNQAAVSMIQGV
-2003 ATTIQRRGETV
+2003 VTTIQSRGETV
-2014 KVTVSTLLIQTL
+2014 KVVVNTLLIQTL

-2032 RGQFVLAGENVTQG
+2032 RGQFVAAGGNVTQG

-2056 TAVSAAAELADAALA
+2056 TAVSAAAQMADAALA
-2071 AAKGRLDINSPSGEF
+2071 AAKTRLDINSPSGEF

-2115 AAVVVQAFKDK
+2115 AAIVVQAFKDK
-2126 LEIHSPSG
+2126 LDIHSPSG
-2134 VMRDEVGRFIVMG
+2134 VMRDEVGRYIVMG

-2186 TDLEYELWEK
+2186 ADLEYQLWEK

-2237 EQLGAASEETQEA
+2237 DQLGAASEDTQEA

-2258 IDLASLAEELNT
+2258 IELAELAEELNT
-2270 AQAEATERNREA
+2270 AQSEATQRNREA
-2282 FQKYADYLNE
+2282 FQKYAEYLNE

-2338 KNVQV
+2338 SNVQV
-2343 AYQTGAEETFHTLV
+2343 AYQTSAEGTFRTLV

-2368 AGIGTGLQNGAS
+2368 AGIGTGLQNGAP

-2395 DSITSQSQTWNQAGG
+2395 DSITNQSQTWNQAGG

-2415 FITGIQSNVER
+2415 FIAGIQNNVER
-2426 AAQAAAN
+2426 AAQAAAS
-2433 LANTAYQAAINGIIT
+2433 LAESAYQAAINGIVT
-2448 ASDTNASILV
+2448 ASETNASVLV
-2458 LQYSDALRNQ
+2458 LQYSEALRNQ

-2480 DGFANGILA
+2480 VGFSNGIIA
-2489 SQDKVTNAAVS
+2489 NQGKVTGAAVT
-2500 LVSAGANSIVGQKHL
+2500 LVSAGANSIIGQKQL
-2515 WANAASTLVDGFIEG
+2515 WVNAASVLVDGFIEG
-2530 IRSNIDRAAQ
+2530 IRSNVERAAQ
-2540 EAAAMAVAAYSAA
+2540 EAAAMAMAAYSAA
-2553 MSAIGGGSSGGG
+2553 MSAIGGGTGGG

-2582 VRRVMNMDDMVSSAK
+2582 VRRVMNMDDMVSKAK
-2597 TGAAL
+2597 TGATIA
-2602 TTTAALSL
+2602 TTAALSL
-2610 SPMGTLARAASVA
+2610 SPMGTLAKAAGVA
-2623 ASAARKVASTGS
+2623 ASAARKAVSTGS
-2635 SKESSSGGTTV
+2635 SKESSSSGATV

-2652 NCSPKSLDRTTIYR
+2652 NYSPKSLDRTTIYR

>member
-1 MSTTIDEKVVEM
+1 MSTTIDEKVVKM
-13 RFDNRQFES
+13 RFDNQQFES

-29 TLERLKRSLDM
+29 TLDRLKKSLDM

-58 MSKLSSALETVQA
+58 MSKLSGALETVQA

-76 EVMAITALANI
+76 EVMAVTALANI

-127 TGESLDI
+127 TGESLDV

-166 VVNLDDAVAAIQG
+166 GVNLDDAVAAIQG

-274 SSQWMTTEVLTAT
+274 SSQWMTTDVLTKT

-293 ETTEIGKKAFA
+293 ETTDIGKKAFA

-341 KKTLAEFNN
+341 KKTLTEFNN
-350 FFSNIIGASAEARN
+350 FFSNIISASSEARN

-403 VADFDKMVEEAG
+403 VTDFDKMVEEAG
-415 SFDETLSKGWLTT
+415 SFDDTLSKGWLTT

-458 SAGYTEEQV
+458 NAGYTEEQV
-467 QAIRELA
+467 QAIRELEK
-474 RQAETATGPVAELV
+474 QAKSATGPVSELV

-512 SYFGALKEAWNDIFP
+512 SYFSAVKEAWADIFP

-535 GIIEGLNRFTEGLI
+535 GIIEGLHQFTQGLI
-549 LSDETMDKVKR
+549 LSEGTMDKIKR
-560 TFSGVF
+560 TFKGVF

-571 VGQALSALFNGI
+571 GVQAFTALFNGV
-583 KPLLGGLSS
+583 KPLLSGLGT

-600 TAAVGDWLTGIDG
+600 TAAAGDWLVNLDG
-613 AIRENDTFNKGVQK
+613 AIRKNDIFNKGVQK
-627 LTGLIQ
+627 LTDFIRN
-633 GAVTAVL
+633 AVTAIT

-653 TLTEAKES
+653 TLAEAKES
-661 VQDFLNAI
+661 VQDFLNTI

-678 ELVQTLMEKIG
+678 ELVQTLMEKIS
-689 ERLQAAGEALS
+689 ERLHAAGEALA

-706 LSSFGDIDAA
+706 LSSFDNIDTA

-724 VMQALF
+724 IMQTLF

-741 DILGQGLSTLITAIG
+741 DALSGGLSTLITAIG
-756 SADFSGVLDFINA
+756 NADFSGVLDFINA

-774 IALTIKKFTEP
+774 IALAVKKFTEP

-807 EAYQSQLQ
+807 EAYQTQLQ

-841 AKLNVAL
+841 EKLNVAL
-848 GAITMLFVELMGSMA
+848 GAITMLFVELMASMA
-863 VFNSISGAAVKGL
+863 VFNTISGAAAKGL
-876 VKNATA
+876 FKNAAA

-887 TSILILAGAMTK
+887 ASILILSSAMKK

-945 AAISILATA
+945 AAISILASA
-954 CKKLSALDWDA
+954 CKKLSTLDWDA

-980 AVFLRVAKFE
+980 AVFLRIAKFE
-990 SGAVSTA
+990 SGSISTA
-997 AGIVV
+997 TGIVV
-1002 LSAAINI
+1002 LAAAINI
-1009 LATACASLGGLDIP
+1009 LAIACSSLGGLDIP
-1023 TLVKGLAGIGT
+1023 TLVKGLAGVAT
-1034 LLAALTAF
+1034 LLAALGGF
-1042 TKLTSGSTNMVGIG
+1042 TKLVSGSANMVGIG

-1075 LGSLDIPTL
+1075 LGGLDIPTL
-1084 AKGLISMAVALAEIA
+1084 AKGLTSMAVALAEIA

-1135 MSLEEI
+1135 MSMEEI

-1215 ALLTPLTPTI
+1215 ALLAPLTPTI

-1328 LTEGAL
+1328 LAEGAL
-1334 ALIDGV
+1334 TLIDGV

-1381 MAFFSGIVNAL
+1381 MAFFSGIVDAL

-1413 MSALSA
+1413 MTALSA

-1427 MVGILGMG
+1427 MVGIVGMG

-1459 LINEGGALL
+1459 LINEGGTLL
-1468 ENIGNAIGGFVG
+1468 ESIGNAIGGFVG
-1480 GIVGGFMSGVTGQ
+1480 GIIGGLVSGVTGQ
-1493 FSEIGTD
+1493 FPEIGSD
-1500 LSNFMTN
+1500 LSDFMTN

-1524 GVKALTEAILLL
+1524 GVKALTEAVLLL

-1606 VVGFFTGDNDMD
+1606 V
-1618 TFGEQLVSFG
+1618 
-1628 GAMMAFAGTVQGL
+1628 A
-1641 DAEVVT
+1641 
-1647 NAATAGKAM
+1647 
-1656 AEMAATLPNSGG
+1656 
-1668 VSGFFAGENDMDAFG
+1668 GFFAGENDMDAFG
-1683 EQLVPFGRAIKAFS
+1683 EQLIPFGRAIKAFS
-1697 TEVAGLD
+1697 NEVAGLD

-1709 NSATAGQAMV
+1709 NSATAGQAMA
-1719 ELARTLP
+1719 ELAKTLP
-1726 NSGGVVAF
+1726 NSGGAVAF
-1734 FAGENN
+1734 FTGENN

-1747 LVSFGSSIKDYS
+1747 LVSFGTSIKAYS

-1767 EAVAKSAAAGQALV
+1767 EAVVNSAAAGQALV
-1781 ELANTIP
+1781 ALADTIP

-1793 VTFFTGDN
+1793 VAFFTGDN
-1801 NIADFGY
+1801 NIADFGD
-1808 DLVLFGLDLAAY
+1808 DLVLFGFDLAAY
-1820 AAAIS
+1820 AAAIRN
-1825 GVQPDAVTASA
+1825 VEPDAVTASA

-1851 ITLFD
+1851 ISLFD
-1856 KWFGGEQTLADFGDD
+1856 KWFGGKQTLADFGDD

-1877 DMGYYYSQIAGAD
+1877 DMGYCYSQIAGAD
-1890 PARLSGVIDQ
+1890 PAKLSGVIDQ
-1900 VWRLVELAEGTQ
+1900 VWRLVELVEGTQ
-1912 SLDASGFSNF
+1912 SLDASGFYNF
-1922 SSALNAMALAGLDG
+1922 SNALNAMALAGLDS
-1936 FTRAF
+1936 FTKAF
-1941 YNSNTQ
+1941 ANSSAQVN
-1947 INSAVSSMLDTV
+1947 NAVSSMLDSM
-1959 ASSIQSRMPATVA
+1959 ASAIQIRMPVTVSA
-1972 VMGTL
+1972 MGTL
-1977 ADGLTNAV
+1977 SDGLVNAV
-1985 RMEIPD
+1985 RMKTPN
-1991 MNLAVVSMIQGV
+1991 MNQAAVSMIQGV
-2003 ATTIQRRGETV
+2003 VTTIQSRGETV
-2014 KVTVSTLLIQTL
+2014 KVTVNTLLIQTL

-2032 RGQFVLAGENVTQG
+2032 RGQFVAAGGNVTQG

-2071 AAKGRLDINSPSGEF
+2071 AAKTRLDINSPSGEF

-2115 AAVVVQAFKDK
+2115 AAIVVQAFKDK
-2126 LEIHSPSG
+2126 LDIHSPSG
-2134 VMRDEVGRFIVMG
+2134 VMRDEVGRYIVMG

-2186 TDLEYELWEK
+2186 ADLEYQLWEK

-2237 EQLGAASEETQEA
+2237 DQLGAASEDTQEA

-2258 IDLASLAEELNT
+2258 IELAELAEELNT
-2270 AQAEATERNREA
+2270 AQSEATQRNREA
-2282 FQKYADYLNE
+2282 FQKYAEYLNE

-2338 KNVQV
+2338 SNVQV
-2343 AYQTGAEETFHTLV
+2343 AYQTSAEGTFRTLV

-2368 AGIGTGLQNGAS
+2368 AGIGTGLQNGAP
-2380 QAVQAGATSMVTACA
+2380 QAVQAGATSMVSACA

-2415 FITGIQSNVER
+2415 FIAGIQSNVEQ
-2426 AAQAAAN
+2426 AAQAAAS
-2433 LANTAYQAAINGIIT
+2433 LAESAYQAAINGIVT
-2448 ASDTNASILV
+2448 ASETNASVLV
-2458 LQYSDALRNQ
+2458 VQYSEALRNQ

-2480 DGFANGILA
+2480 EGFANGILA
-2489 SQDKVTNAAVS
+2489 NQGKVTNAAVS
-2500 LVSAGANSIVGQKHL
+2500 LVSAGANSIIGQKQL
-2515 WANAASTLVDGFIEG
+2515 WVNAASVLVDGFIEG
-2530 IRSNIDRAAQ
+2530 IRSNVERAAQ
-2540 EAAAMAVAAYSAA
+2540 EAAAMAMAAYSAA
-2553 MSAIGGGSSGGG
+2553 MSAIGGGAGGG

-2582 VRRVMNMDDMVSSAK
+2582 VRRVMNMDDMVSQAK
-2597 TGAAL
+2597 TGAAIA
-2602 TTTAALSL
+2602 TTAALSL
-2610 SPMGTLARAASVA
+2610 SPMGTLAKAAGVA
-2623 ASAARKVASTGS
+2623 ASAARKAVSTGS

-2652 NCSPKSLDRTTIYR
+2652 NYSPKSLDRTTLYR

>member
-1 MSTTIDEKVVEM
+1 MSTTIDEKVVKM
-13 RFDNRQFES
+13 RFDNQQFES

-29 TLERLKRSLDM
+29 TLDRLKKSLDM

-58 MSKLSSALETVQA
+58 MSKLSGALETVQA

-76 EVMAITALANI
+76 EVMAVTALANI

-127 TGESLDI
+127 TGESLDV

-166 VVNLDDAVAAIQG
+166 GVNLDDAVAAIQG

-274 SSQWMTTEVLTAT
+274 SSQWMTTDVLTKT
-287 LGKYAD
+287 LSKYAD
-293 ETTEIGKKAFA
+293 ETTDIGKKAFA

-341 KKTLAEFNN
+341 KKTLTEFNN
-350 FFSNIIGASAEARN
+350 FFSNIISSSSEARN

-403 VADFDKMVEEAG
+403 VTDFDKMVEEAG
-415 SFDETLSKGWLTT
+415 SFDDTLSKGWLTT

-443 GTTEGLAALSDEQLK
+443 GTTEGLVALSDEQLK
-458 SAGYTEEQV
+458 NAGYTEEQV
-467 QAIRELA
+467 QAIRELEK
-474 RQAETATGPVAELV
+474 QAKSATGPVSELV

-512 SYFGALKEAWNDIFP
+512 SYFSAVKEAWADIFP

-535 GIIEGLNRFTEGLI
+535 GIIEGLHQFTQGLI
-549 LSDETMDKVKR
+549 LSEGTMDKIKR
-560 TFSGVF
+560 TFKGVF

-571 VGQALSALFNGI
+571 GVQAFTALFNGV
-583 KPLLGGLSS
+583 KPLLSGLGT

-600 TAAVGDWLTGIDG
+600 TAAAGDWLVNLDG
-613 AIRENDTFNKGVQK
+613 AIRKNDIFNKGVQK
-627 LTGLIQ
+627 LTDFIRNAVA
-633 GAVTAVL
+633 AVT

-653 TLTEAKES
+653 TLAEAKES
-661 VQDFLNAI
+661 VQDFLSTI

-678 ELVQTLMEKIG
+678 ELVQTLMEKIS
-689 ERLQAAGEALS
+689 ERLHAAGEALA

-706 LSSFGDIDAA
+706 LSSFDNIDAA

-724 VMQALF
+724 VMQTLF

-741 DILGQGLSTLITAIG
+741 DVLSGGLSTLITAIG
-756 SADFSGVLDFINA
+756 NADFSGVLDFINA

-774 IALTIKKFTEP
+774 IALAIKKFTEP

-807 EAYQSQLQ
+807 EAYQTQLQ

-841 AKLNVAL
+841 EKLNVAL
-848 GAITMLFVELMGSMA
+848 GAITMLFVELMASMA
-863 VFNSISGAAVKGL
+863 VFNTISGAAAKGL
-876 VKNATA
+876 FKNAAA

-887 TSILILAGAMTK
+887 TSILILSSAMKK

-945 AAISILATA
+945 AAINILASA
-954 CKKLSALDWDA
+954 CKKLSTLDWDA

-980 AVFLRVAKFE
+980 AGFLRIAKFE
-990 SGAVSTA
+990 SGSISTA
-997 AGIVV
+997 TGIVV
-1002 LSAAINI
+1002 LAAAINI
-1009 LATACASLGGLDIP
+1009 LAIACSSLGGLDIP
-1023 TLVKGLAGIGT
+1023 TLVKGLAGVAT
-1034 LLAALTAF
+1034 LLAALGGF
-1042 TKLTSGSTNMVGIG
+1042 TKLVSGSTNMVGIG

-1075 LGSLDIPTL
+1075 LGGLDIPTL
-1084 AKGLISMAVALAEIA
+1084 AKGLTSMAVALAEIA

-1124 IVASVLSRMGG
+1124 IVASVLGRMGG

-1328 LTEGAL
+1328 LAEGAL

-1381 MAFFSGIVNAL
+1381 MAFFSGIVDAL

-1413 MSALSA
+1413 MTALSA

-1427 MVGILGMG
+1427 MVGIVGMG

-1459 LINEGGALL
+1459 LINEGGTLL
-1468 ENIGNAIGGFVG
+1468 ESIGNAIGGFVG
-1480 GIVGGFMSGVTGQ
+1480 GIVGGLVSGVTGQ
-1493 FSEIGTD
+1493 FPEIGSD
-1500 LSNFMTN
+1500 LSDFMTN

-1524 GVKALTEAILLL
+1524 GVKALTEAVLLL

-1606 VVGFFTGDNDMD
+1606 VVGFFTGENDMD
-1618 TFGEQLVSFG
+1618 AFGEQLVSFG

-1668 VSGFFAGENDMDAFG
+1668 VAGFFAGENDMDTFG
-1683 EQLVPFGRAIKAFS
+1683 EQLIPFGRAIKAFS
-1697 TEVAGLD
+1697 NEVAGLD

-1709 NSATAGQAMV
+1709 NSATAGQAMA
-1719 ELARTLP
+1719 ELAKTLP
-1726 NSGGVVAF
+1726 NSGGAVAF
-1734 FAGENN
+1734 FTGENN

-1747 LVSFGSSIKDYS
+1747 LVSFGTSIKAYS

-1767 EAVAKSAAAGQALV
+1767 EAVVNSTAAGQALV
-1781 ELANTIP
+1781 ALADTIP

-1793 VTFFTGDN
+1793 VAFFTGDN
-1801 NIADFGY
+1801 NIADFGD
-1808 DLVLFGLDLAAY
+1808 DLVLFGFDLAAY
-1820 AAAIS
+1820 AAAIRN
-1825 GVQPDAVTASA
+1825 VEPDAVTASA

-1851 ITLFD
+1851 ISLFD

-1890 PARLSGVIDQ
+1890 PAKLSGVIDQ

-1912 SLDASGFSNF
+1912 SLDASGFYNF
-1922 SSALNAMALAGLDG
+1922 SNALNAMALAGLDS
-1936 FTRAF
+1936 FTKAF
-1941 YNSNTQ
+1941 ANSGTQ
-1947 INSAVSSMLDTV
+1947 VNNAVSSMLDSM
-1959 ASSIQSRMPATVA
+1959 ASAIQIRMPVTVSA
-1972 VMGTL
+1972 MGTL
-1977 ADGLTNAV
+1977 SDGLVNAV
-1985 RMEIPD
+1985 RMKIPN
-1991 MNLAVVSMIQGV
+1991 MNEAAISMIQGIV
-2003 ATTIQRRGETV
+2003 TTIQSRGETV
-2014 KVTVSTLLIQTL
+2014 KVVVNTLLIQTL

-2032 RGQFVLAGENVTQG
+2032 RGQFVAAGGNVTKG

-2056 TAVSAAAELADAALA
+2056 TAVSAAAQMADAALA
-2071 AAKGRLDINSPSGEF
+2071 AAKTRLDINSPSGEF

-2115 AAVVVQAFKDK
+2115 AAIVVQAFKDK
-2126 LEIHSPSG
+2126 LDIHSPSG
-2134 VMRDEVGRFIVMG
+2134 VMRDEVGRYIVMG

-2186 TDLEYELWEK
+2186 ADLEYQLWEK

-2237 EQLGAASEETQEA
+2237 DQLGAASEDTQEA

-2258 IDLASLAEELNT
+2258 IELAELAEELNT
-2270 AQAEATERNREA
+2270 AQSEATQRNREA
-2282 FQKYADYLNE
+2282 FQKYAEYLNE

-2338 KNVQV
+2338 SNVQV
-2343 AYQTGAEETFHTLV
+2343 AYQTSAEGTFRTLV

-2368 AGIGTGLQNGAS
+2368 AGIGTGLQNGAP
-2380 QAVQAGATSMVTACA
+2380 QAVQAGATSMVSACA

-2415 FITGIQSNVER
+2415 FIAGIQSNVEQ
-2426 AAQAAAN
+2426 AAQAAAS
-2433 LANTAYQAAINGIIT
+2433 LAESAYQAAINGIVT
-2448 ASDTNASILV
+2448 ASETNASV
-2458 LQYSDALRNQ
+2458 LIVQYSEALRNQ

-2480 DGFANGILA
+2480 EGFANGILA
-2489 SQDKVTNAAVS
+2489 NQGKVTNAAVS
-2500 LVSAGANSIVGQKHL
+2500 LVSAGANSIIGQKQL
-2515 WANAASTLVDGFIEG
+2515 WVNAASVLVDGFIEG
-2530 IRSNIDRAAQ
+2530 IRSNVERAAQ
-2540 EAAAMAVAAYSAA
+2540 EAAAMAMAAYSAA
-2553 MSAIGGGSSGGG
+2553 MSAIGGGTGGG

-2582 VRRVMNMDDMVSSAK
+2582 VRRVMNMDDMVSQAK
-2597 TGAAL
+2597 TGAAIA
-2602 TTTAALSL
+2602 TAAALSL
-2610 SPMGTLARAASVA
+2610 SPMGTLAKAAGVA
-2623 ASAARKVASTGS
+2623 ASAARKAVSTGS

-2652 NCSPKSLDRTTIYR
+2652 NYSPKSLDRTTLYR

>member
-1 MSTTIDEKVVEM
+1 MSTTIDEKVVKM
-13 RFDNRQFES
+13 RFDNQQFES

-29 TLERLKRSLDM
+29 TLDRLKKSLDM

-58 MSKLSSALETVQA
+58 MSKLSGALETVQA

-76 EVMAITALANI
+76 EVMAVTALANI

-127 TGESLDI
+127 TDESLDV

-166 VVNLDDAVAAIQG
+166 GVNLDDAVAAIQG

-274 SSQWMTTEVLTAT
+274 SSQWMTTDVLTKT

-293 ETTEIGKKAFA
+293 ETTDIGKKAFA

-314 LIDTLKE
+314 LIDMLKE

-341 KKTLAEFNN
+341 KKTLTEFNN
-350 FFSNIIGASAEARN
+350 FFSNIISASSEARN

-403 VADFDKMVEEAG
+403 VTDFDKMVEEAG
-415 SFDETLSKGWLTT
+415 SFDDTLSKGWLTT

-458 SAGYTEEQV
+458 NAGYTEEQV
-467 QAIRELA
+467 QAIRELEK
-474 RQAETATGPVAELV
+474 QAKSATGPVSELV

-512 SYFGALKEAWNDIFP
+512 SYFSAVKEAWADIFP

-535 GIIEGLNRFTEGLI
+535 GIIEGLHQFTQGLI
-549 LSDETMDKVKR
+549 LSEGTMDKIKR
-560 TFSGVF
+560 TFKGVF

-571 VGQALSALFNGI
+571 GVQAFTALFNGV
-583 KPLLGGLSS
+583 KPLLSGLGT

-600 TAAVGDWLTGIDG
+600 TAAAGDWLVNLDG
-613 AIRENDTFNKGVQK
+613 AIRKNDIFNKGVQK
-627 LTGLIQ
+627 LTDFIRN
-633 GAVTAVL
+633 AVTAIA

-653 TLTEAKES
+653 TLAEAKES
-661 VQDFLNAI
+661 VQDFLNTI

-678 ELVQTLMEKIG
+678 ELVQTLMEKIS
-689 ERLQAAGEALS
+689 ERLHAAGEALA
-700 EFKDGI
+700 EFKDGV
-706 LSSFGDIDAA
+706 LSSFDNIDAA
-716 VAGSAFFQ
+716 VAGSASFQ
-724 VMQALF
+724 IMQTLF

-741 DILGQGLSTLITAIG
+741 DALSGGLSTLITAIG
-756 SADFSGVLDFINA
+756 DADFSGVLDFINA

-774 IALTIKKFTEP
+774 IALAIKKFTEP

-807 EAYQSQLQ
+807 EAYQAQLQ

-841 AKLNVAL
+841 EKLNVAL
-848 GAITMLFVELMGSMA
+848 GAITMLFVELVASMA
-863 VFNSISGAAVKGL
+863 VFNTISGAAAKGL
-876 VKNATA
+876 FKNAAA

-887 TSILILAGAMTK
+887 TSILILSSAMKK

-945 AAISILATA
+945 AAISILASA
-954 CKKLSALDWDA
+954 CKKLSTLDWDA

-980 AVFLRVAKFE
+980 AVFLRIAKFE
-990 SGAVSTA
+990 SGSISTA
-997 AGIVV
+997 TGIVV
-1002 LSAAINI
+1002 LAAAINI
-1009 LATACASLGGLDIP
+1009 LAIACSSLGGLDIP
-1023 TLVKGLAGIGT
+1023 TLVKGLAGIAT
-1034 LLAALTAF
+1034 LLAALGGF
-1042 TKLTSGSTNMVGIG
+1042 TKLASGSTNMVGIG

-1075 LGSLDIPTL
+1075 LGGLDIPTL
-1084 AKGLISMAVALAEIA
+1084 AKGLTSMAGALAEIA

-1135 MSLEEI
+1135 MSMEEI

-1160 LMQGTLSG
+1160 LMQGTFSG

-1328 LTEGAL
+1328 LAEGAL

-1381 MAFFSGIVNAL
+1381 MAFFSGIVDAL

-1413 MSALSA
+1413 MTALSA

-1427 MVGILGMG
+1427 MVGIVGMG

-1459 LINEGGALL
+1459 LINEGGTLL
-1468 ENIGNAIGGFVG
+1468 ESIGNAIGGFVG
-1480 GIVGGFMSGVTGQ
+1480 GIVGGLVSGVTGQ
-1493 FSEIGTD
+1493 FPEIGSD
-1500 LSNFMTN
+1500 LSDFMTN
-1507 VQPFVEGASK
+1507 VQPFVEGVSK

-1524 GVKALTEAILLL
+1524 GVKALTEAVLLL

-1606 VVGFFTGDNDMD
+1606 V
-1618 TFGEQLVSFG
+1618 
-1628 GAMMAFAGTVQGL
+1628 A
-1641 DAEVVT
+1641 
-1647 NAATAGKAM
+1647 
-1656 AEMAATLPNSGG
+1656 
-1668 VSGFFAGENDMDAFG
+1668 GFFAGENDMDAFG
-1683 EQLVPFGRAIKAFS
+1683 EQLIPFGRAIKAFS

-1709 NSATAGQAMV
+1709 NSATAGQAMA
-1719 ELARTLP
+1719 ELAKTLP
-1726 NSGGVVAF
+1726 NSGGAVAF
-1734 FAGENN
+1734 FTGENN

-1747 LVSFGSSIKDYS
+1747 LVSFGTSIKAYS

-1767 EAVAKSAAAGQALV
+1767 EAVVNSAAAGQALV
-1781 ELANTIP
+1781 ALADTIP

-1793 VTFFTGDN
+1793 VAFFTGDN
-1801 NIADFGY
+1801 NIADFGD
-1808 DLVLFGLDLAAY
+1808 DLVLFGFDLAAY
-1820 AAAIS
+1820 ASAIR
-1825 GVQPDAVTASA
+1825 GVEPDAVTASA

-1851 ITLFD
+1851 ISLFD

-1890 PARLSGVIDQ
+1890 PAKLSGVIDQ

-1912 SLDASGFSNF
+1912 SLDASGFYNF
-1922 SSALNAMALAGLDG
+1922 SSALNAMALAGLDS
-1936 FTRAF
+1936 FTKAF
-1941 YNSNTQ
+1941 ANSSTQ
-1947 INSAVSSMLDTV
+1947 VNNAVSSMLDSM
-1959 ASSIQSRMPATVA
+1959 ASAIQIRMPVTVSA
-1972 VMGTL
+1972 IGTL
-1977 ADGLTNAV
+1977 SDGLVNAV
-1985 RMEIPD
+1985 RMKIPN
-1991 MNLAVVSMIQGV
+1991 MNQAAVSMIQGV
-2003 ATTIQRRGETV
+2003 VATIQSRGETV
-2014 KVTVSTLLIQTL
+2014 KVVVNTLLIQTL

-2032 RGQFVLAGENVTQG
+2032 RGQFVAAGGNMTQG
-2046 FADGIRANIQ
+2046 FVDGIRANIQ
-2056 TAVSAAAELADAALA
+2056 TAVSAAAQMADAALA
-2071 AAKGRLDINSPSGEF
+2071 AAKARLDINSPSGEF

-2100 IKENAYTATNAAVSM
+2100 IKENAYTATNAAISM
-2115 AAVVVQAFKDK
+2115 AAIVVQAFKDK
-2126 LEIHSPSG
+2126 LDIHSPSG
-2134 VMRDEVGRFIVMG
+2134 VMRDEVGRYIVMG

-2186 TDLEYELWEK
+2186 ADLEYQLWEK

-2237 EQLGAASEETQEA
+2237 DQLGAASEDTQEA

-2258 IDLASLAEELNT
+2258 IELAELAEELNT
-2270 AQAEATERNREA
+2270 AQSEATQRNREA
-2282 FQKYADYLNE
+2282 FQKYAEYLNE

-2338 KNVQV
+2338 SNVQV
-2343 AYQTGAEETFHTLV
+2343 AYQTSAEGTFRTLV

-2368 AGIGTGLQNGAS
+2368 AGIGTGLQNGAP

-2395 DSITSQSQTWNQAGG
+2395 DSITNQSQTWNQAGG

-2415 FITGIQSNVER
+2415 FIAGIQNNVER
-2426 AAQAAAN
+2426 AAQAAAS
-2433 LANTAYQAAINGIIT
+2433 LAESAYQAAINGIVT
-2448 ASDTNASILV
+2448 ASETNASVLV
-2458 LQYSDALRNQ
+2458 LQYSEALRNQ

-2480 DGFANGILA
+2480 VGFANGIIA
-2489 SQDKVTNAAVS
+2489 NQGKVTGAAVT
-2500 LVSAGANSIVGQKHL
+2500 LVSAGANSIIGQKQL
-2515 WANAASTLVDGFIEG
+2515 WVNAASVLVDGFIEG
-2530 IRSNIDRAAQ
+2530 IRSNVERAAQ
-2540 EAAAMAVAAYSAA
+2540 EAAAMAMAAYSAA
-2553 MSAIGGGSSGGG
+2553 MSAIGGGTGGG

-2582 VRRVMNMDDMVSSAK
+2582 VRRVMNMDDMVSQAK
-2597 TGAAL
+2597 TGAAIA
-2602 TTTAALSL
+2602 TTAALSL
-2610 SPMGTLARAASVA
+2610 SPMGTLAKAAGVA
-2623 ASAARKVASTGS
+2623 ASAARKAVSTGS

-2652 NCSPKSLDRTTIYR
+2652 NYSPKSLDRTTIYR

>member
-1 MSTTIDEKVVEM
+1 MSTTIDEKVVKM
-13 RFDNRQFES
+13 RFDNQQFES

-29 TLERLKRSLDM
+29 TLGRLKKSLDM

-58 MSKLSSALETVQA
+58 MSKLSGALETVQA

-76 EVMAITALANI
+76 EVMAVTALTNI

-102 TIDPIKSGF
+102 IIDPIKSGF

-127 TGESLDI
+127 TGESLDV

-166 VVNLDDAVAAIQG
+166 GVNLDDAVAAIQG

-274 SSQWMTTEVLTAT
+274 SSQWMTTDVLTKT

-293 ETTEIGKKAFA
+293 ETTDIGKKAFA

-341 KKTLAEFNN
+341 KKTLTEFNN
-350 FFSNIIGASAEARN
+350 FFSNIISASSEARN

-403 VADFDKMVEEAG
+403 VTDFDKMVEEAG
-415 SFDETLSKGWLTT
+415 SFDDTLSKGWLTT

-458 SAGYTEEQV
+458 NAGYTEEQV
-467 QAIRELA
+467 QAIRELEK
-474 RQAETATGPVAELV
+474 QAKSATGPVSELV

-512 SYFGALKEAWNDIFP
+512 SYFGAVKEAWADIFP

-535 GIIEGLNRFTEGLI
+535 GIIEGLHQFTQGLI
-549 LSDETMDKVKR
+549 LSEGTMDKIKR
-560 TFSGVF
+560 TFKGVF

-571 VGQALSALFNGI
+571 GVQAFTALFNGV
-583 KPLLGGLSS
+583 KPLLSGLGT

-600 TAAVGDWLTGIDG
+600 TVAAGDWLVNLDG
-613 AIRENDTFNKGVQK
+613 AIRKNDIFNKGVQK
-627 LTGLIQ
+627 LTDFIRN
-633 GAVTAVL
+633 AVTAIT

-653 TLTEAKES
+653 TLA
-661 VQDFLNAI
+661 
-669 KEKIGAPGL
+669 
-678 ELVQTLMEKIG
+678 
-689 ERLQAAGEALS
+689 

-706 LSSFGDIDAA
+706 LSSFDNIDTA

-724 VMQALF
+724 IMQTLF

-741 DILGQGLSTLITAIG
+741 DALSGGLSTLITAIG
-756 SADFSGVLDFINA
+756 NADFSGVLDFINA

-774 IALTIKKFTEP
+774 IALAVKKFTEP

-794 NVVGILNSVKGCF
+794 KVVGILNSVKGCF
-807 EAYQSQLQ
+807 KAYQTQLQ

-841 AKLNVAL
+841 EKLNVAL
-848 GAITMLFVELMGSMA
+848 GAITMLFVELMASMA
-863 VFNSISGAAVKGL
+863 VFNTISGAAAKGL
-876 VKNATA
+876 FKNAAA

-887 TSILILAGAMTK
+887 TSILILSSAMKK

-945 AAISILATA
+945 AAISILASA
-954 CKKLSALDWDA
+954 CKKLSTLDWDA

-980 AVFLRVAKFE
+980 AVFLRIAKFE
-990 SGAVSTA
+990 SGSISTA
-997 AGIVV
+997 TGIVV
-1002 LSAAINI
+1002 LAAAINI
-1009 LATACASLGGLDIP
+1009 LAIACSSLGGLDIP
-1023 TLVKGLAGIGT
+1023 TLVKGLAGVAT
-1034 LLAALTAF
+1034 LLAALGGF
-1042 TKLTSGSTNMVGIG
+1042 TKLVSGSANMVGIG

-1075 LGSLDIPTL
+1075 LGGLDIPTL
-1084 AKGLISMAVALAEIA
+1084 AKGLTSMAVALAEIA

-1135 MSLEEI
+1135 MSMEEI

-1215 ALLTPLTPTI
+1215 ALLAPLTPTI

-1328 LTEGAL
+1328 LAEGAL
-1334 ALIDGV
+1334 TLIDGV

-1381 MAFFSGIVNAL
+1381 MAFFSGIVDAL

-1413 MSALSA
+1413 MTALSA

-1427 MVGILGMG
+1427 MVGIVGMG

-1459 LINEGGALL
+1459 LINEGGTLL
-1468 ENIGNAIGGFVG
+1468 ESIGNAIGGFVG
-1480 GIVGGFMSGVTGQ
+1480 GIIGGLVSGVTGQ
-1493 FSEIGTD
+1493 FPEIGSD
-1500 LSNFMTN
+1500 LSDFMTN

-1524 GVKALTEAILLL
+1524 GVKALTEAVLLL

-1606 VVGFFTGDNDMD
+1606 VVGFFTGENDMD
-1618 TFGEQLVSFG
+1618 AFGEQLVSFG

-1668 VSGFFAGENDMDAFG
+1668 VAGFFAGENDMDAFG
-1683 EQLVPFGRAIKAFS
+1683 EQLIPFGRAIKAFS
-1697 TEVAGLD
+1697 NEVAGLD

-1709 NSATAGQAMV
+1709 NSATAGQAMA
-1719 ELARTLP
+1719 ELAKTLP
-1726 NSGGVVAF
+1726 NSGGAVAF
-1734 FAGENN
+1734 FTGENN

-1747 LVSFGSSIKDYS
+1747 LVSFGTSIKAYS

-1767 EAVAKSAAAGQALV
+1767 EAVVNSAAAGQALV
-1781 ELANTIP
+1781 ALADTIP

-1793 VTFFTGDN
+1793 VAFFTGDN
-1801 NIADFGY
+1801 NIADFGD
-1808 DLVLFGLDLAAY
+1808 DLVLFGFDLAAY
-1820 AAAIS
+1820 AAAIRN
-1825 GVQPDAVTASA
+1825 VEPDAVTASA

-1851 ITLFD
+1851 ISLFD

-1890 PARLSGVIDQ
+1890 PAKLSGVIDQ
-1900 VWRLVELAEGTQ
+1900 VWRLVELVEGTQ
-1912 SLDASGFSNF
+1912 SLDASGFYNF
-1922 SSALNAMALAGLDG
+1922 SNALNAMALAGLDS
-1936 FTRAF
+1936 FTKAF
-1941 YNSNTQ
+1941 ANSGTQ
-1947 INSAVSSMLDTV
+1947 VNNAVSSMLDSM
-1959 ASSIQSRMPATVA
+1959 ASAIQIRMPVTVSA
-1972 VMGTL
+1972 MGTL
-1977 ADGLTNAV
+1977 SDGLVNAV
-1985 RMEIPD
+1985 SMKIPN
-1991 MNLAVVSMIQGV
+1991 MNEAAISMIQGIV
-2003 ATTIQRRGETV
+2003 TTIQSRGETV
-2014 KVTVSTLLIQTL
+2014 KVVVNTLLIQTL

-2032 RGQFVLAGENVTQG
+2032 RGQFVAAGGNVTQG

-2056 TAVSAAAELADAALA
+2056 TAVSAAAQMADAALA
-2071 AAKGRLDINSPSGEF
+2071 AAKTRLDINSPSGEF

-2115 AAVVVQAFKDK
+2115 AAIVVQAFKDK
-2126 LEIHSPSG
+2126 LDIHSPSG
-2134 VMRDEVGRFIVMG
+2134 VMRDEVGRYIVMG

-2186 TDLEYELWEK
+2186 ADLEYQLWEK

-2237 EQLGAASEETQEA
+2237 DQLGAASEDTQEA

-2258 IDLASLAEELNT
+2258 IELAELAEELNT
-2270 AQAEATERNREA
+2270 AQSEATQRNREA
-2282 FQKYADYLNE
+2282 FQKYAEYLNE

-2338 KNVQV
+2338 SNVQV
-2343 AYQTGAEETFHTLV
+2343 AYQTSAEGTFRTLV

-2368 AGIGTGLQNGAS
+2368 AGIGTGLQNGAP
-2380 QAVQAGATSMVTACA
+2380 QAVQAGATSMVSACA

-2415 FITGIQSNVER
+2415 FIAGIQSNVEQ
-2426 AAQAAAN
+2426 AAQAAAS
-2433 LANTAYQAAINGIIT
+2433 LAESAYQAAINGIVT
-2448 ASDTNASILV
+2448 ASETNASVLV
-2458 LQYSDALRNQ
+2458 VQYSEALRNQ

-2480 DGFANGILA
+2480 EGFANGILA
-2489 SQDKVTNAAVS
+2489 NQGKVTNAAVS
-2500 LVSAGANSIVGQKHL
+2500 LVSAGANSIIGQKQL
-2515 WANAASTLVDGFIEG
+2515 WVNAASVLVDGFIEG
-2530 IRSNIDRAAQ
+2530 IRSNVERAAQ
-2540 EAAAMAVAAYSAA
+2540 EAAAMAMAAYSAA
-2553 MSAIGGGSSGGG
+2553 MSAIGGGAGGG

-2582 VRRVMNMDDMVSSAK
+2582 VRRVMNMDDMVSQAK
-2597 TGAAL
+2597 TGAAIA
-2602 TTTAALSL
+2602 TTAALSL
-2610 SPMGTLARAASVA
+2610 SPMGTLAKAAGVA
-2623 ASAARKVASTGS
+2623 ASAARKAVSTGS

-2652 NCSPKSLDRTTIYR
+2652 NYSPKSLDRTTLYR

>member
-1 MSTTIDEKVVEM
+1 MSTTIDEKVVKM
-13 RFDNRQFES
+13 RFDNQQFES

-29 TLERLKRSLDM
+29 TLDRLKKSLDM

-58 MSKLSSALETVQA
+58 MSKLSGALETVQA

-76 EVMAITALANI
+76 EVMAVTALANI

-127 TGESLDI
+127 TGESLDV

-166 VVNLDDAVAAIQG
+166 GVNLDDAVAAIQG

-205 SSGSVRL
+205 SPGSVRL

-274 SSQWMTTEVLTAT
+274 SSQWMTTDVLTKT

-293 ETTEIGKKAFA
+293 ETTDIGKKAFA

-341 KKTLAEFNN
+341 KKTLTEFNN
-350 FFSNIIGASAEARN
+350 FFSNIISASSEARN

-403 VADFDKMVEEAG
+403 VTDFDKMVEEVG
-415 SFDETLSKGWLTT
+415 SFDDTLSKGWLTT

-458 SAGYTEEQV
+458 NAGYTEEQV
-467 QAIRELA
+467 QAIRELEK
-474 RQAETATGPVAELV
+474 QAKSATGPVSELV

-512 SYFGALKEAWNDIFP
+512 SYFSAVKEAWADIFL

-535 GIIEGLNRFTEGLI
+535 GIIEGLHQFTQGLI
-549 LSDETMDKVKR
+549 LSEGTMDKIKR
-560 TFSGVF
+560 TFKGVF

-571 VGQALSALFNGI
+571 GVQAFTALFNGV
-583 KPLLGGLSS
+583 KPLLSGLGT

-600 TAAVGDWLTGIDG
+600 TAAAGDWLVNLDG
-613 AIRENDTFNKGVQK
+613 AIRKNDIFNKGVQK
-627 LTGLIQ
+627 LTDFIRN
-633 GAVTAVL
+633 AVTAIT

-653 TLTEAKES
+653 TLAEAKES
-661 VQDFLNAI
+661 VQDFLNTI

-678 ELVQTLMEKIG
+678 ELVQTLMEKIS
-689 ERLQAAGEALS
+689 ERLHAAGEALA

-706 LSSFGDIDAA
+706 LSSFDNIDTA

-724 VMQALF
+724 IMQTLF

-741 DILGQGLSTLITAIG
+741 DALSGGLSTLITAIG
-756 SADFSGVLDFINA
+756 NADFSGVLDFINA

-774 IALTIKKFTEP
+774 IALAVKKFTEP

-807 EAYQSQLQ
+807 EAYQTQLQ

-841 AKLNVAL
+841 EKLNVAL
-848 GAITMLFVELMGSMA
+848 GAITMLFVELMASMA
-863 VFNSISGAAVKGL
+863 VFNTISGAAAKGL
-876 VKNATA
+876 FKNAAA

-887 TSILILAGAMTK
+887 TSILILSSAMKK

-927 LMSSSGAIQG
+927 LMSSSGTIQG

-945 AAISILATA
+945 AAISILASA
-954 CKKLSALDWDA
+954 CKKLSTLDWDA

-980 AVFLRVAKFE
+980 AVFLRIAKFE
-990 SGAVSTA
+990 SGSISTA
-997 AGIVV
+997 TGIVV
-1002 LSAAINI
+1002 LAAAINI
-1009 LATACASLGGLDIP
+1009 LAIACSSLGGLDIP
-1023 TLVKGLAGIGT
+1023 TLVKGLAGVAT
-1034 LLAALTAF
+1034 LLAALGGF
-1042 TKLTSGSTNMVGIG
+1042 TKLVSGSTNMVGIG

-1075 LGSLDIPTL
+1075 LGGLDIPTL
-1084 AKGLISMAVALAEIA
+1084 AKGLTSMAVALAEIA

-1135 MSLEEI
+1135 MSMEEI

-1155 TIALK
+1155 TVALK

-1328 LTEGAL
+1328 LAEGAL

-1381 MAFFSGIVNAL
+1381 MAFFSGIVDAL

-1413 MSALSA
+1413 MTALSA

-1427 MVGILGMG
+1427 MVGIVGMG

-1459 LINEGGALL
+1459 LINEGGTLL
-1468 ENIGNAIGGFVG
+1468 ESIGNAIGGFVG
-1480 GIVGGFMSGVTGQ
+1480 GIVGGLVSGVTGQ
-1493 FSEIGTD
+1493 FPEIGSD
-1500 LSNFMTN
+1500 LSDFMTN

-1524 GVKALTEAILLL
+1524 GVKALTEAVLLL

-1606 VVGFFTGDNDMD
+1606 VVGFFTGENDMD
-1618 TFGEQLVSFG
+1618 AFGEQLVSFG

-1668 VSGFFAGENDMDAFG
+1668 VAGFFAGENDMDAFG
-1683 EQLVPFGRAIKAFS
+1683 EQLIPFGRAIKAFS

-1709 NSATAGQAMV
+1709 NSATAGQAMA
-1719 ELARTLP
+1719 ELAKTLP
-1726 NSGGVVAF
+1726 NSGGAVAF
-1734 FAGENN
+1734 FTGENN

-1747 LVSFGSSIKDYS
+1747 LVSFGTSIKAYS

-1767 EAVAKSAAAGQALV
+1767 EAVVNSATAGQALV
-1781 ELANTIP
+1781 VLADTIP

-1793 VTFFTGDN
+1793 VAFFTGDN
-1801 NIADFGY
+1801 NIADFGD
-1808 DLVLFGLDLAAY
+1808 DLVLFGFDLAAY
-1820 AAAIS
+1820 AAAIRS
-1825 GVQPDAVTASA
+1825 VEPDAVTASA

-1851 ITLFD
+1851 ISLFD

-1890 PARLSGVIDQ
+1890 PAKLSGVIDQ

-1912 SLDASGFSNF
+1912 SLDASGFYNF
-1922 SSALNAMALAGLDG
+1922 SSALNAMALAGLDS
-1936 FTRAF
+1936 FTKAF
-1941 YNSNTQ
+1941 ANSSAQVN
-1947 INSAVSSMLDTV
+1947 NAVSSMLDSM
-1959 ASSIQSRMPATVA
+1959 ASAIQIRMPVTVSA
-1972 VMGTL
+1972 MGTL
-1977 ADGLTNAV
+1977 SDGLVNAV
-1985 RMEIPD
+1985 RMKTPN
-1991 MNLAVVSMIQGV
+1991 MNQAAVSMIQGV
-2003 ATTIQRRGETV
+2003 VTTIQSRGETV
-2014 KVTVSTLLIQTL
+2014 KVTVNTLLIRTL

-2032 RGQFVLAGENVTQG
+2032 RGQFVAAGGNVTQG

-2071 AAKGRLDINSPSGEF
+2071 AAKTRLDINSPSGEF

-2115 AAVVVQAFKDK
+2115 AAIVVQAFKDK
-2126 LEIHSPSG
+2126 LDIHSPSG
-2134 VMRDEVGRFIVMG
+2134 VMRDEVGRYIVMG

-2186 TDLEYELWEK
+2186 ADLEYQLWEK

-2237 EQLGAASEETQEA
+2237 DQLGAASEDTQEA

-2258 IDLASLAEELNT
+2258 IELAELAEELNT
-2270 AQAEATERNREA
+2270 AQSEATQRNREA

-2292 NQETLLNFGFSLEE
+2292 NQEALLNFGFSLEE

-2338 KNVQV
+2338 SNVQV
-2343 AYQTGAEETFHTLV
+2343 AYQTSAEGTFRTLV

-2368 AGIGTGLQNGAS
+2368 AGIGTGLQNGAP
-2380 QAVQAGATSMVTACA
+2380 QAVQAGATSMVSACA

-2415 FITGIQSNVER
+2415 FIAGIQSNVEQ
-2426 AAQAAAN
+2426 AAQAVAS
-2433 LANTAYQAAINGIIT
+2433 LAESAYQAAINGIVT
-2448 ASDTNASILV
+2448 ASETNASVLV
-2458 LQYSDALRNQ
+2458 VQYSEALRNQ

-2480 DGFANGILA
+2480 EGVANGILA
-2489 SQDKVTNAAVS
+2489 NQGKVTNAAVS
-2500 LVSAGANSIVGQKHL
+2500 LVSAGANSIIGQKQL
-2515 WANAASTLVDGFIEG
+2515 WVNAASVLVDGFIEG
-2530 IRSNIDRAAQ
+2530 IRSNVERAAQ
-2540 EAAAMAVAAYSAA
+2540 EAAAMAMAAYSAA
-2553 MSAIGGGSSGGG
+2553 MSAIGGGAGGG

-2582 VRRVMNMDDMVSSAK
+2582 VRRVMNMDDMVSQAK
-2597 TGAAL
+2597 TGAAIA
-2602 TTTAALSL
+2602 TTAALSL
-2610 SPMGTLARAASVA
+2610 SPMGTLAKAAGVA
-2623 ASAARKVASTGS
+2623 ASAARKAVSTGS

-2652 NCSPKSLDRTTIYR
+2652 NYSPKSLDRTTLYR

>member
-1 MSTTIDEKVVEM
+1 MSTTIDEKVVKM
-13 RFDNRQFES
+13 RFDNQQFES

-29 TLERLKRSLDM
+29 TLDRLKKSLDM

-58 MSKLSSALETVQA
+58 MSKLSGALETVQA

-76 EVMAITALANI
+76 EVMAVTALANI

-127 TGESLDI
+127 TGESLDV

-166 VVNLDDAVAAIQG
+166 GVNLDDAVAAIQG

-274 SSQWMTTEVLTAT
+274 SSQWMTTDVLTKT

-293 ETTEIGKKAFA
+293 ETTDIGKKAFA

-341 KKTLAEFNN
+341 KKTLTEFNN
-350 FFSNIIGASAEARN
+350 FFSNIISASSEARN

-403 VADFDKMVEEAG
+403 VTDFDKMVEEVG
-415 SFDETLSKGWLTT
+415 SFDDTLSKGWLTT

-458 SAGYTEEQV
+458 NAGYTEEQV
-467 QAIRELA
+467 QAIRELEK
-474 RQAETATGPVAELV
+474 QAKSATGPVSELV

-512 SYFGALKEAWNDIFP
+512 SYFSAVKEAWADIFL

-535 GIIEGLNRFTEGLI
+535 GIIEGLHQFTQGLI
-549 LSDETMDKVKR
+549 LSEGTMDKIKR
-560 TFSGVF
+560 TFKGVF

-571 VGQALSALFNGI
+571 GVQAFTALFNGV
-583 KPLLGGLSS
+583 KPLLSGLGT

-600 TAAVGDWLTGIDG
+600 TAAAGDWLVNLDG
-613 AIRENDTFNKGVQK
+613 AIRKNDIFNKGVQK
-627 LTGLIQ
+627 LTDFIRN
-633 GAVTAVL
+633 AVTAIT

-653 TLTEAKES
+653 TLAEAKES
-661 VQDFLNAI
+661 VQDFLNTI

-678 ELVQTLMEKIG
+678 ELVQTLMEKIS
-689 ERLQAAGEALS
+689 ERLHAAGEALA

-706 LSSFGDIDAA
+706 LSSFDNIDTA

-724 VMQALF
+724 IMQTLF

-741 DILGQGLSTLITAIG
+741 DALSGGLSTLITATG
-756 SADFSGVLDFINA
+756 NADFSGVLDFINA

-774 IALTIKKFTEP
+774 IALAVKKFTEP

-807 EAYQSQLQ
+807 EAYQTQLQ

-841 AKLNVAL
+841 EKLNVAL
-848 GAITMLFVELMGSMA
+848 GAITMLFVELMASMA
-863 VFNSISGAAVKGL
+863 VFNTISGAAAKGL
-876 VKNATA
+876 FKNAAA

-887 TSILILAGAMTK
+887 TSILILSSAMKK

-927 LMSSSGAIQG
+927 LMSSSGTIQG

-945 AAISILATA
+945 AAISILASA
-954 CKKLSALDWDA
+954 CKKLSTLDWDA

-980 AVFLRVAKFE
+980 AVFLRIAKFE
-990 SGAVSTA
+990 SGSISTA
-997 AGIVV
+997 TGIVV
-1002 LSAAINI
+1002 LAAAINI
-1009 LATACASLGGLDIP
+1009 LAIACSSLGGLDIP
-1023 TLVKGLAGIGT
+1023 TLVKGLAGVAT
-1034 LLAALTAF
+1034 LLAALGGF
-1042 TKLTSGSTNMVGIG
+1042 TKLVSGSTNMVGIG

-1075 LGSLDIPTL
+1075 LGGLDIPTL
-1084 AKGLISMAVALAEIA
+1084 AKGLTSMAVALAEIA

-1135 MSLEEI
+1135 MSMEEI

-1155 TIALK
+1155 TVALK

-1328 LTEGAL
+1328 LAEGAL

-1381 MAFFSGIVNAL
+1381 MAFFSGIVDAL

-1413 MSALSA
+1413 MTALSA

-1427 MVGILGMG
+1427 MVGIVGMG

-1459 LINEGGALL
+1459 LINEGGTLL
-1468 ENIGNAIGGFVG
+1468 ESIGNAIGGFVG
-1480 GIVGGFMSGVTGQ
+1480 GIVGGLVSGVTGQ
-1493 FSEIGTD
+1493 FPEIGSD
-1500 LSNFMTN
+1500 LSDFMTN

-1524 GVKALTEAILLL
+1524 GVKALTEAVLLL

-1606 VVGFFTGDNDMD
+1606 VVGFFTGENDMD
-1618 TFGEQLVSFG
+1618 AFGEQLVSFG

-1668 VSGFFAGENDMDAFG
+1668 VAGFFAGENDMDAFG
-1683 EQLVPFGRAIKAFS
+1683 EQLIPFGRAIKAFS

-1709 NSATAGQAMV
+1709 NSATAGQAMA
-1719 ELARTLP
+1719 ELAKTLP
-1726 NSGGVVAF
+1726 NSGGAVAF
-1734 FAGENN
+1734 FTGENN

-1747 LVSFGSSIKDYS
+1747 LVSFGTSIKAYS

-1767 EAVAKSAAAGQALV
+1767 EAVVNSATAGQALV
-1781 ELANTIP
+1781 VLADTIP

-1793 VTFFTGDN
+1793 VAFFTGDN
-1801 NIADFGY
+1801 NIADFGD
-1808 DLVLFGLDLAAY
+1808 DLVLFGFDLAAY
-1820 AAAIS
+1820 AAAIRS
-1825 GVQPDAVTASA
+1825 VEPDAVTASA

-1851 ITLFD
+1851 ISLFD

-1890 PARLSGVIDQ
+1890 PAKLSGVIDQ

-1912 SLDASGFSNF
+1912 SLDASGFYNF
-1922 SSALNAMALAGLDG
+1922 SSALNAMALAGLDS
-1936 FTRAF
+1936 FTKAF
-1941 YNSNTQ
+1941 ANSSAQVN
-1947 INSAVSSMLDTV
+1947 NAVSSMLDSM
-1959 ASSIQSRMPATVA
+1959 ASAIQIRMPVTVSA
-1972 VMGTL
+1972 MGTL
-1977 ADGLTNAV
+1977 SDGLVNAV
-1985 RMEIPD
+1985 RMKTPN
-1991 MNLAVVSMIQGV
+1991 MNQAAVSMIQGV
-2003 ATTIQRRGETV
+2003 VTTIQSRGETV
-2014 KVTVSTLLIQTL
+2014 KVTVNTLLIRTL

-2032 RGQFVLAGENVTQG
+2032 RGQFVAAGGNVTQG

-2071 AAKGRLDINSPSGEF
+2071 AAKTRLDINSPSGEF

-2115 AAVVVQAFKDK
+2115 AAIVVQAFKDK
-2126 LEIHSPSG
+2126 LDIHSPSG
-2134 VMRDEVGRFIVMG
+2134 VMRDEVGRYIVMG

-2186 TDLEYELWEK
+2186 ADLEYQLWEK

-2237 EQLGAASEETQEA
+2237 DQLGAASEDTQEA

-2258 IDLASLAEELNT
+2258 IELAELAEELNT
-2270 AQAEATERNREA
+2270 AQSEATQRNREA

-2292 NQETLLNFGFSLEE
+2292 NQEALLNFGFSLEE

-2338 KNVQV
+2338 SNVQV
-2343 AYQTGAEETFHTLV
+2343 AYQTSAEGTFRTLV

-2368 AGIGTGLQNGAS
+2368 AGIGTGLQNGAP
-2380 QAVQAGATSMVTACA
+2380 QAVQAGATSMVSACA

-2415 FITGIQSNVER
+2415 FIAGIQSNVEQ
-2426 AAQAAAN
+2426 AAQAVAS
-2433 LANTAYQAAINGIIT
+2433 LAESAYQAAINGIVT
-2448 ASDTNASILV
+2448 ASETNASVLV
-2458 LQYSDALRNQ
+2458 VQYSEALRNQ

-2480 DGFANGILA
+2480 EGVANGILA
-2489 SQDKVTNAAVS
+2489 NQGKVTNAAVS
-2500 LVSAGANSIVGQKHL
+2500 LVSAGANSIIGQKQL
-2515 WANAASTLVDGFIEG
+2515 WVNAASVLVDGFIEG
-2530 IRSNIDRAAQ
+2530 IRSNVERAAQ
-2540 EAAAMAVAAYSAA
+2540 EAAAMAMAAYSAA
-2553 MSAIGGGSSGGG
+2553 MSAIGGGAGGG

-2582 VRRVMNMDDMVSSAK
+2582 VRRVMNMDDMVSQAK
-2597 TGAAL
+2597 TGAAIA
-2602 TTTAALSL
+2602 TTAALSL
-2610 SPMGTLARAASVA
+2610 SPMGTLAKAAGVA
-2623 ASAARKVASTGS
+2623 ASAARKAVSTGS

-2652 NCSPKSLDRTTIYR
+2652 NYSPKSLDRTTLYR

>member
-1 MSTTIDEKVVEM
+1 MSTTIDEKVVKM
-13 RFDNRQFES
+13 RFDNQQFES

-29 TLERLKRSLDM
+29 TLDRLKKSLDM

-58 MSKLSSALETVQA
+58 MSKLSGALETVQA

-76 EVMAITALANI
+76 EVMAVTALANI

-127 TGESLDI
+127 TGESLDV

-166 VVNLDDAVAAIQG
+166 GVNLDDAVAAIQG

-274 SSQWMTTEVLTAT
+274 SSQWMTTDVLTKT

-341 KKTLAEFNN
+341 KKTLTEFNN
-350 FFSNIIGASAEARN
+350 FFSNIIGASSEARN

-415 SFDETLSKGWLTT
+415 SFDDTLSKGWLTT

-458 SAGYTEEQV
+458 NAGYTEEQV
-467 QAIRELA
+467 QAIRELEK
-474 RQAETATGPVAELV
+474 QAKSAAGPVAELV

-512 SYFGALKEAWNDIFP
+512 SYFSAVKEAWTDIFP

-535 GIIEGLNRFTEGLI
+535 GIIEGLHQFTQGLI
-549 LSDETMDKVKR
+549 LSEGTMDKIKR
-560 TFSGVF
+560 TFKGVF

-571 VGQALSALFNGI
+571 GVQAFTALFNGV
-583 KPLLGGLSS
+583 KPLLSGLGS

-600 TAAVGDWLTGIDG
+600 TAAAGDWLVNLDG
-613 AIRENDTFNKGVQK
+613 AIRKNDIFNKGVQK
-627 LTGLIQ
+627 LTEFIRN
-633 GAVTAVL
+633 AVTAIA

-653 TLTEAKES
+653 TLAEAKES
-661 VQDFLNAI
+661 VQDFLNTI
-669 KEKIGAPGL
+669 KAKIGAPGL
-678 ELVQTLMEKIG
+678 ELVQTLMEKIS
-689 ERLQAAGEALS
+689 ERLHAAGEALA

-706 LSSFGDIDAA
+706 LSSFDNIDAA

-724 VMQALF
+724 VMQTLF
-730 NGVKTLAGGAI
+730 NGVKTLASGAI
-741 DILGQGLSTLITAIG
+741 DALSGGLSTLITAIG
-756 SADFSGVLDFINA
+756 NADFSGVLDFINA

-774 IALTIKKFTEP
+774 IALAIRKFTEP

-807 EAYQSQLQ
+807 EAYQTQLQ

-827 ILTAAIVALSVVDS
+827 LLTASIIALSVVDS
-841 AKLNVAL
+841 EKLNVAL

-863 VFNSISGAAVKGL
+863 IFNAISGAAVKGL

-887 TSILILAGAMTK
+887 TSILILAGAMKK

-927 LMSSSGAIQG
+927 LMSSSDAIQG

-954 CKKLSALDWDA
+954 CKKLSVLDWDA

-980 AVFLRVAKFE
+980 AVFLRIAKFE
-990 SGAVSTA
+990 SGSISTA
-997 AGIVV
+997 TGIVV
-1002 LSAAINI
+1002 LAGAINI
-1009 LATACASLGGLDIP
+1009 LAIACSSLGGLDIP
-1023 TLVKGLAGIGT
+1023 TLVKGLAGIAT
-1034 LLAALTAF
+1034 LLAALGGF
-1042 TKLTSGSTNMVGIG
+1042 TKLASGSTNMVGIG

-1075 LGSLDIPTL
+1075 LGGLDIPTL
-1084 AKGLISMAVALAEIA
+1084 AKGLVSMAVALAEIA

-1328 LTEGAL
+1328 LAEGAL

-1381 MAFFSGIVNAL
+1381 MAFFSGIVDAL

-1413 MSALSA
+1413 MTALSA
-1419 VAGLVPGA
+1419 VAGLVPGT
-1427 MVGILGMG
+1427 MVGIVGMG

-1459 LINEGGALL
+1459 LINEGGTLL
-1468 ENIGNAIGGFVG
+1468 ESIGNAIGGFVG
-1480 GIVGGFMSGVTGQ
+1480 GIVGGLVSGVTGQ
-1493 FSEIGTD
+1493 FPEIGSD
-1500 LSNFMTN
+1500 LSDFMTN

-1524 GVKALTEAILLL
+1524 GVKALTEAVLLL

-1578 MDGNLVSNAA
+1578 MDGDLVSNAA

-1606 VVGFFTGDNDMD
+1606 VVGFFTGENDMG
-1618 TFGEQLVSFG
+1618 TFGEQLVAFG

-1641 DAEVVT
+1641 DTEVVT

-1668 VSGFFAGENDMDAFG
+1668 VSGFFTGENDMDAFG
-1683 EQLVPFGRAIKAFS
+1683 EKLVPFGRAIKAFS

-1709 NSATAGQAMV
+1709 NSATAGQAMA

-1726 NSGGVVAF
+1726 NSGGAVAF
-1734 FAGENN
+1734 FTGENN

-1747 LVSFGSSIKDYS
+1747 LISFGTSIKAYS

-1767 EAVAKSAAAGQALV
+1767 EAVVNSAAAGQALV
-1781 ELANTIP
+1781 ALADTIP

-1793 VTFFTGDN
+1793 VAFFTGDN
-1801 NIADFGY
+1801 NIADFGN
-1808 DLVLFGLDLAAY
+1808 DLVLFGFDLAAY
-1820 AAAIS
+1820 AAAIR
-1825 GVQPDAVTASA
+1825 GVEPDVVTASA

-1851 ITLFD
+1851 ISLFD

-1890 PARLSGVIDQ
+1890 PAKLSGVIDQ

-1912 SLDASGFSNF
+1912 SLDASGFYNF
-1922 SSALNAMALAGLDG
+1922 SSALNAMALAGLDS
-1936 FTRAF
+1936 FTKAF
-1941 YNSNTQ
+1941 ANSGTQ
-1947 INSAVSSMLDTV
+1947 VNNAVSSMLDSM
-1959 ASSIQSRMPATVA
+1959 ASAIQIRMPVTVSA
-1972 VMGTL
+1972 MGTL
-1977 ADGLTNAV
+1977 SDGLVNAV
-1985 RMEIPD
+1985 RMKIPN
-1991 MNLAVVSMIQGV
+1991 MNQAAVSMIQGV
-2003 ATTIQRRGETV
+2003 VTTIQSRGETV
-2014 KVTVSTLLIQTL
+2014 KVTVNTLLIQTL

-2032 RGQFVLAGENVTQG
+2032 RGQFVAAGGNVTQG

-2071 AAKGRLDINSPSGEF
+2071 AAKSRLDINSPSGEF

-2115 AAVVVQAFKDK
+2115 AAIVVQAFKDK
-2126 LEIHSPSG
+2126 LDIHSPSG
-2134 VMRDEVGRFIVMG
+2134 VMRDEVGRYIVMG
-2147 IAEGITNDM
+2147 IAEGITEDM

-2186 TDLEYELWEK
+2186 ADLEYQLWEK

-2237 EQLGAASEETQEA
+2237 DQLGAASEETQEA

-2258 IDLASLAEELNT
+2258 IELAELAEELNT
-2270 AQAEATERNREA
+2270 AQSEATQRNREA

-2292 NQETLLNFGFSLEE
+2292 NQETLLNLGFSLEE
-2306 IKAAAQSSTGYDPN
+2306 VKAAAQSSTGYDPN

-2333 VADAM
+2333 VAEAM
-2338 KNVQV
+2338 SNVQV
-2343 AYQTGAEETFHTLV
+2343 AYQTSAEGTFRTLV

-2368 AGIGTGLQNGAS
+2368 AGIGTGLQNGAP
-2380 QAVQAGATSMVTACA
+2380 QAVQAGAASMVTACA

-2410 VLVDS
+2410 VLVES
-2415 FITGIQSNVER
+2415 FVAGIQSNVER
-2426 AAQAAAN
+2426 AAQAAAS
-2433 LANTAYQAAINGIIT
+2433 LAESTYQAAIHGIMA
-2448 ASDTNASILV
+2448 ASETNASVLV
-2458 LQYSDALRNQ
+2458 LQYGEALRNQ

-2480 DGFANGILA
+2480 VGFANGILA
-2489 SQDKVTNAAVS
+2489 NQGKVTSAAVT
-2500 LVSAGANSIVGQKHL
+2500 LVSAGANSIIGQKQL
-2515 WANAASTLVDGFIEG
+2515 WVNAASVLVDGFIEG
-2530 IRSNIDRAAQ
+2530 IRSNVERAAQ
-2540 EAAAMAVAAYSAA
+2540 EAAAMAMAAYSAA
-2553 MSAIGGGSSGGG
+2553 MSAIGGGGTGGG

-2572 GASAASSGGS
+2572 GASTASAGGS
-2582 VRRVMNMDDMVSSAK
+2582 VRRVMNMDDMVSQAK
-2597 TGAAL
+2597 TGAAIA
-2602 TTTAALSL
+2602 TTAALSL
-2610 SPMGTLARAASVA
+2610 SPMGTLAKAAGVA
-2623 ASAARKVASTGS
+2623 ASAARKAVSTGS
-2635 SKESSSGGTTV
+2635 SKESSSSGTTV

-2652 NCSPKSLDRTTIYR
+2652 NYSPKSLDRTTIYR

>member
-1 MSTTIDEKVVEM
+1 MSTTIDEKVVKM
-13 RFDNRQFES
+13 RFDNQQFES

-29 TLERLKRSLDM
+29 TLDRLKKSLDM

-58 MSKLSSALETVQA
+58 MSKLSGALETVQA

-76 EVMAITALANI
+76 EVMAVTALANI

-127 TGESLDI
+127 TGESLDV

-166 VVNLDDAVAAIQG
+166 GVNLDDAVAAIQG

-274 SSQWMTTEVLTAT
+274 SSQWMTTDVLTKT

-293 ETTEIGKKAFA
+293 ETTDIGKKAFA

-341 KKTLAEFNN
+341 KKTLTEFNN
-350 FFSNIIGASAEARN
+350 FFSNIISASSEARN

-403 VADFDKMVEEAG
+403 VTDFDKMVEEVG
-415 SFDETLSKGWLTT
+415 SFDDTLSKGWLTT

-458 SAGYTEEQV
+458 NAGYTEEQV
-467 QAIRELA
+467 QAIRELEK
-474 RQAETATGPVAELV
+474 QAKSATGPVSELV

-512 SYFGALKEAWNDIFP
+512 SYFSAVKEAWADIFL

-535 GIIEGLNRFTEGLI
+535 GIIEGLHQFTQGLI
-549 LSDETMDKVKR
+549 LSEGTMDKIKR
-560 TFSGVF
+560 TFKGVF

-571 VGQALSALFNGI
+571 GVQAFTALFNGV
-583 KPLLGGLSS
+583 KPLLSGLGT

-600 TAAVGDWLTGIDG
+600 TAAAGDWLVNLDG
-613 AIRENDTFNKGVQK
+613 AIRKNDIFNKGVQK
-627 LTGLIQ
+627 LTDFIRN
-633 GAVTAVL
+633 AVTAIT

-653 TLTEAKES
+653 TLAEAKES
-661 VQDFLNAI
+661 VQDFLNTI

-678 ELVQTLMEKIG
+678 ELVQTLMEKIS
-689 ERLQAAGEALS
+689 ERLHAAGEALA

-706 LSSFGDIDAA
+706 LSSFDNIDTA

-724 VMQALF
+724 IMQTLF

-741 DILGQGLSTLITAIG
+741 DALSGGLSTLITAIG
-756 SADFSGVLDFINA
+756 NADFSGVLDFINA

-774 IALTIKKFTEP
+774 IALAVKKFTEP

-807 EAYQSQLQ
+807 EAYQTQLQ

-841 AKLNVAL
+841 EKLNVAL
-848 GAITMLFVELMGSMA
+848 GAITMLFVELMASMA
-863 VFNSISGAAVKGL
+863 VFNTISGAAAKGL
-876 VKNATA
+876 FKNAAA

-887 TSILILAGAMTK
+887 TSILILSSAMKK

-927 LMSSSGAIQG
+927 LMSSSGTIQG

-945 AAISILATA
+945 AAISILASA
-954 CKKLSALDWDA
+954 CKKLSTLDWDA

-980 AVFLRVAKFE
+980 AVFLRIAKFE
-990 SGAVSTA
+990 SGSISTA
-997 AGIVV
+997 TGIVV
-1002 LSAAINI
+1002 LAAAINI
-1009 LATACASLGGLDIP
+1009 LAIACSSLGGLDIP
-1023 TLVKGLAGIGT
+1023 TLVKGLAGVAT
-1034 LLAALTAF
+1034 LLAALGGF
-1042 TKLTSGSTNMVGIG
+1042 TKLVSGSTNMVGIG

-1075 LGSLDIPTL
+1075 LGGLDIPTL
-1084 AKGLISMAVALAEIA
+1084 AKGLTSMAVALAEIA

-1135 MSLEEI
+1135 MSMEEI

-1155 TIALK
+1155 TVALK

-1328 LTEGAL
+1328 LAEGAL

-1381 MAFFSGIVNAL
+1381 MAFFSGIVDAL

-1413 MSALSA
+1413 ITALSA

-1427 MVGILGMG
+1427 MVGIVGMG

-1459 LINEGGALL
+1459 LINEGGTLL
-1468 ENIGNAIGGFVG
+1468 ESIGNAIGGFVG
-1480 GIVGGFMSGVTGQ
+1480 GIVGGLVSGVTGQ
-1493 FSEIGTD
+1493 FPEIGSD
-1500 LSNFMTN
+1500 LSDFMTN

-1524 GVKALTEAILLL
+1524 GVKALTEAVLLL

-1606 VVGFFTGDNDMD
+1606 VVGFFTGENDMD
-1618 TFGEQLVSFG
+1618 AFGEQLVSFG

-1668 VSGFFAGENDMDAFG
+1668 VAGFFAGENDMDAFG
-1683 EQLVPFGRAIKAFS
+1683 EQLIPFGRAIKAFS

-1709 NSATAGQAMV
+1709 NSATAGQAMA
-1719 ELARTLP
+1719 ELAKTLP
-1726 NSGGVVAF
+1726 NSGGAVAF
-1734 FAGENN
+1734 FTGENN

-1747 LVSFGSSIKDYS
+1747 LVSFGTSIKAYS

-1767 EAVAKSAAAGQALV
+1767 EAVVNSATAGQALV
-1781 ELANTIP
+1781 VLADTIP

-1793 VTFFTGDN
+1793 VAFFTGDN
-1801 NIADFGY
+1801 NIADFGD
-1808 DLVLFGLDLAAY
+1808 DLVLFGFDLAAY
-1820 AAAIS
+1820 AAAIRS
-1825 GVQPDAVTASA
+1825 VEPDAVTASA

-1851 ITLFD
+1851 ISLFD

-1890 PARLSGVIDQ
+1890 PAKLSGVIDQ

-1912 SLDASGFSNF
+1912 SLDASGFYNF
-1922 SSALNAMALAGLDG
+1922 SSALNAMALAGLDS
-1936 FTRAF
+1936 FTKAF
-1941 YNSNTQ
+1941 ANSSAQVN
-1947 INSAVSSMLDTV
+1947 NAVSSMLDSM
-1959 ASSIQSRMPATVA
+1959 ASAIQIRMPVTVSA
-1972 VMGTL
+1972 MGTL
-1977 ADGLTNAV
+1977 SDGLVNAV
-1985 RMEIPD
+1985 RMKTPN
-1991 MNLAVVSMIQGV
+1991 MNQAAVSMIQGV
-2003 ATTIQRRGETV
+2003 VTTIQSRGETV
-2014 KVTVSTLLIQTL
+2014 KVTVNTLLIRTL

-2032 RGQFVLAGENVTQG
+2032 RGQFVAAGGNVTQG

-2071 AAKGRLDINSPSGEF
+2071 AAKTRLDINSPSGEF

-2115 AAVVVQAFKDK
+2115 AAIVVQAFKDK
-2126 LEIHSPSG
+2126 LDIHSPSG
-2134 VMRDEVGRFIVMG
+2134 VMRDEVGRYIVMG

-2186 TDLEYELWEK
+2186 ADLEYQLWEK

-2237 EQLGAASEETQEA
+2237 DQLGAASEDTQEA

-2258 IDLASLAEELNT
+2258 IELAELAEELNT
-2270 AQAEATERNREA
+2270 AQSEATQRNREA

-2292 NQETLLNFGFSLEE
+2292 NQEALLNFGFSLEE

-2338 KNVQV
+2338 SNVQV
-2343 AYQTGAEETFHTLV
+2343 AYQTSAEGTFRTLV

-2368 AGIGTGLQNGAS
+2368 AGIGTGLQNGAP
-2380 QAVQAGATSMVTACA
+2380 QAVQAGATSMVSACA

-2415 FITGIQSNVER
+2415 FIAGIQSNVEQ
-2426 AAQAAAN
+2426 AAQAVAS
-2433 LANTAYQAAINGIIT
+2433 LAESAYQAAINGIVT
-2448 ASDTNASILV
+2448 ASETNASVLV
-2458 LQYSDALRNQ
+2458 VQYSEALRNQ

-2480 DGFANGILA
+2480 EGVANGILA
-2489 SQDKVTNAAVS
+2489 NQGKVTNAAVS
-2500 LVSAGANSIVGQKHL
+2500 LVSAGANSIIGQKQL
-2515 WANAASTLVDGFIEG
+2515 WVNAASVLVDGFIEG
-2530 IRSNIDRAAQ
+2530 IRSNVERAAQ
-2540 EAAAMAVAAYSAA
+2540 EAAAMAMAAYSAA
-2553 MSAIGGGSSGGG
+2553 MSAIGGGAGGG

-2582 VRRVMNMDDMVSSAK
+2582 VRRVMNMDDMVSQAK
-2597 TGAAL
+2597 TGAAIA
-2602 TTTAALSL
+2602 TTAALSL
-2610 SPMGTLARAASVA
+2610 SPMGTLAKAAGVA
-2623 ASAARKVASTGS
+2623 ASAARKAVSTGS

-2652 NCSPKSLDRTTIYR
+2652 NYSPKSLDRTTLYR

>member
-58 MSKLSSALETVQA
+58 MSKLSGALETVQA

-76 EVMAITALANI
+76 EVMAMTTLANI

-102 TIDPIKSGF
+102 TIDPIRTGF
-111 DEYELK
+111 NEYELK
-117 MGSIQTIMAS
+117 MGSIQTIVAS
-127 TGESLDI
+127 TGESLDV

-144 YSDRTIYSFADM
+144 YSDKTIYSFSDM
-156 TENIGKFTNA
+156 TQNIGKFTNA
-166 VVNLDDAVAAIQG
+166 GVKLDDAVAAIQG

-205 SSGSVRL
+205 SAGYVKL

-218 ELANMAT
+218 ENANMAT
-225 VEFKEQL
+225 VEFKQQL
-232 IETAVELGTLV
+232 IDTAVEMGTLV
-243 KVGDQYQS
+243 KVGGQYRS
-251 TTTDLNGKVSD
+251 TTKDLKGNVSE
-262 LFTTTTMFNDSL
+262 LFTSTSLFNESL
-274 SSQWMTTEVLTAT
+274 SAQWMTTDVLTKT
-287 LGKYAD
+287 LGDYAD

-330 WQLIVG
+330 WQFIVG

-341 KKTLAEFNN
+341 KKSLTEFNE
-350 FFSNIIGASAEARN
+350 FFSNIISSSAEARN
-364 SLLSGALMSSW
+364 SLLGGALTSSW
-375 GQLKDTVKE
+375 GQLKDTVKD
-384 AGFSVDDFR
+384 AGLSVDDFR
-393 TALQETASET
+393 AALQETASET
-403 VADFDKMVEEAG
+403 VSDFDKMVEEAG

-428 DILVQTLDKLANQAT
+428 DILTKTLDKLANQAT

-458 SAGYTEEQV
+458 NAGYTEEQV
-467 QAIRELA
+467 QAIRELEK
-474 RQAETATGPVAELV
+474 QAKSATGPVAELV

-512 SYFGALKEAWNDIFP
+512 SYFSAVKEAWTDIFP

-535 GIIEGLNRFTEGLI
+535 GIIEGLHQFTQGLI
-549 LSDETMDKVKR
+549 LSEGTMDKIKR
-560 TFSGVF
+560 TFKGVF

-571 VGQALSALFNGI
+571 GVQAFTALFNGV
-583 KPLLGGLSS
+583 KPLLSGLGT

-600 TAAVGDWLTGIDG
+600 TEAVGDWLVNLDG
-613 AIRENDTFNKGVQK
+613 AIRKNDIFNKGVQK
-627 LTGLIQ
+627 LTDFIRN
-633 GAVTAVL
+633 AVTAIS

-653 TLTEAKES
+653 TLAEAKES
-661 VQDFLNAI
+661 VQDFLNTI

-678 ELVQTLMEKIG
+678 ELVQTLMEKIS
-689 ERLQAAGEALS
+689 ERLHAAGEALA

-706 LSSFGDIDAA
+706 LSSFDNIDAA

-724 VMQALF
+724 VMQTLF

-741 DILGQGLSTLITAIG
+741 DALSGGLSTLITAIG
-756 SADFSGVLDFINA
+756 NADFSGVLDFINA

-774 IALTIKKFTEP
+774 IALAIKKFTEP

-807 EAYQSQLQ
+807 EAYQTQLQ

-821 IAGAIA
+821 ISGAIA

-841 AKLNVAL
+841 EKLNVAL
-848 GAITMLFVELMGSMA
+848 GAITMLFVELMASMA
-863 VFNSISGAAVKGL
+863 VFNTISGAAAKGL
-876 VKNATA
+876 FKNAAA

-887 TSILILAGAMTK
+887 TSILILSGAMKK

-945 AAISILATA
+945 AAISILASA
-954 CKKLSALDWDA
+954 CKKLSTLDWDA

-980 AVFLRVAKFE
+980 AVFLRIAKFE
-990 SGAVSTA
+990 SGSISTA
-997 AGIVV
+997 TGIVV
-1002 LSAAINI
+1002 LAAAINI
-1009 LATACASLGGLDIP
+1009 LAIACSSLGGLDIP
-1023 TLVKGLAGIGT
+1023 TLVKGLAGVAT
-1034 LLAALTAF
+1034 LLAALGGF
-1042 TKLTSGSTNMVGIG
+1042 TKLASGSTNMVGIG

-1075 LGSLDIPTL
+1075 LGGLDIPTL
-1084 AKGLISMAVALAEIA
+1084 AKGLTSMAVALAELVL
-1099 IAMKFMPDNLIGTGT
+1099 AMKFMPDNMISTGT
-1114 GLVIVAAALQ
+1114 GLVVVAAALQ

-1290 EAIIA
+1290 EVIIA

-1328 LTEGAL
+1328 LAEGAL

-1381 MAFFSGIVNAL
+1381 MAFFSGIVDAL

-1413 MSALSA
+1413 MTALSA

-1427 MVGILGMG
+1427 MVGIVGMG

-1459 LINEGGALL
+1459 LINEGGTLL
-1468 ENIGNAIGGFVG
+1468 ESIGNAIGGFVG
-1480 GIVGGFMSGVTGQ
+1480 GIVGGLVSGVTGQ
-1493 FSEIGTD
+1493 FPEIGSD
-1500 LSNFMTN
+1500 LSDFMTN

-1524 GVKALTEAILLL
+1524 GVKALTEAVLLL

-1606 VVGFFTGDNDMD
+1606 VVGFFTGENDMD
-1618 TFGEQLVSFG
+1618 AFGEQLVSFG
-1628 GAMMAFAGTVQGL
+1628 GAMMAFAGTVKGL

-1668 VSGFFAGENDMDAFG
+1668 VAGFFAGENDMDAFG
-1683 EQLVPFGRAIKAFS
+1683 EQLIPFGRAIKAFS

-1709 NSATAGQAMV
+1709 NSATAGQAMA
-1719 ELARTLP
+1719 ELAKTLP
-1726 NSGGVVAF
+1726 NSGGAVAF
-1734 FAGENN
+1734 FTGENN

-1747 LVSFGSSIKDYS
+1747 LVSFGTSIKAYS

-1767 EAVAKSAAAGQALV
+1767 EAVVNSAAAGQALV
-1781 ELANTIP
+1781 ALADTIP

-1793 VTFFTGDN
+1793 VAFFTGDN
-1801 NIADFGY
+1801 NIADFGD
-1808 DLVLFGLDLAAY
+1808 DLVLFGFDLAAY
-1820 AAAIS
+1820 ASAIR
-1825 GVQPDAVTASA
+1825 GVEPDAVTASA

-1851 ITLFD
+1851 ISLFD

-1890 PARLSGVIDQ
+1890 PAKLSGVIDQ

-1912 SLDASGFSNF
+1912 SLDASGFYNF
-1922 SSALNAMALAGLDG
+1922 SSALNAMALAGLDS
-1936 FTRAF
+1936 FTKAF
-1941 YNSNTQ
+1941 ANSSTQ
-1947 INSAVSSMLDTV
+1947 VNNAVSSMLDSM
-1959 ASSIQSRMPATVA
+1959 ASAIQIRMPVTVSA
-1972 VMGTL
+1972 IGTL
-1977 ADGLTNAV
+1977 SDGLVNAV
-1985 RMEIPD
+1985 RMKIPN
-1991 MNLAVVSMIQGV
+1991 MNQAAVSMIQGV
-2003 ATTIQRRGETV
+2003 VATIQSRGETV
-2014 KVTVSTLLIQTL
+2014 KVVVNTLLIQTL

-2032 RGQFVLAGENVTQG
+2032 RGQFVAAGGNMTQG
-2046 FADGIRANIQ
+2046 FVDGIRANIQ
-2056 TAVSAAAELADAALA
+2056 TAVSAAAQMADAALA
-2071 AAKGRLDINSPSGEF
+2071 AAKARLDINSPSGEF

-2100 IKENAYTATNAAVSM
+2100 IKENAYTATNAAISM
-2115 AAVVVQAFKDK
+2115 AAIVVQAFKDK
-2126 LEIHSPSG
+2126 LDIHSPSG
-2134 VMRDEVGRFIVMG
+2134 VMRDEVGRYIVMG

-2186 TDLEYELWEK
+2186 ADLEYQLWEK

-2237 EQLGAASEETQEA
+2237 DQLGAASEDTQEA

-2258 IDLASLAEELNT
+2258 IELAELAEELNT
-2270 AQAEATERNREA
+2270 AQSEATQRNREA
-2282 FQKYADYLNE
+2282 FQKYAEYLNE

-2338 KNVQV
+2338 SNVQV
-2343 AYQTGAEETFHTLV
+2343 AYQTSAEGTFRTLV

-2368 AGIGTGLQNGAS
+2368 AGIGTGLQNGAP

-2395 DSITSQSQTWNQAGG
+2395 DSITNQSQTWNQAGG

-2415 FITGIQSNVER
+2415 FIAGIQNNVER
-2426 AAQAAAN
+2426 AAQAAAS
-2433 LANTAYQAAINGIIT
+2433 LAESAYQAAINGIVT
-2448 ASDTNASILV
+2448 ASETNASVLV
-2458 LQYSDALRNQ
+2458 LQYSEALRNQ

-2480 DGFANGILA
+2480 VGFANGIIA
-2489 SQDKVTNAAVS
+2489 NQGKVTGAAVT
-2500 LVSAGANSIVGQKHL
+2500 LVSAGANSIIGQKQL
-2515 WANAASTLVDGFIEG
+2515 WVNAASVLVDGFIEG
-2530 IRSNIDRAAQ
+2530 IRSNVERAAQ
-2540 EAAAMAVAAYSAA
+2540 EAAAMAMAAYSAA
-2553 MSAIGGGSSGGG
+2553 MSAIGGGTGGG

-2582 VRRVMNMDDMVSSAK
+2582 VRRVMNMDDMVSQAK
-2597 TGAAL
+2597 TGAAIA
-2602 TTTAALSL
+2602 TTAALSL
-2610 SPMGTLARAASVA
+2610 SPMGTLAKAAGVA
-2623 ASAARKVASTGS
+2623 ASAARKAVSTGS
-2635 SKESSSGGTTV
+2635 SKESSSSGTTV

-2652 NCSPKSLDRTTIYR
+2652 NYSPKSLDRTTIYR